1 MDREHKDAK
10 SLAISIGIA
19 LSAGMFSII
28 PVAYGAPSGG
38 KVEAGNVAI
47 VDAGKEVNI
56 TSTTKNNVIS
66 WQDFSIAKDETVKFD
81 GGNKTNNYLNI
92 IRGANTSQIDGK
104 IEGGN
109 DVYIVNPNGVI
120 FGKGASVNV
129 GNLYV
134 STRYVSDDV
143 AKNAC
148 DVNDMTSVLAS
159 TDKKLASDVVNLGTI
174 SANKVIAEGK
184 NIRFLADNINAS
196 KVELRALGAKERDS
210 AKKDLDNGYIH
221 VGSSDG
227 TTKNGTRYVAKATN
241 DAMEATDDNK
251 ITWYTTV
258 DKDNFV
264 SKVNN
269 NLSGNY
275 MLTEDIV
282 LDKNNNNNF
291 VAIHNFAGSF
301 DGMFHTVSGLNIDI
315 ANQDAGL
322 FASVNDARIEN
333 IGVTDSIIN
342 AQTDTNR
349 AGAIVGYAKNSVINN
364 VYNDKTKVT
373 ANDETIA
380 GGIAGQLSDTKIY
393 NSYNTGETNGGGIY
407 GYNDK
412 FGNSYVKN
420 CYNVGTTGNDNKYGI
435 FASTDTPNSTLVEN
449 SYTSSLQ
456 FNSNEGKTIVNS
468 FRLDKNSNTITLYN
482 SASKN
487 NYSDT
492 KQTEHYVD
500 AGWSITDTGG
510 VKIDDAGN
518 VTKSTWRIY
527 GGTSNPLLTAFFK
540 GTTAASYDYT
550 MGGVSGNNEGKDFS
564 KVYNGSALNISNVT
578 FGANADNSQI
588 NYSNSKD
595 KNVTTG
601 TYANFT
607 SGQQGY
613 DVAGSNITISKRQVN
628 ANVDT
633 DFKPVKEYDG
643 TADVIVAA
651 VAGAL
656 TKTDIE
662 DSGLVAGDT
671 VTLGG
676 TVTGKYY
683 SDEAHTKEDKTVG
696 KGKYGVIKFSGLKLE
711 GADSG
716 NYDLHI
722 NGTENK
728 DISFK
733 AGEITPK
740 ALTLTA
746 DASKRLTK
754 VYDGTNAIKGTA
766 ADAIA
771 NLQVTGTVASDTVN
785 VKGTADAEVKYDDV
799 NAGTR
804 NLIINGL
811 TLDGDAAKNY
821 YLKDSNGKVLYD
833 PMGYFGKQIVT
844 ADNVTANNA
853 GLITPRMLDKNSFKV
868 YNAVTGIWENGS
880 KTYDGTADF
889 SYDANTRL
897 GQDTIAD
904 GFGTDNG
911 ILASDIDK
919 IKFTLGG
926 AKFTTDDGTT
936 VASDATASGLATAA
950 KKLSYTVTIT
960 GTDNK
965 VLSNYT
971 FDTTSTENSTTLAQ
985 QPNTTVSGAG
995 TINKRDIKLAGN
1007 NRTNL
1012 DKEYDSQDTVA
1023 ANYNTW
1029 DPATGVITYAD
1040 GSNAL
1045 VAGDGTSVKL
1055 TGKYS
1060 DKNVAYDVD
1069 GNVINKNITFAAE
1082 LTGAKAAN
1090 YNLMTP
1096 SITQNKDNTAIS
1108 GKITPKNLTVTFGDV
1123 TKVYDGTTKVTTA
1136 MLTGKESLNGKISG
1150 DDLTIDLANTA
1161 AKANYNS
1168 ADVNTANKVYYTGI
1182 TLGGADAKNYNL
1194 QNTDYTGNG
1203 TIIKKTINSVADLEW
1218 RVNDK
1223 LTKIYDGNSNL
1234 PSTVTK
1240 DNLQLFVNGVSY
1252 DNGSTGLNYTVGT
1265 GSHYDSANSNNSQ
1278 AQAVTYQIKLT
1289 DNSGNYDFG
1298 TGDFTNTVAGAG
1310 VITPRKVFVSVKN
1323 GLTKEYDATT
1333 EVKNAKNNIAIKNTD
1348 RDTGFINGDAN
1359 NLSVNGQY
1367 ADKNAGSDKNVDYT
1381 LSLSGDSAGNYQLL
1395 QADNT
1400 AADRLQGKGEITKHK
1415 LALTINDVRKTYD
1428 GDAAVAADKVAG
1440 AITAQDNVTAI
1451 DADFAN
1457 DFKTD
1462 KVTGTYGKQDSTG
1475 FTADANAGTDKT
1487 VKYEHLN
1494 TLLTGTSADNYEL
1507 TLQGTPL
1514 GDIAYGKGTIDKLA
1528 INAAN
1533 GWNFN
1538 FDFSGLHKVYDNSTD
1553 ALVNGFDGK
1562 DKVSALNFSNGNKT
1576 IDFLHNY
1583 DVNSV
1588 SYDSVNAG
1596 TRNVTYNIKLNGDLS
1611 NNYDLTSLDTLG
1623 GVNYDSTTQ
1632 TISKTIAGAGTIEQR
1647 KVYVGVQNN
1656 NSVSKIYDGT
1666 KELKPE
1672 AIANSSLIVKPKDND
1687 RGSGLLGTDNVTVSN
1702 TTAVKA
1708 HYADVN
1714 AGKNKEVRYETGLL
1728 NDANNNYLLVDIKGN
1743 ALAKENGTSYVTG
1756 LGEIKKRSLYV
1767 NFDSPVKDYDGE
1779 TKANVNA
1786 VTNLVNS
1793 ADTGLVNGDIFD
1805 STKLNGDYGQVE
1817 NGMFTASPD
1826 VTSDKVKYTGLLAA
1840 LGDKAGNYEV
1850 QAKAGQDSAN
1860 VADYVDV
1867 DVDGSFIGTG
1877 KINKYK
1883 ITNANLKWDVDHAN
1897 KIYNGD
1903 IKVTHLA
1910 EDGTTVNEAGSNIK
1924 NLAVKLN
1931 NGQEEKL
1938 QYNLADADYDD
1949 ANAGSN
1955 KNVTYRLNL
1964 TNLKNFDIDNSLNGW
1979 DGTKLNLNGKG
1990 DIKKRH
1996 LSVDFADISKTYDG
2010 TKAVTSPISAVLN
2023 AGTKTGADVIARDGL
2038 NIDNVR
2044 ISGEY
2049 ADKNAAD
2056 GKDIN
2061 YSGIA
2066 GALTAG
2072 NAGVLNNYEISDRA
2086 TGKGAITKRKLYVSA
2101 NDVPALSKIY
2111 DGTTAIENNN
2121 LANRI
2126 EIATKNNDS
2135 GLTGNDDVTINGST
2149 SNLANAMSGRYSDK
2163 NAGQAKD
2170 VYYEVALTGSDA
2182 GNYQLLN
2189 ADGSELTKENGTSYV
2204 LGKGD
2209 IKKRSLNITFKNPN
2223 KDYDGSTYAKVNA
2236 VLEQATATTG
2246 LVAGD
2251 NFASA
2256 AIKGSYGY
2264 IDTDGKFVASPDVIS
2279 NKVKY
2284 TGLAAALGADAGNYV
2299 LNAGDDMQTLTPV
2312 TADTFVGGG
2321 TINKLK
2327 ITDSNLKVL
2336 LAKASKIYNGDSEVT
2351 HKTEDGSSLIAAKD
2365 NVKTLSVILKQAD
2378 GSKDKEEKLDFS
2390 VIAANYADA
2399 NAGKDK
2405 SVTYKLELKN
2415 LDNFTIDS
2423 NSFSGWDGTSLN
2435 LNGTGDIAKRQL
2447 KVNFADVSKTY
2458 DGTNVVT
2465 DNIKAT
2471 LNAGTKLGAEVI
2483 NRDGLTLDNSKI
2495 TGVYR
2500 DKNAGTAKDVS
2511 YKGILAALKAGDSS
2525 VLTNY
2530 ELDDIGN
2537 GQGNIS
2543 KATLKVKQP
2552 SELVNKVYDGT
2563 TELVNNPYATVDKLI
2578 DTTVID
2584 RNGDKVNDILKFN
2597 PQDAAYSDKNAGT
2610 HDVDYKVNVDNT
2622 NYELVVEPIAGSN
2635 SQVELI
2641 SGADG
2646 STDIKLKG
2654 MGVIDKRTLTFAIAD
2669 ASKEY
2674 DGTTFVKDAINNIK
2688 ATNVIGD
2695 DNINLVVKKAWYD
2708 DKNAGISE
2716 DTDKLKYHDVSYA
2729 ISINNDNY
2737 QLTKDTLAGH
2747 GTITRAAVTVK
2758 ANPQEFRLGEK
2769 LPDTYN
2775 GQFYGVVV
2783 DADKN
2788 KMEQDFSFK
2797 LAEDEKDSTDV
2808 RYDIY
2813 PVWGW
2818 YNNRTSGN
2826 YGQNYTFTQ
2835 DSTNKTA
2842 VKVTRALLP
2851 DANIVVDPDHNKTA
2865 GDVTNEVI
2873 KDVAKDIKFTPD
2885 NTSYQQASGDGANN
2899 LKLTGSTAIEYRD
2912 INGNLIANIGTGKD
2926 EDDRQASMQLKGSKT
2941 VVNLA
2946 GADVASKAAIALSSE
2961 GTGVNLTAEA

>member
-10 SLAISIGIA
+10 SLAIRIGIA

-38 KVEAGNVAI
+38 KVEAGSAAI
-47 VDAGKEVNI
+47 VNAAKEVNI

-143 AKNAC
+143 AQNAYSANNMATVM
-148 DVNDMTSVLAS
+148 DS
-159 TDKKLASDVVNLGTI
+159 TDKKMASDVVNMGHI
-174 SANKVIAEGK
+174 SADKVVAEGK
-184 NIRFLADNINAS
+184 NIRFMNTAGNMTNANT
-196 KVELRALGAKERDS
+196 VELRSD
-210 AKKDLDNGYIH
+210 DGYIH
-221 VGSSDG
+221 VGNADGASDAKYSGKTTGPSG
-227 TTKNGTRYVAKATN
+227 TAINIDWYKTVSADDVKN
-241 DAMEATDDNK
+241 NK
-251 ITWYTTV
+251 SIIGAGGS
-258 DKDNFV
+258 N
-264 SKVNN
+264 
-269 NLSGNY
+269 SGNY
-275 MLTEDIV
+275 MLTENVV
-282 LDKNNNNNF
+282 LDGSENNITPVSNF
-291 VAIHNFAGSF
+291 TGKF
-301 DGMFHTVSGLNIDI
+301 DGMFNTVSNANI
-315 ANQDAGL
+315 NSSSEAGI
-322 FASVNDARIEN
+322 FGTTDGARIEN
-333 IGVTDSIIN
+333 FGVVNSIVN
-342 AQTDTNR
+342 SNLKNMG
-349 AGAIVGYAKNSVINN
+349 AGAIVGNAKNSILKN
-364 VYNDKTKVT
+364 VYNEGTNIT
-373 ANDETIA
+373 ALTSQRA
-380 GGIAGQLSDTKIY
+380 GGIVGEMSDTTIES
-393 NSYNTGETNGGGIY
+393 SYNTGNSNGGGIL
-407 GYNDK
+407 GRSTTTTNMIQ
-412 FGNSYVKN
+412 
-420 CYNVGTTGNDNKYGI
+420 NVYSTGTTGNNNQYGI
-435 FASTDTPNSTLVEN
+435 FAVTLHANDLLVKNAYTLSKLVSSNKSSTVQDSFNVDT
-449 SYTSSLQ
+449 
-456 FNSNEGKTIVNS
+456 I
-468 FRLDKNSNTITLYN
+468 
-482 SASKN
+482 
-487 NYSDT
+487 DT
-492 KQTEHYVD
+492 KKQKTQYND
-500 AGWSITDTGG
+500 ANWDITDTGG

-607 SGQQGY
+607 SGQQDY

-643 TADVIVAA
+643 TADVTVAA

-722 NGTENK
+722 NGTENT

-833 PMGYFGKQIVT
+833 PTGYFGKQIVT

-889 SYDANTRL
+889 SYDTNTRL
-897 GQDTIAD
+897 GQDTIAN
-904 GFGTDNG
+904 GFGTDSG
-911 ILASDIDK
+911 IIASDIDK

-936 VASDATASGLATAA
+936 AAPDATASGLTTAA
-950 KKLSYTVTIT
+950 KKLAYTVTIT

-985 QPNTTVSGAG
+985 QPNNTVSGAG
-995 TINKRDIKLAGN
+995 TINKRDITLAGN
-1007 NRTNL
+1007 NKTNL
-1012 DKEYDSQDTVA
+1012 DKEYDSKDNVA
-1023 ANYNTW
+1023 DNYNTW
-1029 DPATGVITYAD
+1029 DPAAGVITYAD
-1040 GSNAL
+1040 GSAVL

-1069 GNVINKNITFAAE
+1069 GKVINKNITFAAE

-1090 YNLMTP
+1090 YNLRTQ
-1096 SITQNKDNTAIS
+1096 SITKNKDNTAIA
-1108 GKITPKNLTVTFGDV
+1108 GKITPKNLNVAFGDV
-1123 TKVYDGTTKVTTA
+1123 TKVYDGTTKVTA
-1136 MLTGKESLNGKISG
+1136 DMLNGKESLNGKISG
-1150 DDLTIDLANTA
+1150 DDLTIDLDNTA

-1168 ADVNTANKVYYTGI
+1168 ADVTRANKVTYTGI
-1182 TLGGADAKNYNL
+1182 ALDGADAKNYHL
-1194 QNTDYTGNG
+1194 QNTAYTGNG
-1203 TIIKKTINSVADLEW
+1203 TITKKTINSAADLEW

-1462 KVTGTYGKQDSTG
+1462 KVTGTYGKQDGNG
-1475 FTADANAGTDKT
+1475 FVADANAGTDKA

-1494 TLLTGTSADNYEL
+1494 TLLTGTSANNYEL
-1507 TLQGTPL
+1507 TLQGTAL

-1538 FDFSGLHKVYDNSTD
+1538 FDFSGLNKVYDNSTN

-1596 TRNVTYNIKLNGDLS
+1596 MRNVTYNIKLNGDLS

-1714 AGKNKEVRYETGLL
+1714 AGENKEVRYETGLL
-1728 NDANNNYLLVDIKGN
+1728 NDANNNYLLVDINGN

-1817 NGMFTASPD
+1817 NGIFTASPD

-1840 LGDKAGNYEV
+1840 LGDKAKNYEV
-1850 QAKAGQDSAN
+1850 QAKVGQDSAN

-1990 DIKKRH
+1990 DIEKRH

-2072 NAGVLNNYEISDRA
+2072 NAGVLNNYEISYMA

-2111 DGTTAIENNN
+2111 DGTTAIENNS

-2126 EIATKNNDS
+2126 EIATKTNDS

-2149 SNLANAMSGRYSDK
+2149 SNLAKAMSGRYSDK

-2209 IKKRSLNITFKNPN
+2209 IKKRSLNITFTDPV

-2284 TGLAAALGADAGNYV
+2284 TGLAAALGADADNYV
-2299 LNAGDDMQTLTPV
+2299 LNAGDDTQTLTPV
-2312 TADTFVGGG
+2312 TADNFVGGG

-2390 VIAANYADA
+2390 VIVANYADA

-2405 SVTYKLELKN
+2405 SVTYKLALNN

-2458 DGTNVVT
+2458 DGTNAVT
-2465 DNIKAT
+2465 DNINAT

-2483 NRDGLTLDNSKI
+2483 NRDGLKLDNSKI

-2511 YKGILAALKAGDSS
+2511 YKGIRAALNDSS

-2552 SELVNKVYDGT
+2552 SELVKKVYDGT

-2674 DGTTFVKDAINNIK
+2674 DGTTAVKDAINNIK

-2716 DTDKLKYHDVSYA
+2716 DTNELKYHDVSYA

-2783 DADKN
+2783 ADKN

-2851 DANIVVDPDHNKTA
+2851 DANIVVDPAHNKTA

-2912 INGNLIANIGTGKD
+2912 INGNLIANIGTGED

-2961 GTGVNLTAEA
+2961 GIGVNLTAEA

>member
-10 SLAISIGIA
+10 SLAIRIGIA

-38 KVEAGNVAI
+38 KVEAGHAAI
-47 VDAGKEVNI
+47 VNAAKEVNI

-143 AKNAC
+143 AQNAYSANNMATVM
-148 DVNDMTSVLAS
+148 DS
-159 TDKKLASDVVNLGTI
+159 TDKKMASDVVNMGHI
-174 SANKVIAEGK
+174 SADKVVAEGK
-184 NIRFLADNINAS
+184 NIRFMNTAGNMTNANT
-196 KVELRALGAKERDS
+196 VELRSD
-210 AKKDLDNGYIH
+210 DGYIH
-221 VGSSDG
+221 VGNADGASDAKYSGKTTGPSG
-227 TTKNGTRYVAKATN
+227 TAINIDWYKTVSADDVKN
-241 DAMEATDDNK
+241 NK
-251 ITWYTTV
+251 SIIGAGGS
-258 DKDNFV
+258 N
-264 SKVNN
+264 
-269 NLSGNY
+269 SGNY
-275 MLTEDIV
+275 MLTENVV
-282 LDKNNNNNF
+282 LDGSENNITPVSNF
-291 VAIHNFAGSF
+291 TGKF
-301 DGMFHTVSGLNIDI
+301 DGMFNTVSNANISSAGEAGIFGTTNGARIDNFGVI
-315 ANQDAGL
+315 NSKISTSVVKKGVGAIVGNATNSIINNVYNENTTVTGPRYLWVGGIVGEMTDTTINNAYNTGQSAGGGILGISHGTSDWSNKIDNSYNTGAVGSNNKAGL
-322 FASVNDARIEN
+322 FASAD
-333 IGVTDSIIN
+333 D
-342 AQTDTNR
+342 D
-349 AGAIVGYAKNSVINN
+349 N
-364 VYNDKTKVT
+364 VK
-373 ANDETIA
+373 
-380 GGIAGQLSDTKIY
+380 L
-393 NSYNTGETNGGGIY
+393 
-407 GYNDK
+407 
-412 FGNSYVKN
+412 VK
-420 CYNVGTTGNDNKYGI
+420 
-435 FASTDTPNSTLVEN
+435 N
-449 SYTSSLQ
+449 SYTTTNDISDNTSLTVDNSFIISATGAKVVNPEANSSLTATQ
-456 FNSNEGKTIVNS
+456 TYDN
-468 FRLDKNSNTITLYN
+468 
-482 SASKN
+482 
-487 NYSDT
+487 
-492 KQTEHYVD
+492 KQTDVYNKANWD
-500 AGWSITDTGG
+500 ITDTGG

-578 FGANADNSQI
+578 FGSNADNSQI

-643 TADVIVAA
+643 TADVTVAA

-656 TKTDIE
+656 TKTDID

-722 NGTENK
+722 NGTENT

-785 VKGTADAEVKYDDV
+785 VKGTANAEVKYDDV

-811 TLDGDAAKNY
+811 TLDGEAAKNY

-833 PMGYFGKQIVT
+833 PTGYFGKQIVT

-880 KTYDGTADF
+880 KTYDGTANF

-897 GQDTIAD
+897 GQDTIAN
-904 GFGTDNG
+904 GFGTDSG

-936 VASDATASGLATAA
+936 AASDATASGLATAA

-971 FDTTSTENSTTLAQ
+971 FDTTSTENSTTLVQ

-995 TINKRDIKLAGN
+995 TINKRDITLAGN

-1012 DKEYDSQDTVA
+1012 DKKYDSKDTVEV
-1023 ANYNTW
+1023 NYNTW
-1029 DPATGVITYAD
+1029 NPAAGVITYAK
-1040 GSNAL
+1040 GSDAL
-1045 VAGDGTSVKL
+1045 VASDGTSVKL

-1060 DKNVAYDVD
+1060 DKNVAYDAD
-1069 GNVINKNITFAAE
+1069 GKVINKNITFAAE

-1090 YNLMTP
+1090 YNLRTQ
-1096 SITQNKDNTAIS
+1096 SITKNKDNTAIA
-1108 GKITPKNLTVTFGDV
+1108 GKITPKNLNVAFGDV
-1123 TKVYDGTTKVTTA
+1123 TKVYDGTAKVTAA
-1136 MLTGKESLNGKISG
+1136 MLNGKESLNGKISG
-1150 DDLTIDLANTA
+1150 DDLTIDLINTA

-1203 TIIKKTINSVADLEW
+1203 TITKKTINSAADLEW

-1298 TGDFTNTVAGAG
+1298 TGDFTNTVAEAG
-1310 VITPRKVFVSVKN
+1310 VITPRKVFVSVNNNK
-1323 GLTKEYDATT
+1323 LTKEYDATT
-1333 EVKNAKNNIAIKNTD
+1333 DVNNAKNYITIGNSD
-1348 RDTGFINGDAN
+1348 SSTGFVNNDAD
-1359 NLSVNGQY
+1359 NLSVSGKY
-1367 ADKNAGSDKNVDYT
+1367 ADKNAGSNKNVDYT

-1400 AADRLQGKGEITKHK
+1400 AADSLQGKGEITKHK
-1415 LALTINDVRKTYD
+1415 LALTINNVRKNYD
-1428 GDAAVAADKVAG
+1428 GDADVATDQVAG

-1462 KVTGTYGKQDSTG
+1462 NVIGTYGKQDSTG
-1475 FTADANAGTDKT
+1475 FTADANAGTDKA
-1487 VKYEHLN
+1487 VEYKNLN
-1494 TLLTGTSADNYEL
+1494 TLLTGTSAGNYEL
-1507 TLQGTPL
+1507 TLQSTPL

-1528 INAAN
+1528 IDAAN

-1672 AIANSSLIVKPKDND
+1672 AIANSSLIVQSKAND
-1687 RGSGLLGTDNVTVSN
+1687 SGLLGTDNVTVSN

-1714 AGKNKEVRYETGLL
+1714 AGENKEVRYETGLL
-1728 NDANNNYLLVDIKGN
+1728 NDANNNYLLVDINGN

-1786 VTNLVNS
+1786 VTNRVNI

-1817 NGMFTASPD
+1817 NGIFTASPD
-1826 VTSDKVKYTGLLAA
+1826 VTSNKVKYTGLLAA
-1840 LGDKAGNYEV
+1840 LGDKSGNYDIK
-1850 QAKAGQDSAN
+1850 AKAGQDSADI
-1860 VADYVDV
+1860 ADYTNIAA
-1867 DVDGSFIGTG
+1867 DGSFIGTG

-1883 ITNANLKWDVDHAN
+1883 ITNANLKWDIAKAN

-1903 IKVTHLA
+1903 TKVTHLT
-1910 EDGTTVNEAGSNIK
+1910 EDGTALSKAESNI
-1924 NLAVKLN
+1924 NKLSVILN
-1931 NGQEEKL
+1931 TGKEEKL
-1938 QYNLADADYDD
+1938 KYNLADADYAD

-1955 KNVTYRLNL
+1955 KDVTYQLNL
-1964 TNLKNFDIDNSLNGW
+1964 INLKNFDIDSSVNGW
-1979 DGTKLNLNGKG
+1979 DGSKLSLAGKG
-1990 DIKKRH
+1990 DIAKRH
-1996 LSVDFADISKTYDG
+1996 LSADFAEVNKVYDG
-2010 TKAVTSPISAVLN
+2010 TKDVTGDIKAKLN
-2023 AGTKTGADVIARDGL
+2023 AGTKLGADVIAKDGL
-2038 NIDNVR
+2038 TIDKSK

-2056 GKDIN
+2056 DKDIN

-2086 TGKGAITKRKLYVSA
+2086 TGKGAITKRKLYVKA

-2111 DGTTAIENNN
+2111 DGTTTIENNS

-2126 EIATKNNDS
+2126 EIATKNHDS

-2149 SNLANAMSGRYSDK
+2149 SHFANAMSGRYSDK
-2163 NAGQAKD
+2163 KAGKD
-2170 VYYEVALTGSDA
+2170 KKVYYEVALTGSDA

-2189 ADGSELTKENGTSYV
+2189 ADGSELIKENGTSYV

-2209 IKKRSLNITFKNPN
+2209 IQKRSLNITFKNPD
-2223 KDYDGSTYAKVNA
+2223 KYYDGSTYAKVNA
-2236 VLEQATATTG
+2236 VLEPATATTG

-2284 TGLAAALGADAGNYV
+2284 TGLAAALGADADNYV
-2299 LNAGDDMQTLTPV
+2299 LNAGDNTQTLTPV

-2321 TINKLK
+2321 TINKLQ

-2351 HKTEDGSSLIAAKD
+2351 HKTEDDSSLIAAKD
-2365 NVKTLSVILKQAD
+2365 NVKILSVILKQAD

-2405 SVTYKLELKN
+2405 SVTYKLSLNN

-2458 DGTNVVT
+2458 DGTNAVT

-2471 LNAGTKLGAEVI
+2471 INAGTKLGAEVI
-2483 NRDGLTLDNSKI
+2483 NRDGLTLDKGKI
-2495 TGVYR
+2495 TGVYC

-2654 MGVIDKRTLTFAIAD
+2654 MGVIDKRKLTFAIAD

-2674 DGTTFVKDAINNIK
+2674 DGTTAVKDAINNIK

-2716 DTDKLKYHDVSYA
+2716 DTDELKYHDVSYA

-2775 GQFYGVVV
+2775 GQFYGVV

-2826 YGQNYTFTQ
+2826 YGQNYTFMQ

-2842 VKVTRALLP
+2842 VKVNRALLP

-2912 INGNLIANIGTGKD
+2912 INGNLIANIGTGED
-2926 EDDRQASMQLKGSKT
+2926 EDDRQASMQLTGSKT

>member
-10 SLAISIGIA
+10 SLAIRIGIA

-38 KVEAGNVAI
+38 KVEAGSAAI
-47 VDAGKEVNI
+47 VNAAKEVNI

-143 AKNAC
+143 AQNAYSANNMATVM
-148 DVNDMTSVLAS
+148 DS
-159 TDKKLASDVVNLGTI
+159 TDKKMASDVVNMGHI
-174 SANKVIAEGK
+174 SADKVVAEGK
-184 NIRFLADNINAS
+184 NIRFMNTAGNMTNANT
-196 KVELRALGAKERDS
+196 VELRSD
-210 AKKDLDNGYIH
+210 DGYIH
-221 VGSSDG
+221 VGNADGASDAKYSGKTTGPSG
-227 TTKNGTRYVAKATN
+227 TAINIDWYKTVSADDVKN
-241 DAMEATDDNK
+241 NK
-251 ITWYTTV
+251 SIIGAGG
-258 DKDNFV
+258 
-264 SKVNN
+264 NN
-269 NLSGNY
+269 SGNY
-275 MLTEDIV
+275 MLTENVV
-282 LDKNNNNNF
+282 LDDSENNITPVSNF
-291 VAIHNFAGSF
+291 TGKF
-301 DGMFHTVSGLNIDI
+301 DGMFNTVSKANINSAGEAGIFGTTNGARIDNFGVI
-315 ANQDAGL
+315 NSKISTSVAKKGVGAIVGNATNSIINNVYNENTTVTGPRYLWVGGIVGEMTDTTINNAYNTGQSAGGGILGISHGTSDWSNKIDNSYNTGAVGSNNKAGL
-322 FASVNDARIEN
+322 FASAD
-333 IGVTDSIIN
+333 D
-342 AQTDTNR
+342 D
-349 AGAIVGYAKNSVINN
+349 N
-364 VYNDKTKVT
+364 VK
-373 ANDETIA
+373 
-380 GGIAGQLSDTKIY
+380 L
-393 NSYNTGETNGGGIY
+393 
-407 GYNDK
+407 
-412 FGNSYVKN
+412 VK
-420 CYNVGTTGNDNKYGI
+420 
-435 FASTDTPNSTLVEN
+435 N
-449 SYTSSLQ
+449 SYTTTNDISDNTSVTVDNSFIISATGAKVVNPEVNSSLTATQ
-456 FNSNEGKTIVNS
+456 TYDN
-468 FRLDKNSNTITLYN
+468 
-482 SASKN
+482 
-487 NYSDT
+487 
-492 KQTEHYVD
+492 KQTDVYNKANWD
-500 AGWSITDTGG
+500 ITDTGG

-550 MGGVSGNNEGKDFS
+550 MGGVSDNNEGKDFS

-578 FGANADNSQI
+578 FGANADKSQI

-643 TADVIVAA
+643 TADVTVAA

-722 NGTENK
+722 NGTENT

-833 PMGYFGKQIVT
+833 PTGYFGKQIVT

-897 GQDTIAD
+897 GQDTIAN
-904 GFGTDNG
+904 GFGTDSG

-936 VASDATASGLATAA
+936 AASDATASGLATAA
-950 KKLSYTVTIT
+950 KKLAYTVTIT

-995 TINKRDIKLAGN
+995 TINKRDITLVGN
-1007 NRTNL
+1007 NKTNL
-1012 DKEYDSQDTVA
+1012 DKEYDSKDNVA
-1023 ANYNTW
+1023 DNYNTW
-1029 DPATGVITYAD
+1029 DPAAGVITYAD
-1040 GSNAL
+1040 GSAVL

-1060 DKNVAYDVD
+1060 DKNVAYDAD

-1090 YNLMTP
+1090 YNLRTQ
-1096 SITQNKDNTAIS
+1096 SITKNKDNTAIA
-1108 GKITPKNLTVTFGDV
+1108 GKITPKNLNVAFGDV
-1123 TKVYDGTTKVTTA
+1123 TKVYDGTAKVTAA
-1136 MLTGKESLNGKISG
+1136 MLNGKESLNGKISG
-1150 DDLTIDLANTA
+1150 DDLTIDLDNTA

-1168 ADVNTANKVYYTGI
+1168 ADVTRANKVTYTGI
-1182 TLGGADAKNYNL
+1182 ALDGADAKNYHL
-1194 QNTDYTGNG
+1194 QNTAYTGNG
-1203 TIIKKTINSVADLEW
+1203 TITKKTINSAADLEW

-1252 DNGSTGLNYTVGT
+1252 ANNSTGLNYTLGT
-1265 GSHYDSANSNNSQ
+1265 SSHYDSANSNNGQ
-1278 AQAVTYQIKLT
+1278 VQAVIYQIKLT
-1289 DNSGNYDFG
+1289 DDSGNYNFG
-1298 TGDFTNTVAGAG
+1298 AGDFTNTVAGAG
-1310 VITPRKVFVSVKN
+1310 VITPRKVFVSVN
-1323 GLTKEYDATT
+1323 NRPTKEYDATT
-1333 EVKNAKNNIAIKNTD
+1333 EVKNAKNNIAIQNTD
-1348 RDTGFINGDAN
+1348 RDTGFINSDAN

-1367 ADKNAGSDKNVDYT
+1367 ADKNAGLNKQVNYN
-1381 LSLSGDSAGNYQLL
+1381 LSLSGDSAGNYLLL
-1395 QADNT
+1395 QNDGT
-1400 AADRLQGKGEITKHK
+1400 AGNSLQGIGDITKHK
-1415 LALTINDVRKTYD
+1415 LALTINNVRKTYD
-1428 GDAAVAADKVAG
+1428 GDADVAADQVAG

-1451 DADFAN
+1451 DADFAPN
-1457 DFKTD
+1457 FKTD
-1462 KVTGTYGKQDSTG
+1462 KVRGTYGKQDSTG
-1475 FTADANAGTDKT
+1475 FTADANAGTDKA
-1487 VKYEHLN
+1487 VEYKNLN
-1494 TLLTGTSADNYEL
+1494 TLLTGTSANNYEL
-1507 TLQGTPL
+1507 TLQGTAL

-1538 FDFSGLHKVYDNSTD
+1538 FDFSGLHKVYDNSTN

-1672 AIANSSLIVKPKDND
+1672 AIANSSLIVQSKAND
-1687 RGSGLLGTDNVTVSN
+1687 SGLLGTDSVTVSN

-1714 AGKNKEVRYETGLL
+1714 AGENKEVRYETGLL
-1728 NDANNNYLLVDIKGN
+1728 NDINNNYLLVDMNDK
-1743 ALAKENGTSYVTG
+1743 ALATENGTSYVTG
-1756 LGEIKKRSLYV
+1756 RGEIKKRNLYV

-1779 TKANVNA
+1779 TKAKVNA

-1817 NGMFTASPD
+1817 NGIFTASPD

-1850 QAKAGQDSAN
+1850 QAKVGQDSAN
-1860 VADYVDV
+1860 IADYVNV
-1867 DVDGSFIGTG
+1867 AVDGSFIGTG

-1883 ITNANLKWDVDHAN
+1883 ITNANLKWDVDDAN

-1903 IKVTHLA
+1903 TKVTHLD
-1910 EDGTTVNEAGSNIK
+1910 ENGTTVNEAKSNIK
-1924 NLAVKLN
+1924 NLAVTLK

-1990 DIKKRH
+1990 DIKKRT

-2023 AGTKTGADVIARDGL
+2023 AGTKVGADVIARDGL
-2038 NIDNVR
+2038 NIDNVKV
-2044 ISGEY
+2044 SGEY

-2111 DGTTAIENNN
+2111 DGTTAIENNS

-2126 EIATKNNDS
+2126 EIATKTNDS

-2149 SNLANAMSGRYSDK
+2149 SSNLANAMSGRYSDK

-2189 ADGSELTKENGTSYV
+2189 TDGSELTKENGTSYV

-2209 IKKRSLNITFKNPN
+2209 IKKRSLNITFTDPV

-2236 VLEQATATTG
+2236 VLEQTTATTG

-2251 NFASA
+2251 TFVSA
-2256 AIKGSYGY
+2256 AINGSYGY

-2284 TGLAAALGADAGNYV
+2284 TGLAAALGADADNYV
-2299 LNAGDDMQTLTPV
+2299 LNAGDDTQTLTPV

-2321 TINKLK
+2321 TINKLQ

-2365 NVKTLSVILKQAD
+2365 NVKTLSVSLKQAD

-2405 SVTYKLELKN
+2405 SVTYKLALNN

-2458 DGTNVVT
+2458 DGTNAVT
-2465 DNIKAT
+2465 DNINAT
-2471 LNAGTKLGAEVI
+2471 LNAGTKLGAKVI
-2483 NRDGLTLDNSKI
+2483 NSDGLTLDNSKI
-2495 TGVYR
+2495 TGVYC

-2511 YKGILAALKAGDSS
+2511 YQGILAALKAGDSS

-2563 TELVNNPYATVDKLI
+2563 TELVNNPYATVNKLI

-2635 SQVELI
+2635 SHVELI

-2674 DGTTFVKDAINNIK
+2674 DGTTAVKDAINNIK

-2716 DTDKLKYHDVSYA
+2716 DTDELKYHDVSYA

-2747 GTITRAAVTVK
+2747 GTITRAAVIVK

-2775 GQFYGVVV
+2775 GQFYGGVV

-2788 KMEQDFSFK
+2788 QMEQDFSFK

-2865 GDVTNEVI
+2865 GDVTDEVI

-2912 INGNLIANIGTGKD
+2912 IHGNLIANIGTGEN

>member
-38 KVEAGNVAI
+38 EVKAGNAAI
-47 VDAGKEVNI
+47 VNAAKEVNI

-143 AKNAC
+143 AKNAYSANNMATVM
-148 DVNDMTSVLAS
+148 DS
-159 TDKKLASDVVNLGTI
+159 TDKKMASDVVNMGHI
-174 SANKVIAEGK
+174 SADKVVAEGK
-184 NIRFLADNINAS
+184 NIRFMNTAGNMTNANT
-196 KVELRALGAKERDS
+196 VELRSD
-210 AKKDLDNGYIH
+210 DGYIH
-221 VGSSDG
+221 VGNVDG
-227 TTKNGTRYVAKATN
+227 AGDAKYSGKTTGPSGTAINIDWYKTVSADDVKN
-241 DAMEATDDNK
+241 NK
-251 ITWYTTV
+251 SIIGAGGS
-258 DKDNFV
+258 N
-264 SKVNN
+264 
-269 NLSGNY
+269 SGNY
-275 MLTEDIV
+275 MLTENVV
-282 LDKNNNNNF
+282 LDGSENNITPVSNF
-291 VAIHNFAGSF
+291 TGKF
-301 DGMFHTVSGLNIDI
+301 DGMFNTVSNANI
-315 ANQDAGL
+315 NSAGEAGI
-322 FASVNDARIEN
+322 FGTTDGARIEN
-333 IGVTDSIIN
+333 FGVVNSIVN
-342 AQTDTNR
+342 SNLKNMG
-349 AGAIVGYAKNSVINN
+349 AGAIVGNAKNSILKN
-364 VYNDKTKVT
+364 VYNEGTNIT
-373 ANDETIA
+373 ALTSQRA
-380 GGIAGQLSDTKIY
+380 GGIVGEMSDTTIES
-393 NSYNTGETNGGGIY
+393 SYNTGNSNGGGIL
-407 GYNDK
+407 GRSTTTTNMIQ
-412 FGNSYVKN
+412 
-420 CYNVGTTGNDNKYGI
+420 NVYSTGTTGNNNQYGI
-435 FASTDTPNSTLVEN
+435 FAVTLHANDLLVKNAYTLSKLVSSNKSSTVQDSFNVDT
-449 SYTSSLQ
+449 
-456 FNSNEGKTIVNS
+456 I
-468 FRLDKNSNTITLYN
+468 
-482 SASKN
+482 
-487 NYSDT
+487 DT
-492 KQTEHYVD
+492 KKQKTQYND
-500 AGWSITDTGG
+500 ANWDITDTGG

-643 TADVIVAA
+643 TADVTVAA

-722 NGTENK
+722 NGTENT

-811 TLDGDAAKNY
+811 TLDGEAAKNY

-833 PMGYFGKQIVT
+833 PTGYFGKQIVT

-889 SYDANTRL
+889 SYDTNTRL
-897 GQDTIAD
+897 GQDTIAN
-904 GFGTDNG
+904 GFGTDSG
-911 ILASDIDK
+911 IIASDIDK

-936 VASDATASGLATAA
+936 AAPDATASGLTTAA
-950 KKLSYTVTIT
+950 KKLAYTVTIT

-985 QPNTTVSGAG
+985 QPNNTVSGAG
-995 TINKRDIKLAGN
+995 TINKRDITLVGN
-1007 NRTNL
+1007 NKTNL
-1012 DKEYDSQDTVA
+1012 GKEYDSKDNVA
-1023 ANYNTW
+1023 DNYNTW
-1029 DPATGVITYAD
+1029 DPAAGVITYAD
-1040 GSNAL
+1040 GSVGL

-1060 DKNVAYDVD
+1060 DKNVAYDAD

-1090 YNLMTP
+1090 YNLRTQ
-1096 SITQNKDNTAIS
+1096 SITKNKDNTAIA
-1108 GKITPKNLTVTFGDV
+1108 GKITPKNLNVAFGDV
-1123 TKVYDGTTKVTTA
+1123 TKVYDGTTKVTA
-1136 MLTGKESLNGKISG
+1136 DMLNGKESLNGKISG
-1150 DDLTIDLANTA
+1150 DDLTIDLDNTA

-1168 ADVNTANKVYYTGI
+1168 ADVTRANKVTYTGI
-1182 TLGGADAKNYNL
+1182 ALDGADAKNYHL
-1194 QNTDYTGNG
+1194 QNTAYTGNG
-1203 TIIKKTINSVADLEW
+1203 TITKKTINSAADLEW
-1218 RVNDK
+1218 RVNNK

-1252 DNGSTGLNYTVGT
+1252 ANNSTGLNYTLGT
-1265 GSHYDSANSNNSQ
+1265 SSHYDSANSNKGQ
-1278 AQAVTYQIKLT
+1278 AQAVTYQIKLM

-1333 EVKNAKNNIAIKNTD
+1333 EVKNAKNYIKYDIAINTD
-1348 RDTGFINGDAN
+1348 TDTGFINSDDN

-1367 ADKNAGSDKNVDYT
+1367 ADKNVGSDKNVDYT

-1475 FTADANAGTDKT
+1475 FTADANAGTDKA

-1494 TLLTGTSADNYEL
+1494 TLLTGTSAGNYEL
-1507 TLQGTPL
+1507 TLQDTPL

-1528 INAAN
+1528 INAAD

-1538 FDFSGLHKVYDNSTD
+1538 FDFSDLHKVYDNNTN

-1562 DKVSALNFSNGNKT
+1562 DAVSALNFSNGNKT

-1596 TRNVTYNIKLNGDLS
+1596 TRNVTYNITLNGDLS
-1611 NNYDLTSLDTLG
+1611 NNYDLTSLNTLG

-1714 AGKNKEVRYETGLL
+1714 AGENKEVRYETGLL
-1728 NDANNNYLLVDIKGN
+1728 NDANNNYLLVDLKGN
-1743 ALAKENGTSYVTG
+1743 ALAKENGTSYITG

-1817 NGMFTASPD
+1817 NGIFTASPD

-1850 QAKAGQDSAN
+1850 QAKVGQDSAN
-1860 VADYVDV
+1860 VADYADV
-1867 DVDGSFIGTG
+1867 AVDGSFIGTG

-1990 DIKKRH
+1990 DIEKRH

-2086 TGKGAITKRKLYVSA
+2086 TGKGAITKRKLYVKA

-2111 DGTTAIENNN
+2111 DGTTAIENNS

-2126 EIATKNNDS
+2126 EIVTKPDDS

-2149 SNLANAMSGRYSDK
+2149 SKWANAMSGRYSDK
-2163 NAGQAKD
+2163 NAGKD
-2170 VYYEVALTGSDA
+2170 KKVYYEVALTGSDA

-2256 AIKGSYGY
+2256 VIKGSYGY

-2284 TGLAAALGADAGNYV
+2284 TGFAAALGADAGNYV
-2299 LNAGDDMQTLTPV
+2299 LNAGDDTQTLTPV

-2458 DGTNVVT
+2458 DGTNAVT
-2465 DNIKAT
+2465 DNINAV
-2471 LNAGTKLGAEVI
+2471 LNAGTKLGAEII
-2483 NRDGLTLDNSKI
+2483 NRDGLKLDNSKI

-2563 TELVNNPYATVDKLI
+2563 TKLVNNPYATVDKLI

-2641 SGADG
+2641 SKADG

-2716 DTDKLKYHDVSYA
+2716 DTDELKYHDVSYA

-2758 ANPQEFRLGEK
+2758 VNPQEFRLGEK

-2775 GQFYGVVV
+2775 GQFYGVV

-2826 YGQNYTFTQ
+2826 YGHNYTFTQ

-2912 INGNLIANIGTGKD
+2912 INGNLIANIGTGED

>member
-38 KVEAGNVAI
+38 EVKAGNAAI
-47 VDAGKEVNI
+47 VNAAKEVNI

-120 FGKGASVNV
+120 LGKGASVNV

-143 AKNAC
+143 AKNAYSANNMATVM
-148 DVNDMTSVLAS
+148 DS
-159 TDKKLASDVVNLGTI
+159 TDKKMVSDVVNMGHI
-174 SANKVIAEGK
+174 SADKVVAEGK
-184 NIRFLADNINAS
+184 NIRFMNTAGNMTNANT
-196 KVELRALGAKERDS
+196 VELRSD
-210 AKKDLDNGYIH
+210 DGYIH
-221 VGSSDG
+221 VGNVDG
-227 TTKNGTRYVAKATN
+227 AGDAKYSGKTTGPSGTAINIDWYKTVSADDVKN
-241 DAMEATDDNK
+241 NK
-251 ITWYTTV
+251 SIIGAGGS
-258 DKDNFV
+258 N
-264 SKVNN
+264 
-269 NLSGNY
+269 SGNY
-275 MLTEDIV
+275 MLTENVV
-282 LDKNNNNNF
+282 LDGSENNITPVSNF
-291 VAIHNFAGSF
+291 TGKF
-301 DGMFHTVSGLNIDI
+301 DGMFNTVSNANI
-315 ANQDAGL
+315 NSAGEAGI
-322 FASVNDARIEN
+322 FGTTDGARIEN
-333 IGVTDSIIN
+333 FGVVNSIVN
-342 AQTDTNR
+342 SNLKNMG
-349 AGAIVGYAKNSVINN
+349 AGAIVGNAKNSILKN
-364 VYNDKTKVT
+364 VYNEGTNIT
-373 ANDETIA
+373 ALTSQRA
-380 GGIAGQLSDTKIY
+380 GGIVGEMSDTTIES
-393 NSYNTGETNGGGIY
+393 SYNTGNSNGGGIL
-407 GYNDK
+407 GRSTTTTNMIQ
-412 FGNSYVKN
+412 
-420 CYNVGTTGNDNKYGI
+420 NVYSTGTTGNNNQYGI
-435 FASTDTPNSTLVEN
+435 FAVTLHANDLLVKN
-449 SYTSSLQ
+449 SYTLSKLVSSNKSSTVQ
-456 FNSNEGKTIVNS
+456 DSFNVDTI
-468 FRLDKNSNTITLYN
+468 
-482 SASKN
+482 
-487 NYSDT
+487 DT
-492 KQTEHYVD
+492 KKQKTQYND
-500 AGWSITDTGG
+500 ANWDITDTGG

-564 KVYNGSALNISNVT
+564 KVYNGSALNISNAT
-578 FGANADNSQI
+578 FGANADNRQI

-643 TADVIVAA
+643 TADVTVAA

-722 NGTENK
+722 NGTENT

-833 PMGYFGKQIVT
+833 PTGYFGKQIVT

-897 GQDTIAD
+897 GQDTIAN
-904 GFGTDNG
+904 GFGTDSG
-911 ILASDIDK
+911 IIASDIDK

-936 VASDATASGLATAA
+936 AAPDATASGLTTAA
-950 KKLSYTVTIT
+950 KKIAYTVTIT

-985 QPNTTVSGAG
+985 QPNNTVSGAG
-995 TINKRDIKLAGN
+995 TINKRDITLAGN
-1007 NRTNL
+1007 NKTNL
-1012 DKEYDSQDTVA
+1012 DKEYDSKDNVA
-1023 ANYNTW
+1023 DNYNTW
-1029 DPATGVITYAD
+1029 DPAAGVITYAD
-1040 GSNAL
+1040 GSAVL

-1060 DKNVAYDVD
+1060 DKNVAYDAD
-1069 GNVINKNITFAAE
+1069 GKVINKNITFAAE

-1090 YNLMTP
+1090 YNLRTQ
-1096 SITQNKDNTAIS
+1096 SITKNKDNTAIS
-1108 GKITPKNLTVTFGDV
+1108 GKITPKDLTVTFGDV
-1123 TKVYDGTTKVTTA
+1123 TKVYDGTTKVTA
-1136 MLTGKESLNGKISG
+1136 DMLNGKESLNGKISG
-1150 DDLTIDLANTA
+1150 DDLTIDLINTA

-1203 TIIKKTINSVADLEW
+1203 TIIKKTINSAADLEW

-1240 DNLQLFVNGVSY
+1240 DNLQLFVSGVSY

-1265 GSHYDSANSNNSQ
+1265 GSHYASANSNNGQ
-1278 AQAVTYQIKLT
+1278 VQAVTYQIKLT

-1298 TGDFTNTVAGAG
+1298 TGDFTNIVAGAG

-1462 KVTGTYGKQDSTG
+1462 NVIGTYGKQDSTG
-1475 FTADANAGTDKT
+1475 FTADANAGTDKA
-1487 VKYEHLN
+1487 VEYKNLN
-1494 TLLTGTSADNYEL
+1494 TLLTGTSAGNYEL
-1507 TLQGTPL
+1507 TLQSTPL

-1538 FDFSGLHKVYDNSTD
+1538 FDFSGLHKVYDNSTN

-1672 AIANSSLIVKPKDND
+1672 AIANSSLIVQSKDND
-1687 RGSGLLGTDNVTVSN
+1687 SGLLGTDNVTVSN

-1714 AGKNKEVRYETGLL
+1714 AGENKEVRYETGLL
-1728 NDANNNYLLVDIKGN
+1728 NDANNNYLLVDINGN
-1743 ALAKENGTSYVTG
+1743 ALAKENDTSYVTG

-1817 NGMFTASPD
+1817 NGIFTASPD

-1850 QAKAGQDSAN
+1850 QAKVGQNSAN
-1860 VADYVDV
+1860 IADYADV
-1867 DVDGSFIGTG
+1867 AVDGSFIGTG

-1910 EDGTTVNEAGSNIK
+1910 EDGTTVNEAGANIK

-1979 DGTKLNLNGKG
+1979 DGSKLNLNGKG

-2010 TKAVTSPISAVLN
+2010 TKAVTSPISAKLN
-2023 AGTKTGADVIARDGL
+2023 AGTKVGADVIVRDGL

-2044 ISGEY
+2044 VSGEY

-2086 TGKGAITKRKLYVSA
+2086 TGKGVITKRKLYVSA

-2111 DGTTAIENNN
+2111 DGTTAIENNS

-2126 EIATKNNDS
+2126 EIATKTNDS

-2149 SNLANAMSGRYSDK
+2149 SNLAKAMSGRYSDK

-2170 VYYEVALTGSDA
+2170 VYYEVALTGRDA

-2209 IKKRSLNITFKNPN
+2209 IKKRSLNITFTDPV

-2246 LVAGD
+2246 LVPGD
-2251 NFASA
+2251 TFASA
-2256 AIKGSYGY
+2256 AINGSYGY

-2284 TGLAAALGADAGNYV
+2284 TGLAAALGADADNYL
-2299 LNAGDDMQTLTPV
+2299 LNAGDDTQTLTPV

-2405 SVTYKLELKN
+2405 SVTYKLALNN

-2458 DGTNVVT
+2458 DGTNAVT
-2465 DNIKAT
+2465 DNINAV

-2483 NRDGLTLDNSKI
+2483 NRDGLTLDNIKI

-2552 SELVNKVYDGT
+2552 SELVKKVYDGT

-2674 DGTTFVKDAINNIK
+2674 DGTTAVKDAINNIK

-2716 DTDKLKYHDVSYA
+2716 DTNELKYHDVSYA

-2775 GQFYGVVV
+2775 GQFYGVV

-2788 KMEQDFSFK
+2788 QMEQDFSFK

-2912 INGNLIANIGTGKD
+2912 INGNLIANIGTGED

>member
-10 SLAISIGIA
+10 SLAIRIGIA

-38 KVEAGNVAI
+38 KVEAGHVDI
-47 VDAGKEVNI
+47 VNAAKEVNI

-143 AKNAC
+143 AQNAYSANNMATVM
-148 DVNDMTSVLAS
+148 DS
-159 TDKKLASDVVNLGTI
+159 TDKKMASDVVNMGHI
-174 SANKVIAEGK
+174 SADKVVAEGK
-184 NIRFLADNINAS
+184 NIRFMNTAGNMTNANT
-196 KVELRALGAKERDS
+196 VELRSD
-210 AKKDLDNGYIH
+210 DGYIH
-221 VGSSDG
+221 VGNADGASDAKYSGKTTGPSG
-227 TTKNGTRYVAKATN
+227 TAINIDWYKTVSADDVKN
-241 DAMEATDDNK
+241 NK
-251 ITWYTTV
+251 SIIGAGGS
-258 DKDNFV
+258 N
-264 SKVNN
+264 
-269 NLSGNY
+269 SGNY
-275 MLTEDIV
+275 MLTENVV
-282 LDKNNNNNF
+282 LDGSENNITPVSNF
-291 VAIHNFAGSF
+291 TGKF
-301 DGMFHTVSGLNIDI
+301 DGMFNTVSNANINSAGEAGIFGTTNGARIDNFGVI
-315 ANQDAGL
+315 NSKISTSVVKKGVGAIVGNATNSIINNVYNENTTVTGPRYLWVGGIVGEMTDTTINNAYNTGQSAGGGILGISHGTSDWSNKIDNSYNTGAVGSNNKAGL
-322 FASVNDARIEN
+322 FASAD
-333 IGVTDSIIN
+333 D
-342 AQTDTNR
+342 D
-349 AGAIVGYAKNSVINN
+349 N
-364 VYNDKTKVT
+364 VK
-373 ANDETIA
+373 
-380 GGIAGQLSDTKIY
+380 L
-393 NSYNTGETNGGGIY
+393 
-407 GYNDK
+407 
-412 FGNSYVKN
+412 VK
-420 CYNVGTTGNDNKYGI
+420 
-435 FASTDTPNSTLVEN
+435 N
-449 SYTSSLQ
+449 SYTTTNDISDNTSVTVDNSFIISATGAKVVNPEVNSSLTATQ
-456 FNSNEGKTIVNS
+456 TYDN
-468 FRLDKNSNTITLYN
+468 
-482 SASKN
+482 
-487 NYSDT
+487 
-492 KQTEHYVD
+492 KQTDVYNKANWD
-500 AGWSITDTGG
+500 ITDTGG

-613 DVAGSNITISKRQVN
+613 DVAGSNIIISKRQVN

-643 TADVIVAA
+643 TADVTVAA

-722 NGTENK
+722 NGTENT

-833 PMGYFGKQIVT
+833 PTGYFGKQIVT

-868 YNAVTGIWENGS
+868 YNAITGIWENGS

-889 SYDANTRL
+889 SYDTNTRL
-897 GQDTIAD
+897 GQDSIAD
-904 GFGTDNG
+904 GFGTDSG
-911 ILASDIDK
+911 IIASDINK
-919 IKFTLGG
+919 INFTLGG
-926 AKFTTDDGTT
+926 AKFTTADGVTE
-936 VASDATASGLATAA
+936 AADATASGLTTAA
-950 KKLSYTVTIT
+950 KKLAYTVTIT

-995 TINKRDIKLAGN
+995 TINKRDITLAGN
-1007 NRTNL
+1007 NKTNL
-1012 DKEYDSQDTVA
+1012 DKEYDSKDNVA
-1023 ANYNTW
+1023 DNYNTW
-1029 DPATGVITYAD
+1029 DPAAGVITYAD
-1040 GSNAL
+1040 GSAVL

-1060 DKNVAYDVD
+1060 DKNVAYDAD

-1090 YNLMTP
+1090 YNLRTQ
-1096 SITQNKDNTAIS
+1096 SITKNKDNTAIS
-1108 GKITPKNLTVTFGDV
+1108 GKITPKDLTVTFGDV
-1123 TKVYDGTTKVTTA
+1123 TKVYDGTTKVTA
-1136 MLTGKESLNGKISG
+1136 DMLNGKESLNGKISG
-1150 DDLTIDLANTA
+1150 DDLTIDLINTA

-1348 RDTGFINGDAN
+1348 WDTGFINGDAN

-1462 KVTGTYGKQDSTG
+1462 NVIGTYGKQDSTG
-1475 FTADANAGTDKT
+1475 FTADANAGTDKA
-1487 VKYEHLN
+1487 VEYKNLN
-1494 TLLTGTSADNYEL
+1494 TLLTGTSAGNYEL
-1507 TLQGTPL
+1507 TLQSTPL

-1596 TRNVTYNIKLNGDLS
+1596 TRNVTYKIKLNGDLS

-1714 AGKNKEVRYETGLL
+1714 AGENKEVRYETGLL
-1728 NDANNNYLLVDIKGN
+1728 NDANNNYLLVDLNGN
-1743 ALAKENGTSYVTG
+1743 ALAKENGTSYITG

-1817 NGMFTASPD
+1817 NGIFTASPD

-1840 LGDKAGNYEV
+1840 LGDKAKNYEV
-1850 QAKAGQDSAN
+1850 QAKVGQDSAN
-1860 VADYVDV
+1860 VADYADV
-1867 DVDGSFIGTG
+1867 AVDGSFIGTG

-1910 EDGTTVNEAGSNIK
+1910 EDGTTVKAGSNIK

-1931 NGQEEKL
+1931 NRQEEKL

-1990 DIKKRH
+1990 DIEKRH

-2086 TGKGAITKRKLYVSA
+2086 TGKGAITKRKLYVKA
-2101 NDVPALSKIY
+2101 NDVPTLSKIY
-2111 DGTTAIENNN
+2111 DGTTAIENNS

-2126 EIATKNNDS
+2126 EIATKTNDS

-2209 IKKRSLNITFKNPN
+2209 IKKRSLNITFTDPV

-2251 NFASA
+2251 TFASA

-2264 IDTDGKFVASPDVIS
+2264 MDTDGKFVASPDVIS

-2284 TGLAAALGADAGNYV
+2284 TGLAAALGADADNYV
-2299 LNAGDDMQTLTPV
+2299 LNAGDDTQILTPV
-2312 TADTFVGGG
+2312 TDDNFVGGG
-2321 TINKLK
+2321 TINPLK

-2351 HKTEDGSSLIAAKD
+2351 HKTEDGSSSIAAKD

-2405 SVTYKLELKN
+2405 SVTYKLKLKN

-2458 DGTNVVT
+2458 DGTNAVT
-2465 DNIKAT
+2465 DNINAV

-2483 NRDGLTLDNSKI
+2483 NRDGLTLDNIKI

-2552 SELVNKVYDGT
+2552 SELVKKVYDGT

-2584 RNGDKVNDILKFN
+2584 RIGDKVNDILKFN

-2674 DGTTFVKDAINNIK
+2674 DGTTAVKDAINNIK

-2729 ISINNDNY
+2729 IGINNDNY

-2775 GQFYGVVV
+2775 GQFYGVV

-2835 DSTNKTA
+2835 DGTNKTA

-2851 DANIVVDPDHNKTA
+2851 DASIVVDPDHNKTA

-2912 INGNLIANIGTGKD
+2912 INGNLIANIGTGED
-2926 EDDRQASMQLKGSKT
+2926 EDDRQASMQLTGSKT

>member
-10 SLAISIGIA
+10 SLAIRIGIA

-38 KVEAGNVAI
+38 KVEAGNVDI
-47 VDAGKEVNI
+47 VNAAKEVNI

-143 AKNAC
+143 AQNAYSANNMATVM
-148 DVNDMTSVLAS
+148 DS
-159 TDKKLASDVVNLGTI
+159 TDKKMASDVVNMGHI
-174 SANKVIAEGK
+174 SADKVVAEGK
-184 NIRFLADNINAS
+184 NIRFMNTAGNMTNANT
-196 KVELRALGAKERDS
+196 VELRSD
-210 AKKDLDNGYIH
+210 DGYIH
-221 VGSSDG
+221 VGNADGASDAKYSGKTTGPSG
-227 TTKNGTRYVAKATN
+227 TAINIDWYKTVSADDVKN
-241 DAMEATDDNK
+241 NK
-251 ITWYTTV
+251 SIIGAGGS
-258 DKDNFV
+258 N
-264 SKVNN
+264 
-269 NLSGNY
+269 SGNY
-275 MLTEDIV
+275 MLTENVV
-282 LDKNNNNNF
+282 LDGSENNITPVSNF
-291 VAIHNFAGSF
+291 TGKF
-301 DGMFHTVSGLNIDI
+301 DGMFNTVSNANISSAGEAGIFGTTNGARIDNFGVI
-315 ANQDAGL
+315 NSKISTSVVKKGVGAIVGNATNSIINNVYNENTTVTGPRYLWVGGIVGEMTDTTINNAYNTGQSAGGGILGISHGTSDWSNKIDNSYNTGAVGSNNKAGL
-322 FASVNDARIEN
+322 FASAD
-333 IGVTDSIIN
+333 D
-342 AQTDTNR
+342 D
-349 AGAIVGYAKNSVINN
+349 N
-364 VYNDKTKVT
+364 VK
-373 ANDETIA
+373 
-380 GGIAGQLSDTKIY
+380 L
-393 NSYNTGETNGGGIY
+393 
-407 GYNDK
+407 
-412 FGNSYVKN
+412 VK
-420 CYNVGTTGNDNKYGI
+420 
-435 FASTDTPNSTLVEN
+435 N
-449 SYTSSLQ
+449 SYTTTNDISDNTSLTVDNSFIISATGAKVVNPEANSSLTATQ
-456 FNSNEGKTIVNS
+456 TYDN
-468 FRLDKNSNTITLYN
+468 
-482 SASKN
+482 
-487 NYSDT
+487 
-492 KQTEHYVD
+492 KQTDVYNKANWD
-500 AGWSITDTGG
+500 ITDTGG

-643 TADVIVAA
+643 TADVTVAA
-651 VAGAL
+651 VVGAL

-722 NGTENK
+722 NGTENT

-740 ALTLTA
+740 ALTLTS

-771 NLQVTGTVASDTVN
+771 NLQVTGTVASDMVN

-811 TLDGDAAKNY
+811 TLDGEAAKNY

-833 PMGYFGKQIVT
+833 PTGYFGKQIVT

-897 GQDTIAD
+897 GQDTIAN
-904 GFGTDNG
+904 GFGTDSG

-936 VASDATASGLATAA
+936 AAPDATASGLATAA

-995 TINKRDIKLAGN
+995 TINKRDITLAGN
-1007 NRTNL
+1007 NKTNL
-1012 DKEYDSQDTVA
+1012 DKEYDSKDNVA
-1023 ANYNTW
+1023 DNYNTW
-1029 DPATGVITYAD
+1029 NPAAGVITYAD
-1040 GSNAL
+1040 GSAVL
-1045 VAGDGTSVKL
+1045 VASDGTSVKL

-1060 DKNVAYDVD
+1060 DKNVAYDV
-1069 GNVINKNITFAAE
+1069 GKVINKNITFAAE
-1082 LTGAKAAN
+1082 LTGDKAAN
-1090 YNLMTP
+1090 YNLVTQ
-1096 SITQNKDNTAIS
+1096 SITKNKDNTAIA
-1108 GKITPKNLTVTFGDV
+1108 GKITPKNLNVAFGDV
-1123 TKVYDGTTKVTTA
+1123 TKVYDGTAKVTAA
-1136 MLTGKESLNGKISG
+1136 MLNGKESLNGKISG
-1150 DDLTIDLANTA
+1150 DDLTIDLINTA

-1168 ADVNTANKVYYTGI
+1168 ADVNTANKVSYKGI

-1203 TIIKKTINSVADLEW
+1203 TITKKTINSAADLEW
-1218 RVNDK
+1218 RVNNK

-1234 PSTVTK
+1234 PNTVTK

-1252 DNGSTGLNYTVGT
+1252 ANNSTGLNYTVGT

-1278 AQAVTYQIKLT
+1278 EQAVTYQIKLM

-1298 TGDFTNTVAGAG
+1298 TGDFTNTVAEAG
-1310 VITPRKVFVSVKN
+1310 VITPRKVFVSVNNNK
-1323 GLTKEYDATT
+1323 LTKEYDATT
-1333 EVKNAKNNIAIKNTD
+1333 DVNNAKNYITIGNSD
-1348 RDTGFINGDAN
+1348 SSTGFVNNDAD
-1359 NLSVNGQY
+1359 NLSVSGKY
-1367 ADKNAGSDKNVDYT
+1367 ADKNAGSNKNVDYT

-1400 AADRLQGKGEITKHK
+1400 AADSLQGKGEITKHK
-1415 LALTINDVRKTYD
+1415 LALTINNVRKTYD
-1428 GDAAVAADKVAG
+1428 GDADVATDQVAG

-1462 KVTGTYGKQDSTG
+1462 NVIGTYGKQDSTG
-1475 FTADANAGTDKT
+1475 FTADANAGTDKA
-1487 VKYEHLN
+1487 VKYEKLN

-1507 TLQGTPL
+1507 TLQGTPQGTPL

-1538 FDFSGLHKVYDNSTD
+1538 FDFSGLHKVYDNSTN

-1562 DKVSALNFSNGNKT
+1562 KDAVSALNFSNGNKT

-1596 TRNVTYNIKLNGDLS
+1596 TRNVTYKIKLNGDLS
-1611 NNYDLTSLDTLG
+1611 NNYDLTSLNTLG
-1623 GVNYDSTTQ
+1623 GVHYDSTTQ

-1672 AIANSSLIVKPKDND
+1672 AIADSSLIVQFKDND
-1687 RGSGLLGTDNVTVSN
+1687 SGLLGTDNVTVSN

-1714 AGKNKEVRYETGLL
+1714 AGENKEVRYETGLL
-1728 NDANNNYLLVDIKGN
+1728 NDANNNYLLVDINGN

-1756 LGEIKKRSLYV
+1756 LGEIKKRNLYV

-1779 TKANVNA
+1779 TKAKVNA
-1786 VTNLVNS
+1786 VTNRVNS
-1793 ADTGLVNGDIFD
+1793 ADTGLINGDIFD

-1817 NGMFTASPD
+1817 NGIFTASPD

-1850 QAKAGQDSAN
+1850 QAKVGQDSAN
-1860 VADYVDV
+1860 IADYVDV
-1867 DVDGSFIGTG
+1867 AADGSFIGTG

-1883 ITNANLKWDVDHAN
+1883 ITNANLKWDVDGAN

-1903 IKVTHLA
+1903 TKVTHFA
-1910 EDGTTVNEAGSNIK
+1910 EDGTTVNEAKSNIK

-1931 NGQEEKL
+1931 NGQEERL

-2010 TKAVTSPISAVLN
+2010 TKAVTSSISAKLN
-2023 AGTKTGADVIARDGL
+2023 AGTKVGADVIARDGL

-2044 ISGEY
+2044 VSGEY

-2086 TGKGAITKRKLYVSA
+2086 TGKGAITKRKLYVKA

-2111 DGTTAIENNN
+2111 DGTTTIENNS

-2126 EIATKNNDS
+2126 EIATKNHDS

-2149 SNLANAMSGRYSDK
+2149 SHFANAMSGRYSDK
-2163 NAGQAKD
+2163 KAGQAKD
-2170 VYYEVALTGSDA
+2170 VYYEVALTGSAA

-2209 IKKRSLNITFKNPN
+2209 IQKRSLNITFKNPN

-2236 VLEQATATTG
+2236 VLEKATATTG

-2284 TGLAAALGADAGNYV
+2284 TDLAAALGADAGNYV
-2299 LNAGDDMQTLTPV
+2299 LNAGDDTQILTPV
-2312 TADTFVGGG
+2312 TDDNFVGGG
-2321 TINKLK
+2321 TINKLQ

-2351 HKTEDGSSLIAAKD
+2351 HKTEDDSSLIAAKD

-2405 SVTYKLELKN
+2405 SVTYKLELKK
-2415 LDNFTIDS
+2415 LDNFIIDS
-2423 NSFSGWDGTSLN
+2423 NSLSGWDGTSLN

-2458 DGTNVVT
+2458 DGTNDVT

-2483 NRDGLTLDNSKI
+2483 NRDGLTLDNSQI
-2495 TGVYR
+2495 TGVYC

-2552 SELVNKVYDGT
+2552 SELVKKVYDGT

-2654 MGVIDKRTLTFAIAD
+2654 MGVIDKRKLTFAIAD

-2674 DGTTFVKDAINNIK
+2674 DGTTAVKDAINNIK

-2716 DTDKLKYHDVSYA
+2716 DTDELKYHDVSYA

-2775 GQFYGVVV
+2775 GQFYGVV

-2788 KMEQDFSFK
+2788 QMEQDFSFK

-2826 YGQNYTFTQ
+2826 YGQNYTFMQ

-2842 VKVTRALLP
+2842 VKVTRTLLP

-2912 INGNLIANIGTGKD
+2912 INGNLIANIGTGED
-2926 EDDRQASMQLKGSKT
+2926 EDDRQASMQLTGSKT

>member
-10 SLAISIGIA
+10 SLAIRIGIA

-38 KVEAGNVAI
+38 KVEAGNAAI
-47 VDAGKEVNI
+47 VNAAKEVNI

-143 AKNAC
+143 AQNAYSANNMATVM
-148 DVNDMTSVLAS
+148 DS
-159 TDKKLASDVVNLGTI
+159 TDKKMASDVVNMGHI
-174 SANKVIAEGK
+174 SADKVVAEGK
-184 NIRFLADNINAS
+184 NIRFMNTAGNMTNANT
-196 KVELRALGAKERDS
+196 VELRSD
-210 AKKDLDNGYIH
+210 DGYIH
-221 VGSSDG
+221 VGNADGASDAKYSGKTTGPSG
-227 TTKNGTRYVAKATN
+227 TAINIDWYKTVSADDVKN
-241 DAMEATDDNK
+241 NK
-251 ITWYTTV
+251 SIIGAAGS
-258 DKDNFV
+258 N
-264 SKVNN
+264 
-269 NLSGNY
+269 SGNY
-275 MLTEDIV
+275 MLTENVV
-282 LDKNNNNNF
+282 LDDSENNITPVSNF
-291 VAIHNFAGSF
+291 TGKF
-301 DGMFHTVSGLNIDI
+301 DGMFNTVSNANINSAGEAGIFGTTNGARIDNFGVI
-315 ANQDAGL
+315 NSKISTSVVKKGVGAIVGNATNSIINNVYNENTTVTGPRYLWVGGIVGEMTDTTINNAYNTGQSAGGGILGISHGTSDWSNKIDNSYNTGAVGSNNKAGL
-322 FASVNDARIEN
+322 FASAD
-333 IGVTDSIIN
+333 D
-342 AQTDTNR
+342 D
-349 AGAIVGYAKNSVINN
+349 N
-364 VYNDKTKVT
+364 VK
-373 ANDETIA
+373 
-380 GGIAGQLSDTKIY
+380 L
-393 NSYNTGETNGGGIY
+393 
-407 GYNDK
+407 
-412 FGNSYVKN
+412 VK
-420 CYNVGTTGNDNKYGI
+420 
-435 FASTDTPNSTLVEN
+435 N
-449 SYTSSLQ
+449 SYTTTNDISDNTSVTVDNSFIISATGAKVVNPEVNSSLTATQ
-456 FNSNEGKTIVNS
+456 TYDN
-468 FRLDKNSNTITLYN
+468 
-482 SASKN
+482 
-487 NYSDT
+487 
-492 KQTEHYVD
+492 KQTDVYNKANWD
-500 AGWSITDTGG
+500 ITDTGG

-578 FGANADNSQI
+578 FGANADNRQI

-643 TADVIVAA
+643 TADVTVAA

-722 NGTENK
+722 NGTENT

-833 PMGYFGKQIVT
+833 PTGYFGNQIVT

-897 GQDTIAD
+897 GQDTIAN
-904 GFGTDNG
+904 GFGTDSG
-911 ILASDIDK
+911 IIASDIDK

-936 VASDATASGLATAA
+936 AAPDATASGLTTAA
-950 KKLSYTVTIT
+950 KKLAYMVTIT

-985 QPNTTVSGAG
+985 QPNNTVSGAG
-995 TINKRDIKLAGN
+995 TINKRDITLVGN
-1007 NRTNL
+1007 NKTNL
-1012 DKEYDSQDTVA
+1012 DKEYDSKDNVA
-1023 ANYNTW
+1023 DNYNTW
-1029 DPATGVITYAD
+1029 DPAAGVITYAD
-1040 GSNAL
+1040 GSAVL

-1060 DKNVAYDVD
+1060 DKNVAYDAD

-1090 YNLMTP
+1090 YNLVTQ
-1096 SITQNKDNTAIS
+1096 SITKNKDNTAIA
-1108 GKITPKNLTVTFGDV
+1108 GKITPKNLNVAFGDV
-1123 TKVYDGTTKVTTA
+1123 TKVYDGTAKVTAA
-1136 MLTGKESLNGKISG
+1136 MLNGKESLNGKISG

-1168 ADVNTANKVYYTGI
+1168 ADVTRANKVTYTGI
-1182 TLGGADAKNYNL
+1182 ALDGADAKNYHL
-1194 QNTDYTGNG
+1194 QNTAYTGNG
-1203 TIIKKTINSVADLEW
+1203 TITKKTINSAADLEW

-1462 KVTGTYGKQDSTG
+1462 KVTGTYGKQDGNG
-1475 FTADANAGTDKT
+1475 FVADANAGTDKA

-1494 TLLTGTSADNYEL
+1494 TLLTGTSANNYEL
-1507 TLQGTPL
+1507 TLQGTAL

-1538 FDFSGLHKVYDNSTD
+1538 FDFSGLNKVYDNSTN

-1672 AIANSSLIVKPKDND
+1672 VIANSSLIVKPKDND
-1687 RGSGLLGTDNVTVSN
+1687 RGSGLLGTDNVIVSN

-1714 AGKNKEVRYETGLL
+1714 AGENKEVRYETGLL
-1728 NDANNNYLLVDIKGN
+1728 NDANNNYLLVDLNGN

-1817 NGMFTASPD
+1817 NGIFTASPD

-1840 LGDKAGNYEV
+1840 LGDKAKNYEV
-1850 QAKAGQDSAN
+1850 QTKVGQDSAN
-1860 VADYVDV
+1860 VADYADV
-1867 DVDGSFIGTG
+1867 AVDGSFIGTG
-1877 KINKYK
+1877 TINKYK

-1910 EDGTTVNEAGSNIK
+1910 EDGTTVNEAGANIK

-1990 DIKKRH
+1990 DIEKRH

-2010 TKAVTSPISAVLN
+2010 TKAVTSPISAKLN
-2023 AGTKTGADVIARDGL
+2023 AGTKVGADVIARDGL

-2044 ISGEY
+2044 VSGEY

-2086 TGKGAITKRKLYVSA
+2086 TGKGVITKRKLYVSA

-2111 DGTTAIENNN
+2111 DGTTAIENNS

-2126 EIATKNNDS
+2126 EIATKTNDS

-2209 IKKRSLNITFKNPN
+2209 IKKRSLNITFTDPV

-2251 NFASA
+2251 TFASA
-2256 AIKGSYGY
+2256 AINGSYGY
-2264 IDTDGKFVASPDVIS
+2264 MDTDGKFVASPDVSS

-2284 TGLAAALGADAGNYV
+2284 TGLAAALGADADNYV
-2299 LNAGDDMQTLTPV
+2299 LNAGDNTQILTPV
-2312 TADTFVGGG
+2312 TDDNFVGGG

-2336 LAKASKIYNGDSEVT
+2336 LAKANKIYNGDSKVE

-2405 SVTYKLELKN
+2405 SVTYKLALNN

-2458 DGTNVVT
+2458 DGTNAVT
-2465 DNIKAT
+2465 DNINAV

-2483 NRDGLTLDNSKI
+2483 NRDGLTLDNSQI

-2511 YKGILAALKAGDSS
+2511 YTGILAALKAGDSS

-2552 SELVNKVYDGT
+2552 SELVKKVYDGT

-2635 SQVELI
+2635 SHVELI

-2654 MGVIDKRTLTFAIAD
+2654 MGVIDKRKLTFAIVD

-2674 DGTTFVKDAINNIK
+2674 DGTTAVKDAINNIK

-2716 DTDKLKYHDVSYA
+2716 DTDELKYHDVSYA
-2729 ISINNDNY
+2729 ISIDNDNY

-2775 GQFYGVVV
+2775 GQIYGAV

-2788 KMEQDFSFK
+2788 QMEQDFSFK

-2912 INGNLIANIGTGKD
+2912 INGNLIANIGTGED

>member
-38 KVEAGNVAI
+38 EVKAGNAAI
-47 VDAGKEVNI
+47 VKNTTAKEVNI

-143 AKNAC
+143 AKNAYSANNMVTVM
-148 DVNDMTSVLAS
+148 DS
-159 TDKKLASDVVNLGTI
+159 TDKKMASDVVNMGHI
-174 SANKVIAEGK
+174 SADKVVAEGK
-184 NIRFLADNINAS
+184 NIRFMNTAGNMTDANT
-196 KVELRALGAKERDS
+196 VELKSD
-210 AKKDLDNGYIH
+210 DGYIH
-221 VGSSDG
+221 VGNANGAGDAKYSGKTTG
-227 TTKNGTRYVAKATN
+227 TSGTAINIDWYKTVSADDVKN
-241 DAMEATDDNK
+241 NK
-251 ITWYTTV
+251 SIIGAGGS
-258 DKDNFV
+258 N
-264 SKVNN
+264 
-269 NLSGNY
+269 SGNY
-275 MLTEDIV
+275 MLTENVV
-282 LDKNNNNNF
+282 LDDSENNITPVSNF
-291 VAIHNFAGSF
+291 TGKF
-301 DGMFHTVSGLNIDI
+301 DGMFNTVSKANI
-315 ANQDAGL
+315 NSAGEAGI
-322 FASVNDARIEN
+322 FGTTNGARIDN
-333 IGVTDSIIN
+333 FGVVNSRVN
-342 AQTDTNR
+342 SNLKNMG
-349 AGAIVGYAKNSVINN
+349 AGAIVGNAKNSILKN
-364 VYNDKTKVT
+364 VYNEGTNIT
-373 ANDETIA
+373 ALTSQRA
-380 GGIAGQLSDTKIY
+380 GGIVGEMSDTTIES
-393 NSYNTGETNGGGIY
+393 SYNTGNSNGGGIL
-407 GYNDK
+407 GRSTTTTNMIQ
-412 FGNSYVKN
+412 
-420 CYNVGTTGNDNKYGI
+420 NVYSTGTTGINNQYGI
-435 FASTDTPNSTLVEN
+435 FAVTLHANDLLVKNAYTLSKSVSSNKSSTVQDSFNVDT
-449 SYTSSLQ
+449 
-456 FNSNEGKTIVNS
+456 I
-468 FRLDKNSNTITLYN
+468 
-482 SASKN
+482 
-487 NYSDT
+487 DT
-492 KQTEHYVD
+492 KKQKTQYND
-500 AGWSITDTGG
+500 ANWDITDTGG

-601 TYANFT
+601 TYANFN

-643 TADVIVAA
+643 TADVTVAA

-683 SDEAHTKEDKTVG
+683 SDKAHTKEDKTVG

-722 NGTENK
+722 NGTENT

-811 TLDGDAAKNY
+811 TLDGEAAKNY

-833 PMGYFGKQIVT
+833 PTGYFGKQIVT

-889 SYDANTRL
+889 SYDTNTRL
-897 GQDTIAD
+897 GQDTIAN
-904 GFGTDNG
+904 GFGTDSG
-911 ILASDIDK
+911 IIASDIDK

-936 VASDATASGLATAA
+936 AAPDATASGLTTAA
-950 KKLSYTVTIT
+950 KKLAYTVTIT

-985 QPNTTVSGAG
+985 QPNNTVSGAG
-995 TINKRDIKLAGN
+995 TINKRDITLVGN
-1007 NRTNL
+1007 NKTNL
-1012 DKEYDSQDTVA
+1012 DKEYDSKDNVA
-1023 ANYNTW
+1023 DNYNTW
-1029 DPATGVITYAD
+1029 DPAAGVITYAD
-1040 GSNAL
+1040 GSAVL

-1069 GNVINKNITFAAE
+1069 GKVINKNITFAAE

-1090 YNLMTP
+1090 YNLRTQ
-1096 SITQNKDNTAIS
+1096 SITKNKDNTAIA
-1108 GKITPKNLTVTFGDV
+1108 GKITPKNLNVAFGDV
-1123 TKVYDGTTKVTTA
+1123 TKVYDGTTKVTA
-1136 MLTGKESLNGKISG
+1136 DMLNGKESLNGKISG
-1150 DDLTIDLANTA
+1150 DDLTIDLDNTA

-1168 ADVNTANKVYYTGI
+1168 ADVNRANKVTYTGI
-1182 TLGGADAKNYNL
+1182 ALDGADAKNYHL
-1194 QNTDYTGNG
+1194 QNTAYTGNG
-1203 TIIKKTINSVADLEW
+1203 TITKKTINSAADLEW

-1381 LSLSGDSAGNYQLL
+1381 LSLSGDSAGNYLLL
-1395 QADNT
+1395 QNDGT
-1400 AADRLQGKGEITKHK
+1400 AGNSLQGIGDITKHK
-1415 LALTINDVRKTYD
+1415 LALTINNVRKTYD
-1428 GDAAVAADKVAG
+1428 GDADVAADQVAG

-1462 KVTGTYGKQDSTG
+1462 NVIGTYGKQDSTG
-1475 FTADANAGTDKT
+1475 FVADANAGTDKT
-1487 VKYEHLN
+1487 VEYKKLAS
-1494 TLLTGTSADNYEL
+1494 LLTGTSAGNYEF
-1507 TLQGTPL
+1507 TLNGSVVGNT
-1514 GDIAYGKGTIDKLA
+1514 AYGKGQIDKLTIDPA
-1528 INAAN
+1528 S

-1538 FDFSGLHKVYDNSTD
+1538 FNFGGLNKVYDNTAN
-1553 ALVNGFDGK
+1553 ALVNGISGK
-1562 DKVSALNFSNGNKT
+1562 DNVSSLNFTNGTKT
-1576 IDFLHNY
+1576 IDFLQNY

-1588 SYDSVNAG
+1588 EYDSVNAG
-1596 TRNVTYNIKLNGDLS
+1596 TRNVTYRIKLNGYLS
-1611 NNYDLTSLDTLG
+1611 NNYDLSSLDTLS
-1623 GVNYDSTTQ
+1623 GVSYDSATQ

-1672 AIANSSLIVKPKDND
+1672 AIANSSLIVQSKAND
-1687 RGSGLLGTDNVTVSN
+1687 SGLLGTDSVTVSN

-1714 AGKNKEVRYETGLL
+1714 AGENKEVRYETGLL
-1728 NDANNNYLLVDIKGN
+1728 NDINNNYLLVDMNDK
-1743 ALAKENGTSYVTG
+1743 ALATENGTSYVTG
-1756 LGEIKKRSLYV
+1756 RGEIKKRNLYV
-1767 NFDSPVKDYDGE
+1767 NFDSPVKEYDGE
-1779 TKANVNA
+1779 TKAKVNA

-1817 NGMFTASPD
+1817 NGIFTASPD

-1850 QAKAGQDSAN
+1850 QAKVGQDSAN
-1860 VADYVDV
+1860 IADYVHV
-1867 DVDGSFIGTG
+1867 AVDGSFIGTG

-1883 ITNANLKWDVDHAN
+1883 ITNANLKWDVADAN

-1903 IKVTHLA
+1903 TKVTHLA
-1910 EDGTTVNEAGSNIK
+1910 EDGTTVNEAKSNIK
-1924 NLAVKLN
+1924 NLAVTLK

-1979 DGTKLNLNGKG
+1979 DGTKLTLNGKG

-2023 AGTKTGADVIARDGL
+2023 AGNKVGADVIARDGL

-2044 ISGEY
+2044 VSGEY
-2049 ADKNAAD
+2049 VDKNAAD
-2056 GKDIN
+2056 DKDIN

-2111 DGTTAIENNN
+2111 DGTTAIENNS

-2126 EIATKNNDS
+2126 EIATKTNDS

-2189 ADGSELTKENGTSYV
+2189 TDGSELTKENGTSYV

-2209 IKKRSLNITFKNPN
+2209 IKKRSLNITFTDPV

-2236 VLEQATATTG
+2236 VLEQTTATTG

-2251 NFASA
+2251 TFASA
-2256 AIKGSYGY
+2256 AINGSYGY
-2264 IDTDGKFVASPDVIS
+2264 IDTDGKFVASPDVVS

-2284 TGLAAALGADAGNYV
+2284 TGLAAALGADADNYV
-2299 LNAGDDMQTLTPV
+2299 LNAGDDTQAITPV

-2365 NVKTLSVILKQAD
+2365 NVKTLSVSLKQAD

-2405 SVTYKLELKN
+2405 SVTYKLALNN

-2458 DGTNVVT
+2458 DGTNAVT
-2465 DNIKAT
+2465 DNINAV

-2483 NRDGLTLDNSKI
+2483 NRDGLTLDNSQI

-2511 YKGILAALKAGDSS
+2511 YKRILAALKAGDSS

-2552 SELVNKVYDGT
+2552 SELVKKVYDGT
-2563 TELVNNPYATVDKLI
+2563 TELVNNPYATVNKLI

-2654 MGVIDKRTLTFAIAD
+2654 MGVIDKRKLTFAIAD

-2674 DGTTFVKDAINNIK
+2674 DGTTAVKDAINNIK

-2716 DTDKLKYHDVSYA
+2716 DTDELKYHDVSYA

-2775 GQFYGVVV
+2775 GQFYGVV

-2788 KMEQDFSFK
+2788 QMEQDFSFK

-2842 VKVTRALLP
+2842 VKVTRTLLP

-2912 INGNLIANIGTGKD
+2912 IHGNLIANIGTGED

>member
-10 SLAISIGIA
+10 SLAIRIGIA

-38 KVEAGNVAI
+38 KVEAGSAAI
-47 VDAGKEVNI
+47 VNAAKEVNI

-143 AKNAC
+143 AQNAYSANNMATVM
-148 DVNDMTSVLAS
+148 DS
-159 TDKKLASDVVNLGTI
+159 TDKKMASDVVNMGHI
-174 SANKVIAEGK
+174 SADKVVAEGK
-184 NIRFLADNINAS
+184 NIRFMNTAGNMTNANT
-196 KVELRALGAKERDS
+196 VELRSD
-210 AKKDLDNGYIH
+210 DGYIH
-221 VGSSDG
+221 VGNADGASDAKYSGKTTGPSG
-227 TTKNGTRYVAKATN
+227 TAINIDWYKTVSADDVKN
-241 DAMEATDDNK
+241 NK
-251 ITWYTTV
+251 SIIGAGGS
-258 DKDNFV
+258 N
-264 SKVNN
+264 SC
-269 NLSGNY
+269 NY
-275 MLTEDIV
+275 MLTENVV
-282 LDKNNNNNF
+282 LDDSENNITPVSNF
-291 VAIHNFAGSF
+291 TGKF
-301 DGMFHTVSGLNIDI
+301 DGMFNTVSKANINSAGEAGIFGTTNGARIDNFGVI
-315 ANQDAGL
+315 NSKISTSVAKKGVGAIVGNATNSIINNVYNENTTVTGPRYLWVGGIVGEMTDTTINNAYNTGQSAGGGILGISHGTSDWSNKIDNSYNTGAVGSNNKAGL
-322 FASVNDARIEN
+322 FASAD
-333 IGVTDSIIN
+333 D
-342 AQTDTNR
+342 D
-349 AGAIVGYAKNSVINN
+349 N
-364 VYNDKTKVT
+364 VK
-373 ANDETIA
+373 
-380 GGIAGQLSDTKIY
+380 L
-393 NSYNTGETNGGGIY
+393 
-407 GYNDK
+407 
-412 FGNSYVKN
+412 VK
-420 CYNVGTTGNDNKYGI
+420 
-435 FASTDTPNSTLVEN
+435 N
-449 SYTSSLQ
+449 SYTTTNDISDNTSVTVDNSFIISATGAKVVNPEVNSSLTATQ
-456 FNSNEGKTIVNS
+456 TYDN
-468 FRLDKNSNTITLYN
+468 
-482 SASKN
+482 
-487 NYSDT
+487 
-492 KQTEHYVD
+492 KQTDVYNKANWD
-500 AGWSITDTGG
+500 ITDTGG

-550 MGGVSGNNEGKDFS
+550 MGGVSDNNEGKDFS

-578 FGANADNSQI
+578 FGANADKSQI

-643 TADVIVAA
+643 TADVTVAA

-722 NGTENK
+722 NGTENT

-833 PMGYFGKQIVT
+833 PTGYFGKQIVT

-897 GQDTIAD
+897 GQDTIAN
-904 GFGTDNG
+904 GFGTDSG

-936 VASDATASGLATAA
+936 AASDATASGLATAA
-950 KKLSYTVTIT
+950 KKLAYTVTIT

-995 TINKRDIKLAGN
+995 TINKRDITLVGN
-1007 NRTNL
+1007 NKTNL
-1012 DKEYDSQDTVA
+1012 DKEYDSKDNVA
-1023 ANYNTW
+1023 DNYNTW
-1029 DPATGVITYAD
+1029 DPAAGVITYAD
-1040 GSNAL
+1040 GSAHL

-1069 GNVINKNITFAAE
+1069 GKVINKNITFAAE

-1090 YNLMTP
+1090 YNLVTQ
-1096 SITQNKDNTAIS
+1096 SITKNKDNTAIA
-1108 GKITPKNLTVTFGDV
+1108 GKITPKNLNVAFGDV
-1123 TKVYDGTTKVTTA
+1123 TKVYDGTTKVTA
-1136 MLTGKESLNGKISG
+1136 DMLNGKESLNGKISG
-1150 DDLTIDLANTA
+1150 DDLTIDLINTA

-1168 ADVNTANKVYYTGI
+1168 ADVTRANKVTYTGI
-1182 TLGGADAKNYNL
+1182 ALDGADAKNYHL
-1194 QNTDYTGNG
+1194 QNTAYTGNG
-1203 TIIKKTINSVADLEW
+1203 TITKKTINSAADLEW

-1265 GSHYDSANSNNSQ
+1265 GSHYASANSNNSQ

-1359 NLSVNGQY
+1359 NLSVNGKY

-1475 FTADANAGTDKT
+1475 FTADANAGTDKA
-1487 VKYEHLN
+1487 VEYKNLN
-1494 TLLTGTSADNYEL
+1494 TLLTGTSANNYEL
-1507 TLQGTPL
+1507 TLQGTAL
-1514 GDIAYGKGTIDKLA
+1514 GDIAYGKGIIDKLA

-1596 TRNVTYNIKLNGDLS
+1596 TRNVTYKIKLNGDLS

-1714 AGKNKEVRYETGLL
+1714 AGENKEVRYETGLL
-1728 NDANNNYLLVDIKGN
+1728 NDANNNYLLVDLNGN
-1743 ALAKENGTSYVTG
+1743 ALAKENGTSYITG

-1817 NGMFTASPD
+1817 NGIFTASPD

-1840 LGDKAGNYEV
+1840 LGDKAKNYEV
-1850 QAKAGQDSAN
+1850 QAKVGQDSAN
-1860 VADYVDV
+1860 VADYADV
-1867 DVDGSFIGTG
+1867 AVDGSFIGTG
-1877 KINKYK
+1877 TINKYK

-1931 NGQEEKL
+1931 NEQEEKL

-2170 VYYEVALTGSDA
+2170 VYYEVALTGSAA

-2209 IKKRSLNITFKNPN
+2209 IQKRSLNITFKNPD

-2236 VLEQATATTG
+2236 VLEPATATTG

-2284 TGLAAALGADAGNYV
+2284 TGFAAALGADADNYV
-2299 LNAGDDMQTLTPV
+2299 LNAGDDTQTLTPV
-2312 TADTFVGGG
+2312 TADNFVGGG

-2336 LAKASKIYNGDSEVT
+2336 LAKANKIYNGDSKVE

-2390 VIAANYADA
+2390 VKEANYADA

-2447 KVNFADVSKTY
+2447 KVNFADVSKIY
-2458 DGTNVVT
+2458 DGTNAVT
-2465 DNIKAT
+2465 DNINAT
-2471 LNAGTKLGAEVI
+2471 LNAGTKLGAEII
-2483 NRDGLTLDNSKI
+2483 NRDGLKLDNSKI

-2552 SELVNKVYDGT
+2552 SELVKKVYDGT

-2674 DGTTFVKDAINNIK
+2674 DGTTAVKDAVNNIK

-2716 DTDKLKYHDVSYA
+2716 DTNELKYHDVSYA

-2769 LPDTYN
+2769 LPNTYN
-2775 GQFYGVVV
+2775 GQFYGVV

-2788 KMEQDFSFK
+2788 QMEQDFSFK

-2912 INGNLIANIGTGKD
+2912 INGNLIANIGTGED

>member
-10 SLAISIGIA
+10 SLAIRIGIA

-38 KVEAGNVAI
+38 KVEAGI
-47 VDAGKEVNI
+47 VDIVNAAKEVNI

-143 AKNAC
+143 AQNAYSANNMATVM
-148 DVNDMTSVLAS
+148 DS
-159 TDKKLASDVVNLGTI
+159 TDKKMASDVVNMGHI
-174 SANKVIAEGK
+174 SADKVVAEGK
-184 NIRFLADNINAS
+184 NIRFMNTAGNMTNANT
-196 KVELRALGAKERDS
+196 VELRSD
-210 AKKDLDNGYIH
+210 DGYIH
-221 VGSSDG
+221 IGNADGAGDAKYSGKTTGPSGTAINIDWYKTVSADDVKNNKSIIGAGGS
-227 TTKNGTRYVAKATN
+227 N
-241 DAMEATDDNK
+241 
-251 ITWYTTV
+251 
-258 DKDNFV
+258 
-264 SKVNN
+264 
-269 NLSGNY
+269 SGNY
-275 MLTEDIV
+275 MLTENVV
-282 LDKNNNNNF
+282 LDGSENNITPVSNF
-291 VAIHNFAGSF
+291 TGKF
-301 DGMFHTVSGLNIDI
+301 DGMFHTVSNANINSAGEAGIFGTTNGARIDNFGVI
-315 ANQDAGL
+315 NSKISTSVVKKGVGAIVGNATNSIINNVYNENTTVTGPRYLWVGGIIGEMTDTTINNAYNTGQSAGGGILGISHGTSDWSNKIDNSYNTGAVGSNNKAGL
-322 FASVNDARIEN
+322 FASAD
-333 IGVTDSIIN
+333 D
-342 AQTDTNR
+342 D
-349 AGAIVGYAKNSVINN
+349 N
-364 VYNDKTKVT
+364 VK
-373 ANDETIA
+373 
-380 GGIAGQLSDTKIY
+380 L
-393 NSYNTGETNGGGIY
+393 
-407 GYNDK
+407 
-412 FGNSYVKN
+412 VK
-420 CYNVGTTGNDNKYGI
+420 
-435 FASTDTPNSTLVEN
+435 N
-449 SYTSSLQ
+449 SYTTTNDISDNTSVTVDNSFIISATGAKVVNPEVNSSLTATQ
-456 FNSNEGKTIVNS
+456 TYDN
-468 FRLDKNSNTITLYN
+468 
-482 SASKN
+482 
-487 NYSDT
+487 
-492 KQTEHYVD
+492 KQTDVYNKANWD
-500 AGWSITDTGG
+500 ITDTGG

-578 FGANADNSQI
+578 FGANADKSQI

-643 TADVIVAA
+643 TADVTVAA

-722 NGTENK
+722 NGTENT

-833 PMGYFGKQIVT
+833 PTGYFGKQIVT

-889 SYDANTRL
+889 SYDTNTRL
-897 GQDTIAD
+897 GQDTIAN
-904 GFGTDNG
+904 GFGTDSG
-911 ILASDIDK
+911 IIASDIDK

-936 VASDATASGLATAA
+936 AAPDATASGLTTAA
-950 KKLSYTVTIT
+950 KKLAYTVTIT

-985 QPNTTVSGAG
+985 QPNNTVSGAG
-995 TINKRDIKLAGN
+995 TINKRDITLAGN
-1007 NRTNL
+1007 NKTNL
-1012 DKEYDSQDTVA
+1012 DKEYDSKDNVA
-1023 ANYNTW
+1023 DNYNTW
-1029 DPATGVITYAD
+1029 DPAAGVITYAD
-1040 GSNAL
+1040 GSAVL

-1060 DKNVAYDVD
+1060 DKNVAYDAD

-1090 YNLMTP
+1090 YNLRTQ
-1096 SITQNKDNTAIS
+1096 SITKNKDNTAIA
-1108 GKITPKNLTVTFGDV
+1108 GKITPKNLNVAFGDV
-1123 TKVYDGTTKVTTA
+1123 TKVYDGTAKVTAA
-1136 MLTGKESLNGKISG
+1136 MLNGKESLNGKISG
-1150 DDLTIDLANTA
+1150 DDLTIDLINTA

-1298 TGDFTNTVAGAG
+1298 TGDFINTVAGAG

-1462 KVTGTYGKQDSTG
+1462 KVTGTYGKQDGNG
-1475 FTADANAGTDKT
+1475 FVADANAGTDKA

-1494 TLLTGTSADNYEL
+1494 TLLTGTSANNYEL
-1507 TLQGTPL
+1507 TLQGTAL

-1596 TRNVTYNIKLNGDLS
+1596 TRNVTYNITLNGDLS
-1611 NNYDLTSLDTLG
+1611 NNYDLTSLNTLG

-1672 AIANSSLIVKPKDND
+1672 DIANSSLIVKPKDND

-1714 AGKNKEVRYETGLL
+1714 AGENKEVRYETGLL
-1728 NDANNNYLLVDIKGN
+1728 NDANNNYLLVDLNGN
-1743 ALAKENGTSYVTG
+1743 ALAKENGTSYITG

-1817 NGMFTASPD
+1817 NGIFTASPD

-1850 QAKAGQDSAN
+1850 QAKVGQDSAN
-1860 VADYVDV
+1860 VADYADV
-1867 DVDGSFIGTG
+1867 AVDGSFIGTG

-1931 NGQEEKL
+1931 KGQEEKL

-1990 DIKKRH
+1990 DIEKRH

-2086 TGKGAITKRKLYVSA
+2086 TGKGAITKRKLYVKA

-2111 DGTTAIENNN
+2111 DGTTAIENNS

-2126 EIATKNNDS
+2126 EIATKTNDS

-2223 KDYDGSTYAKVNA
+2223 KNYDGSTYAKVNA

-2284 TGLAAALGADAGNYV
+2284 TGFAAALGADAGNYV
-2299 LNAGDDMQTLTPV
+2299 LNAGDDTQTLTPV

-2405 SVTYKLELKN
+2405 SVTYKLELKK

-2423 NSFSGWDGTSLN
+2423 NSFRGWDGTSLN

-2458 DGTNVVT
+2458 DGTNAVT
-2465 DNIKAT
+2465 DNINAV
-2471 LNAGTKLGAEVI
+2471 LNAGTKLGAEII
-2483 NRDGLTLDNSKI
+2483 NRDGLTLDNSQI
-2495 TGVYR
+2495 TGVYC

-2552 SELVNKVYDGT
+2552 SELVKKVYDGT

-2674 DGTTFVKDAINNIK
+2674 DGTTAVKDAINNIK

-2716 DTDKLKYHDVSYA
+2716 DTNELKYHDVSYA

-2758 ANPQEFRLGEK
+2758 VNPQEFRLGEK

-2775 GQFYGVVV
+2775 GQFYGVV

-2826 YGQNYTFTQ
+2826 YGHNYTFTQ

-2912 INGNLIANIGTGKD
+2912 INGNLIANIGTGED

-2961 GTGVNLTAEA
+2961 GTGVNFTAEA

>member
-10 SLAISIGIA
+10 SLAIRIGIA

-28 PVAYGAPSGG
+28 PVAYGAPNGG
-38 KVEAGNVAI
+38 KVEAGNAAI
-47 VDAGKEVNI
+47 VKNTTAKEVNI

-109 DVYIVNPNGVI
+109 DVYIINPNGVI

-143 AKNAC
+143 AKNAYSANNMATVM
-148 DVNDMTSVLAS
+148 DS
-159 TDKKLASDVVNLGTI
+159 TDKKMASDVVNMGHI
-174 SANKVIAEGK
+174 SADKVVAEGK
-184 NIRFLADNINAS
+184 NIRFMNTAGNMTDANT
-196 KVELRALGAKERDS
+196 VELKSD
-210 AKKDLDNGYIH
+210 DGYIH
-221 VGSSDG
+221 VGNADGASDAKYSGKTTGPSG
-227 TTKNGTRYVAKATN
+227 TAINIDWYKTVSADDVKN
-241 DAMEATDDNK
+241 NK
-251 ITWYTTV
+251 SIIGAGGS
-258 DKDNFV
+258 N
-264 SKVNN
+264 
-269 NLSGNY
+269 SGNY
-275 MLTEDIV
+275 MLTENVV
-282 LDKNNNNNF
+282 LDDSENNITPVSNF
-291 VAIHNFAGSF
+291 TGKF
-301 DGMFHTVSGLNIDI
+301 DGMFNTVSKANI
-315 ANQDAGL
+315 NSAGEAGI
-322 FASVNDARIEN
+322 FGTTDGARIEN
-333 IGVTDSIIN
+333 FGVVNSIVN
-342 AQTDTNR
+342 SNLKNMG
-349 AGAIVGYAKNSVINN
+349 AGAIVGNAKNSILKN
-364 VYNDKTKVT
+364 VYNEGTNIT
-373 ANDETIA
+373 AFTSQRA
-380 GGIAGQLSDTKIY
+380 GGIVGEMSDTTIES
-393 NSYNTGETNGGGIY
+393 SYNTGNSNGGGIL
-407 GYNDK
+407 GRSTTTTNMIQ
-412 FGNSYVKN
+412 
-420 CYNVGTTGNDNKYGI
+420 NVYSTGTTGNNNQYGI
-435 FASTDTPNSTLVEN
+435 FAVTLHANDLLVKNAYTLSKLVSSNKSSTVQDSFNVDT
-449 SYTSSLQ
+449 
-456 FNSNEGKTIVNS
+456 I
-468 FRLDKNSNTITLYN
+468 
-482 SASKN
+482 
-487 NYSDT
+487 DT
-492 KQTEHYVD
+492 KKQKTQYND
-500 AGWSITDTGG
+500 ANWDITDTGG

-527 GGTSNPLLTAFFK
+527 GGASNPLLTAFFK

-550 MGGVSGNNEGKDFS
+550 MGGVSSNNKGKDFS

-578 FGANADNSQI
+578 FGANADKSQI

-607 SGQQGY
+607 AGQQGY

-643 TADVIVAA
+643 TADVTVAA

-722 NGTENK
+722 NGTENT

-754 VYDGTNAIKGTA
+754 VYDGTNAIKGTV

-785 VKGTADAEVKYDDV
+785 VKGTADAEVKYDAV

-833 PMGYFGKQIVT
+833 PTGYFGEQIVT

-868 YNAVTGIWENGS
+868 YNAVTGIWENGN

-904 GFGTDNG
+904 GFGTDSG
-911 ILASDIDK
+911 ILASDINK
-919 IKFTLGG
+919 INFTLGG
-926 AKFTTDDGTT
+926 AKFTTADGVTE
-936 VASDATASGLATAA
+936 AADATASGLTTAA
-950 KKLSYTVTIT
+950 KKLAYTVTIT

-1029 DPATGVITYAD
+1029 DPATGVITYAN
-1040 GSNAL
+1040 GSDAL
-1045 VAGDGTSVKL
+1045 VASDGTSVKL

-1090 YNLMTP
+1090 YNLVTQ
-1096 SITQNKDNTAIS
+1096 SITKNKDNTAIA
-1108 GKITPKNLTVTFGDV
+1108 GKITPKNLNVAFGDV
-1123 TKVYDGTTKVTTA
+1123 TKVYDGTTKVTA
-1136 MLTGKESLNGKISG
+1136 DMLNGKESLNGKISG
-1150 DDLTIDLANTA
+1150 DDLTIDLINTA

-1168 ADVNTANKVYYTGI
+1168 ADVTRANKVTYTGI
-1182 TLGGADAKNYNL
+1182 ALDGADAKNYHL
-1194 QNTDYTGNG
+1194 QNTAYTGNG
-1203 TIIKKTINSVADLEW
+1203 TITKKTINIAADLEW

-1359 NLSVNGQY
+1359 NLSVNGKY

-1462 KVTGTYGKQDSTG
+1462 KVTGTYGKQDGNG
-1475 FTADANAGTDKT
+1475 FVADANAGTDKA

-1494 TLLTGTSADNYEL
+1494 TLLTGTSANNYEL
-1507 TLQGTPL
+1507 TLQGTAL

-1596 TRNVTYNIKLNGDLS
+1596 TRNVTYKIKLNGDLS

-1672 AIANSSLIVKPKDND
+1672 AIANSSLIVQSKAND
-1687 RGSGLLGTDNVTVSN
+1687 SGLLGTDSVTVSN

-1714 AGKNKEVRYETGLL
+1714 AGENKEVRYETGLL
-1728 NDANNNYLLVDIKGN
+1728 NDINNNYLLVDMNDK
-1743 ALAKENGTSYVTG
+1743 ALATENGTSYVTG
-1756 LGEIKKRSLYV
+1756 RGEIKKRNLYV

-1779 TKANVNA
+1779 TKAKVNA

-1817 NGMFTASPD
+1817 NGIFTASPD

-1850 QAKAGQDSAN
+1850 QAKVGQDSAN
-1860 VADYVDV
+1860 IADYVNV
-1867 DVDGSFIGTG
+1867 AVDGSFIGTG

-1883 ITNANLKWDVDHAN
+1883 ITNANLKWDVDDAN

-1903 IKVTHLA
+1903 TKVTHLD
-1910 EDGTTVNEAGSNIK
+1910 ENGTTVNEAKSNIK
-1924 NLAVKLN
+1924 NLAVTLK

-1990 DIKKRH
+1990 DIKKRT

-2023 AGTKTGADVIARDGL
+2023 AGTKVGADVIARDGL

-2044 ISGEY
+2044 VSGEY

-2111 DGTTAIENNN
+2111 DGTTAIENNS

-2126 EIATKNNDS
+2126 EIATKTNDS

-2189 ADGSELTKENGTSYV
+2189 TDGSELTKENGTSYV

-2209 IKKRSLNITFKNPN
+2209 IKKRSLNITFTDPV
-2223 KDYDGSTYAKVNA
+2223 KDYDGSTYAKINA
-2236 VLEQATATTG
+2236 VLEQTTATTG

-2251 NFASA
+2251 TFASA
-2256 AIKGSYGY
+2256 AINGSYGY

-2284 TGLAAALGADAGNYV
+2284 TGLAAALGADADNYV
-2299 LNAGDDMQTLTPV
+2299 LNAGDATQTLTPV

-2321 TINKLK
+2321 TINRLK
-2327 ITDSNLKVL
+2327 ITDSNLKAL
-2336 LAKASKIYNGDSEVT
+2336 LAKANKIYNGDTDVT
-2351 HKTEDGSSLIAAKD
+2351 HKTEDGSSLIEAKD
-2365 NVKTLSVILKQAD
+2365 NIKKLSVVLKQAD
-2378 GSKDKEEKLDFS
+2378 GSADKEEQLDFT
-2390 VIAANYADA
+2390 VVAANYA
-2399 NAGKDK
+2399 NAAAGNDK
-2405 SVTYKLELKN
+2405 TVKYKLKLNN
-2415 LDNFTIDS
+2415 LANFEVDS
-2423 NSFSGWDGTSLN
+2423 NSLGNWDGTNLN
-2435 LNGTGDIAKRQL
+2435 LTGTGDIAKRQL

-2458 DGTNVVT
+2458 DGTNAVT
-2465 DNIKAT
+2465 DNINAT
-2471 LNAGTKLGAEVI
+2471 LNAGTKLGAKVI
-2483 NRDGLTLDNSKI
+2483 NSDGLTLDNSKI
-2495 TGVYR
+2495 TGVYC

-2511 YKGILAALKAGDSS
+2511 YQGILAALKAGDSS

-2635 SQVELI
+2635 SHVELI

-2654 MGVIDKRTLTFAIAD
+2654 MGVIDKRKLTFAIAD

-2674 DGTTFVKDAINNIK
+2674 DGTTAVKDAINNIK

-2716 DTDKLKYHDVSYA
+2716 DTDELKYHDVSYA

-2775 GQFYGVVV
+2775 GQFYGGVV

-2788 KMEQDFSFK
+2788 QMEQDFSFK
-2797 LAEDEKDSTDV
+2797 LAKDEKDSTDV

-2865 GDVTNEVI
+2865 GDVTNEVV

-2912 INGNLIANIGTGKD
+2912 INGNLIANIGTGED

>member
-10 SLAISIGIA
+10 SLAIRIGIA

-38 KVEAGNVAI
+38 KVEAGSAAI
-47 VDAGKEVNI
+47 LNAAKEVNI

-143 AKNAC
+143 AQNAYSANNMATVM
-148 DVNDMTSVLAS
+148 DS
-159 TDKKLASDVVNLGTI
+159 TDKKMASDVVNMGHI
-174 SANKVIAEGK
+174 SADKVVAEGK
-184 NIRFLADNINAS
+184 NIRFMNTAGNMTNANT
-196 KVELRALGAKERDS
+196 VELKSD
-210 AKKDLDNGYIH
+210 DGYIH
-221 VGSSDG
+221 VGNADGASDAKYSGKTTGPSG
-227 TTKNGTRYVAKATN
+227 TAINIDWYKTVSADDVKN
-241 DAMEATDDNK
+241 NK
-251 ITWYTTV
+251 SIIGAGGS
-258 DKDNFV
+258 N
-264 SKVNN
+264 
-269 NLSGNY
+269 SGNY
-275 MLTEDIV
+275 MLTENVV
-282 LDKNNNNNF
+282 LDGSENNITPVSNF
-291 VAIHNFAGSF
+291 TGKF
-301 DGMFHTVSGLNIDI
+301 DGMFNTVSNANIKSSSE
-315 ANQDAGL
+315 AGI
-322 FASVNDARIEN
+322 FGTTDGARIEN
-333 IGVTDSIIN
+333 FGVVNSIVN
-342 AQTDTNR
+342 SKLKNMG
-349 AGAIVGYAKNSVINN
+349 AGAIVGNAKNSILKN
-364 VYNDKTKVT
+364 VYNEGTNIT
-373 ANDETIA
+373 ALTSQRA
-380 GGIAGQLSDTKIY
+380 GGIVGEMSDTTIES
-393 NSYNTGETNGGGIY
+393 SYNTGNSNGGGIL
-407 GYNDK
+407 GRSTTTTNMIQ
-412 FGNSYVKN
+412 
-420 CYNVGTTGNDNKYGI
+420 NVYSTGTTGNNNQYGI
-435 FASTDTPNSTLVEN
+435 FAVTLHANDLLVKNAYTLSKLVSSNKSSTVQDSFNVDT
-449 SYTSSLQ
+449 
-456 FNSNEGKTIVNS
+456 I
-468 FRLDKNSNTITLYN
+468 
-482 SASKN
+482 
-487 NYSDT
+487 DT
-492 KQTEHYVD
+492 KKQKTQYND
-500 AGWSITDTGG
+500 ANWDITDTGG

-595 KNVTTG
+595 KNVTIG

-643 TADVIVAA
+643 TADVTVAA

-722 NGTENK
+722 NGTENT

-740 ALTLTA
+740 ALTLTS

-811 TLDGDAAKNY
+811 TLDGEAAKNY

-833 PMGYFGKQIVT
+833 PTGYFGKQIVT

-897 GQDTIAD
+897 GQDTIAN
-904 GFGTDNG
+904 GFGTDSG

-936 VASDATASGLATAA
+936 AAPDATASGLTTAA
-950 KKLSYTVTIT
+950 KKLAYTVTIT

-985 QPNTTVSGAG
+985 QPNTTVSGTG
-995 TINKRDIKLAGN
+995 TINKRDIMLAGN
-1007 NRTNL
+1007 NKTNL
-1012 DKEYDSQDTVA
+1012 DKEYDNKDNVA
-1023 ANYNTW
+1023 DNYNTW
-1029 DPATGVITYAD
+1029 DPAAGVITYAD
-1040 GSNAL
+1040 GSAVL

-1069 GNVINKNITFAAE
+1069 GKVINKNITFAAE

-1090 YNLMTP
+1090 YNLVTQ
-1096 SITQNKDNTAIS
+1096 SITKNKDNTAIS
-1108 GKITPKNLTVTFGDV
+1108 GKITPKNLTVTIDDV
-1123 TKVYDGTTKVTTA
+1123 TKVYDGTTKVTA
-1136 MLTGKESLNGKISG
+1136 DMLNGKESLNGKISG
-1150 DDLTIDLANTA
+1150 DDLTIDLINTA

-1194 QNTDYTGNG
+1194 QNTNYIGNG
-1203 TIIKKTINSVADLEW
+1203 KIIKKTINSVSDLEW

-1240 DNLQLFVNGVSY
+1240 DNLQLFVSGVSY

-1265 GSHYDSANSNNSQ
+1265 GSHYASANSNNGQ
-1278 AQAVTYQIKLT
+1278 VQVVTYQIKLT

-1400 AADRLQGKGEITKHK
+1400 AADRMQGKGEITKHK

-1462 KVTGTYGKQDSTG
+1462 KVTGTYGKQDGNG
-1475 FTADANAGTDKT
+1475 FVADANAGTDKA

-1494 TLLTGTSADNYEL
+1494 TLLTGTSANNYEL
-1507 TLQGTPL
+1507 TLQGTAL

-1538 FDFSGLHKVYDNSTD
+1538 FDFSGLNKVYDNSTN

-1596 TRNVTYNIKLNGDLS
+1596 TRNVTYKIKLNGDLS

-1714 AGKNKEVRYETGLL
+1714 AGENKEVRYETGLL
-1728 NDANNNYLLVDIKGN
+1728 NDANNNYLLVDLNGN
-1743 ALAKENGTSYVTG
+1743 ALAKENGTSYITG

-1817 NGMFTASPD
+1817 NGIFTASPD

-1850 QAKAGQDSAN
+1850 QAKVGQDSAN
-1860 VADYVDV
+1860 VADYADV
-1867 DVDGSFIGTG
+1867 AVDGSFIGTG

-1903 IKVTHLA
+1903 IKVTHFA

-1938 QYNLADADYDD
+1938 QYNLADADYAD

-1990 DIKKRH
+1990 DIEKRH

-2010 TKAVTSPISAVLN
+2010 TKAVTSPISAKLN

-2209 IKKRSLNITFKNPN
+2209 IKKRSLNITFTDPV

-2236 VLEQATATTG
+2236 VLEPATATTG

-2284 TGLAAALGADAGNYV
+2284 TGLAAALGADADNYV
-2299 LNAGDDMQTLTPV
+2299 LNAGDNTQTLTPV

-2336 LAKASKIYNGDSEVT
+2336 LAKANKIYNGDSEVT

-2378 GSKDKEEKLDFS
+2378 GNKDKEEKLDFS
-2390 VIAANYADA
+2390 VKEANYADA

-2405 SVTYKLELKN
+2405 SVTYKLELKK

-2423 NSFSGWDGTSLN
+2423 NSVSGWDGTSLN

-2458 DGTNVVT
+2458 DGTNDVT
-2465 DNIKAT
+2465 DNINAT
-2471 LNAGTKLGAEVI
+2471 LNAGTKLGAEII
-2483 NRDGLTLDNSKI
+2483 NRYGLKLDNSKI

-2552 SELVNKVYDGT
+2552 SELVKKVYDGT

-2622 NYELVVEPIAGSN
+2622 NYELVVEPIADSN

-2674 DGTTFVKDAINNIK
+2674 DGTTAVKDAINNIK

-2716 DTDKLKYHDVSYA
+2716 DTDELKYHDVSYA

-2775 GQFYGVVV
+2775 GQFYGVV

-2826 YGQNYTFTQ
+2826 YGQNYTFMQ

-2842 VKVTRALLP
+2842 VKVTRTLLP

-2873 KDVAKDIKFTPD
+2873 KYVAKDIKFTPD

-2912 INGNLIANIGTGKD
+2912 INGNLIANIGTGED
-2926 EDDRQASMQLKGSKT
+2926 EDDRQASMQLTGSKT

>member
-38 KVEAGNVAI
+38 EVKAGNAAI
-47 VDAGKEVNI
+47 VNAAKEVNI

-120 FGKGASVNV
+120 LGKGASVNV

-143 AKNAC
+143 AKNAYSANNMATVM
-148 DVNDMTSVLAS
+148 DS
-159 TDKKLASDVVNLGTI
+159 TDKKMASDVVNMGHI
-174 SANKVIAEGK
+174 SADKVVAEGK
-184 NIRFLADNINAS
+184 NIRFMNTAGNMTNANT
-196 KVELRALGAKERDS
+196 VELRSD
-210 AKKDLDNGYIH
+210 DGYIH
-221 VGSSDG
+221 VGNVDG
-227 TTKNGTRYVAKATN
+227 AGDAKYSGKTTGPSGTAINIDWYKTVSADDVKN
-241 DAMEATDDNK
+241 NK
-251 ITWYTTV
+251 SIIGAGGS
-258 DKDNFV
+258 N
-264 SKVNN
+264 
-269 NLSGNY
+269 SGNY
-275 MLTEDIV
+275 MLTENVV
-282 LDKNNNNNF
+282 LDGSENNITPVSNF
-291 VAIHNFAGSF
+291 TGKF
-301 DGMFHTVSGLNIDI
+301 DGMFNTVSNANI
-315 ANQDAGL
+315 NSAGEAGI
-322 FASVNDARIEN
+322 FGTTDGARIEN
-333 IGVTDSIIN
+333 FGVVNSIVN
-342 AQTDTNR
+342 SNLKNMG
-349 AGAIVGYAKNSVINN
+349 AGAIVGNAKNSILKN
-364 VYNDKTKVT
+364 VYNEGTNIT
-373 ANDETIA
+373 ALTSQRA
-380 GGIAGQLSDTKIY
+380 GGIVGEMSDTTIES
-393 NSYNTGETNGGGIY
+393 SYNTGNSNGGGIL
-407 GYNDK
+407 GRSTTTTNMIQ
-412 FGNSYVKN
+412 
-420 CYNVGTTGNDNKYGI
+420 NVYSTGTTGNNNQYGI
-435 FASTDTPNSTLVEN
+435 FAVTLHANDLLVKN
-449 SYTSSLQ
+449 SYTLSKLVSSNKSSTVQ
-456 FNSNEGKTIVNS
+456 DSFNVDTI
-468 FRLDKNSNTITLYN
+468 
-482 SASKN
+482 
-487 NYSDT
+487 DT
-492 KQTEHYVD
+492 KKQKTQYND
-500 AGWSITDTGG
+500 ANWDITDTGG

-564 KVYNGSALNISNVT
+564 KVYNGSALNISNAT
-578 FGANADNSQI
+578 FGANADNRQI

-643 TADVIVAA
+643 TADVTVAA

-722 NGTENK
+722 NGTENT

-833 PMGYFGKQIVT
+833 PTGYFGKQIVT

-897 GQDTIAD
+897 GQDTIAN
-904 GFGTDNG
+904 GFGTDSG
-911 ILASDIDK
+911 IIASDIDK

-936 VASDATASGLATAA
+936 AAPDATASGLTTAA
-950 KKLSYTVTIT
+950 KKIAYTVTIT

-985 QPNTTVSGAG
+985 QPNNTVSGAG
-995 TINKRDIKLAGN
+995 TINKRDITLAGN
-1007 NRTNL
+1007 NKTNL
-1012 DKEYDSQDTVA
+1012 DKEYDSKDNVA
-1023 ANYNTW
+1023 DNYNTW
-1029 DPATGVITYAD
+1029 DPAAGVITYAD
-1040 GSNAL
+1040 GSAVL

-1060 DKNVAYDVD
+1060 DKNVAYDAD
-1069 GNVINKNITFAAE
+1069 GKVINKNITFAAE

-1090 YNLMTP
+1090 YNLRTQ
-1096 SITQNKDNTAIS
+1096 SITKNKDNTAIS
-1108 GKITPKNLTVTFGDV
+1108 GKITPKDLTVTFGDV
-1123 TKVYDGTTKVTTA
+1123 TKVYDGTTKVTA
-1136 MLTGKESLNGKISG
+1136 DMLNGKESLNGKISG
-1150 DDLTIDLANTA
+1150 DDLTIDLINTA

-1203 TIIKKTINSVADLEW
+1203 TIIKKTINSAADLEW

-1240 DNLQLFVNGVSY
+1240 DNLQLFVSGVSY

-1265 GSHYDSANSNNSQ
+1265 GSHYASANSNNGQ
-1278 AQAVTYQIKLT
+1278 VQAVTYQIKLT

-1298 TGDFTNTVAGAG
+1298 TGDFTNIVAGAG

-1462 KVTGTYGKQDSTG
+1462 NVIGTYGKQDSTG
-1475 FTADANAGTDKT
+1475 FTADANAGTDKA
-1487 VKYEHLN
+1487 VEYKNLN
-1494 TLLTGTSADNYEL
+1494 TLLTGTSAGNYEL
-1507 TLQGTPL
+1507 TLQSTPL

-1538 FDFSGLHKVYDNSTD
+1538 FDFSGLHKVYDNSTN

-1672 AIANSSLIVKPKDND
+1672 AIANSSLIVQSKDND
-1687 RGSGLLGTDNVTVSN
+1687 SGLLGTDNVTVSN

-1714 AGKNKEVRYETGLL
+1714 AGENKEVRYETGLL
-1728 NDANNNYLLVDIKGN
+1728 NDANNNYLLVDINGN
-1743 ALAKENGTSYVTG
+1743 ALAKENDTSYVTG

-1817 NGMFTASPD
+1817 NGIFTASPD

-1850 QAKAGQDSAN
+1850 QAKVGQNSAN
-1860 VADYVDV
+1860 IADYADV
-1867 DVDGSFIGTG
+1867 AVDGSFIGTG

-1910 EDGTTVNEAGSNIK
+1910 EDGTTVNEAGANIK

-1979 DGTKLNLNGKG
+1979 DGSKLNLNGKG

-2010 TKAVTSPISAVLN
+2010 TKAVTSPISAKLN
-2023 AGTKTGADVIARDGL
+2023 AGTKVGADVIVRDGL

-2044 ISGEY
+2044 VSGEY

-2086 TGKGAITKRKLYVSA
+2086 TGKGVITKRKLYVSA

-2111 DGTTAIENNN
+2111 DGTTAIENNS

-2126 EIATKNNDS
+2126 EIATKTNDS

-2149 SNLANAMSGRYSDK
+2149 SNLAKAMSGRYSDK

-2170 VYYEVALTGSDA
+2170 VYYEVALTGRDA

-2209 IKKRSLNITFKNPN
+2209 IKKRSLNITFTDPV

-2246 LVAGD
+2246 LVPGD
-2251 NFASA
+2251 TFASA
-2256 AIKGSYGY
+2256 AINGSYGY

-2284 TGLAAALGADAGNYV
+2284 TGLAAALGADADNYL
-2299 LNAGDDMQTLTPV
+2299 LNAGDDTQTLTPV

-2405 SVTYKLELKN
+2405 SVTYKLALNN

-2458 DGTNVVT
+2458 DGTNAVT
-2465 DNIKAT
+2465 DNINAV

-2483 NRDGLTLDNSKI
+2483 NRDGLTLDNIKI

-2552 SELVNKVYDGT
+2552 SELVKKVYDGT

-2674 DGTTFVKDAINNIK
+2674 DGTTAVKDAINNIK

-2716 DTDKLKYHDVSYA
+2716 DTNELKYHDVSYA

-2775 GQFYGVVV
+2775 GQFYGVV

-2788 KMEQDFSFK
+2788 QMEQDFSFK

-2912 INGNLIANIGTGKD
+2912 INGNLIANIGTGED

>member
-10 SLAISIGIA
+10 SLAIRIGIA

-38 KVEAGNVAI
+38 KVEAGNVDI
-47 VDAGKEVNI
+47 VKAAKEVNI

-143 AKNAC
+143 AQNAYSANNMATVM
-148 DVNDMTSVLAS
+148 DS
-159 TDKKLASDVVNLGTI
+159 TDKKMASDVVNMGHI
-174 SANKVIAEGK
+174 SADKVVAEGK
-184 NIRFLADNINAS
+184 NIRFMNTAGNMTNANT
-196 KVELRALGAKERDS
+196 VELRSD
-210 AKKDLDNGYIH
+210 DGYIH
-221 VGSSDG
+221 VGNADG
-227 TTKNGTRYVAKATN
+227 AGDAKYSGKTTGPSGTAINIDWYKTVSADDVKN
-241 DAMEATDDNK
+241 NK
-251 ITWYTTV
+251 SIIGAGGS
-258 DKDNFV
+258 N
-264 SKVNN
+264 
-269 NLSGNY
+269 SGNY
-275 MLTEDIV
+275 MLTENVV
-282 LDKNNNNNF
+282 LDGSENNITPVSNF
-291 VAIHNFAGSF
+291 TGKF
-301 DGMFHTVSGLNIDI
+301 DGMFNTVSNANINSAGEAGIFGTTNGARIDNFGVI
-315 ANQDAGL
+315 NSKISTSVVKKGVGAIVGNATNSIINNVYNENTTVTGPRYLWVGGIVGEMTDTTINNAYNTGQSAGGGILGISHGTSDWSNKIDNSYNTGAVGSNNKAGL
-322 FASVNDARIEN
+322 FASAD
-333 IGVTDSIIN
+333 D
-342 AQTDTNR
+342 D
-349 AGAIVGYAKNSVINN
+349 N
-364 VYNDKTKVT
+364 VK
-373 ANDETIA
+373 
-380 GGIAGQLSDTKIY
+380 L
-393 NSYNTGETNGGGIY
+393 
-407 GYNDK
+407 
-412 FGNSYVKN
+412 VK
-420 CYNVGTTGNDNKYGI
+420 
-435 FASTDTPNSTLVEN
+435 N
-449 SYTSSLQ
+449 SYTTTNDISDNTSVTVDNSFIISATGAKVVNPEVNSSLTATQ
-456 FNSNEGKTIVNS
+456 TYDN
-468 FRLDKNSNTITLYN
+468 
-482 SASKN
+482 
-487 NYSDT
+487 
-492 KQTEHYVD
+492 KQTDVYNKANWD
-500 AGWSITDTGG
+500 ITDTGG

-578 FGANADNSQI
+578 FGANADKSQI

-643 TADVIVAA
+643 TADVTVAA

-722 NGTENK
+722 NGTENT

-833 PMGYFGKQIVT
+833 PTGYFGKQIVT

-897 GQDTIAD
+897 GQDSIAN
-904 GFGTDNG
+904 GFGTDSG

-919 IKFTLGG
+919 IKFNLGG

-936 VASDATASGLATAA
+936 AASDATASGLATAA
-950 KKLSYTVTIT
+950 KKLAYTVTIT

-995 TINKRDIKLAGN
+995 TINKRDITLVGN
-1007 NRTNL
+1007 NKTNL
-1012 DKEYDSQDTVA
+1012 DKEYDSKDNVA
-1023 ANYNTW
+1023 DNYNTW
-1029 DPATGVITYAD
+1029 DPAAGVITYAD
-1040 GSNAL
+1040 GSAVL

-1060 DKNVAYDVD
+1060 DKNVAYDAD

-1090 YNLMTP
+1090 YNLRTQ
-1096 SITQNKDNTAIS
+1096 SITKNKDNTAIA
-1108 GKITPKNLTVTFGDV
+1108 GKITPKNLNVAFGDV
-1123 TKVYDGTTKVTTA
+1123 TKVYDGTTKVTAA
-1136 MLTGKESLNGKISG
+1136 MLNGKESLNGKISG
-1150 DDLTIDLANTA
+1150 DDLTIDLINTA

-1265 GSHYDSANSNNSQ
+1265 GSYYDSANSNNSQ

-1348 RDTGFINGDAN
+1348 WDTGFINGDAN

-1462 KVTGTYGKQDSTG
+1462 NVIGTYGKQDSTG
-1475 FTADANAGTDKT
+1475 FTADANAGTDKA
-1487 VKYEHLN
+1487 VEYKNLN
-1494 TLLTGTSADNYEL
+1494 TLLTGTSAGNYEL
-1507 TLQGTPL
+1507 TLQSTPL

-1596 TRNVTYNIKLNGDLS
+1596 TRNVTYNITLNGDLS
-1611 NNYDLTSLDTLG
+1611 NNYDLTSLNTLG

-1714 AGKNKEVRYETGLL
+1714 AGENKEVRYETGLL
-1728 NDANNNYLLVDIKGN
+1728 NDANNNYLLVDLNGN
-1743 ALAKENGTSYVTG
+1743 ALAKENGTSYITG

-1817 NGMFTASPD
+1817 NGIFTASPD

-1840 LGDKAGNYEV
+1840 LGDKAKNYEV
-1850 QAKAGQDSAN
+1850 QAKVGQDSAN
-1860 VADYVDV
+1860 VADYADV
-1867 DVDGSFIGTG
+1867 AVDGSFIGTG

-1903 IKVTHLA
+1903 IKVTHLD

-1924 NLAVKLN
+1924 NLAVTLN

-2010 TKAVTSPISAVLN
+2010 TKAFTSPISAVLN

-2405 SVTYKLELKN
+2405 SVTYKLALNN

-2458 DGTNVVT
+2458 DGTNAVT
-2465 DNIKAT
+2465 DNINAV

-2483 NRDGLTLDNSKI
+2483 NRDGLTLDNIKI

-2552 SELVNKVYDGT
+2552 SELVKKVYDGT

-2584 RNGDKVNDILKFN
+2584 RIGDKVNYILKFN

-2641 SGADG
+2641 SKADG

-2674 DGTTFVKDAINNIK
+2674 DGTTAVKDAINNIK

-2775 GQFYGVVV
+2775 GQFYGGV

-2912 INGNLIANIGTGKD
+2912 INGNLIANIGTGED

>member
-10 SLAISIGIA
+10 SLAIRIGIA

-38 KVEAGNVAI
+38 KVEAGSAAI
-47 VDAGKEVNI
+47 VNAAKEVNI

-143 AKNAC
+143 AQNAYSANNMATVM
-148 DVNDMTSVLAS
+148 DS
-159 TDKKLASDVVNLGTI
+159 TDKKMASDVVNMGHI
-174 SANKVIAEGK
+174 SADKVVAEGK
-184 NIRFLADNINAS
+184 NIRFMNTAGNMTNANT
-196 KVELRALGAKERDS
+196 VELRSD
-210 AKKDLDNGYIH
+210 DGYIH
-221 VGSSDG
+221 VGNADGASDAKYSGKTTGPSG
-227 TTKNGTRYVAKATN
+227 TAINIDWYKTVSADDVKN
-241 DAMEATDDNK
+241 NK
-251 ITWYTTV
+251 SIIGAGGS
-258 DKDNFV
+258 N
-264 SKVNN
+264 SC
-269 NLSGNY
+269 NY
-275 MLTEDIV
+275 MLTENVV
-282 LDKNNNNNF
+282 LDDSENNITPVSNF
-291 VAIHNFAGSF
+291 TGKF
-301 DGMFHTVSGLNIDI
+301 DGMFNTVSKANINSAGEAGIFGTTNGARIDNFGVI
-315 ANQDAGL
+315 NSKISTSVAKKGVGAIVGNATNSIINNVYNENTTVTGPRYLWVGGIVGEMTDTTINNAYNTGQSAGGGILGISHGTSDWSNKIDNSYNTGAVGSNNKAGL
-322 FASVNDARIEN
+322 FASAD
-333 IGVTDSIIN
+333 D
-342 AQTDTNR
+342 D
-349 AGAIVGYAKNSVINN
+349 N
-364 VYNDKTKVT
+364 VK
-373 ANDETIA
+373 
-380 GGIAGQLSDTKIY
+380 L
-393 NSYNTGETNGGGIY
+393 
-407 GYNDK
+407 
-412 FGNSYVKN
+412 VK
-420 CYNVGTTGNDNKYGI
+420 
-435 FASTDTPNSTLVEN
+435 N
-449 SYTSSLQ
+449 SYTTTNDISDNTSVTVDNSFIISATGAKVVNPEVNSSLTATQ
-456 FNSNEGKTIVNS
+456 TYDN
-468 FRLDKNSNTITLYN
+468 
-482 SASKN
+482 
-487 NYSDT
+487 
-492 KQTEHYVD
+492 KQTDVYNKANWD
-500 AGWSITDTGG
+500 ITDTGG

-550 MGGVSGNNEGKDFS
+550 MGGVSDNNEGKDFS

-578 FGANADNSQI
+578 FGANADKSQI

-643 TADVIVAA
+643 TADVTVAA

-722 NGTENK
+722 NGTENT

-740 ALTLTA
+740 VLTLTA

-833 PMGYFGKQIVT
+833 PTGYFGKQIVT

-897 GQDTIAD
+897 GQDTIAN
-904 GFGTDNG
+904 GFGTDSG

-936 VASDATASGLATAA
+936 AASDATASGLATAA
-950 KKLSYTVTIT
+950 KKLAYTVTIT

-995 TINKRDIKLAGN
+995 TINKRDITLVGN
-1007 NRTNL
+1007 NKTNL
-1012 DKEYDSQDTVA
+1012 DKEYDSKDNVA
-1023 ANYNTW
+1023 DNYNTW
-1029 DPATGVITYAD
+1029 DPAAGVITYAD
-1040 GSNAL
+1040 GSAHL

-1069 GNVINKNITFAAE
+1069 GKVINKNITFAAE

-1090 YNLMTP
+1090 YNLVTQ
-1096 SITQNKDNTAIS
+1096 SITKNKDNTAIA
-1108 GKITPKNLTVTFGDV
+1108 GKITPKNLNVAFGDV
-1123 TKVYDGTTKVTTA
+1123 TKVYDGTTKVTA
-1136 MLTGKESLNGKISG
+1136 DMLNGKESLNGKISG
-1150 DDLTIDLANTA
+1150 DDLTIDLINTA

-1168 ADVNTANKVYYTGI
+1168 ADVTRANKVTYTGI
-1182 TLGGADAKNYNL
+1182 ALDGADAKNYHL
-1194 QNTDYTGNG
+1194 QNTAYTGNG
-1203 TIIKKTINSVADLEW
+1203 TITKKTINSAADLEW

-1265 GSHYDSANSNNSQ
+1265 GSHYASANSNNSQ

-1359 NLSVNGQY
+1359 NLSVNGKY

-1475 FTADANAGTDKT
+1475 FTADANAGTDKA
-1487 VKYEHLN
+1487 VEYKNLN
-1494 TLLTGTSADNYEL
+1494 TLLTGTSANNYEL
-1507 TLQGTPL
+1507 TLQGTAL
-1514 GDIAYGKGTIDKLA
+1514 GDIAYGKGIIDKLA

-1596 TRNVTYNIKLNGDLS
+1596 TRNVTYKIKLNGDLS

-1714 AGKNKEVRYETGLL
+1714 AGENKEVRYETGLL
-1728 NDANNNYLLVDIKGN
+1728 NDANNNYLLVDLNGN
-1743 ALAKENGTSYVTG
+1743 ALAKENGTSYITG

-1817 NGMFTASPD
+1817 NGIFTASPD

-1840 LGDKAGNYEV
+1840 LGDKAKNYEV
-1850 QAKAGQDSAN
+1850 QAKVGQDSAN
-1860 VADYVDV
+1860 VADYADV
-1867 DVDGSFIGTG
+1867 AVDGSFIGTG
-1877 KINKYK
+1877 TINKYK

-2458 DGTNVVT
+2458 DGTNAVT
-2465 DNIKAT
+2465 DNINAV

-2483 NRDGLTLDNSKI
+2483 NSDGLTLDNSQI

-2552 SELVNKVYDGT
+2552 SEPVKKVYDGT

-2584 RNGDKVNDILKFN
+2584 RIGDKVNDILKFN

-2635 SQVELI
+2635 SKVELI

-2654 MGVIDKRTLTFAIAD
+2654 MGVIDKCTLTFAIAD

-2674 DGTTFVKDAINNIK
+2674 DGTTAVAVKDAINNIK

-2716 DTDKLKYHDVSYA
+2716 DTDELKYHDVSYA

-2758 ANPQEFRLGEK
+2758 VNPQEFRLGEK

-2775 GQFYGVVV
+2775 GQFYGVV

-2912 INGNLIANIGTGKD
+2912 INGNLIANIGTGED

>member
-10 SLAISIGIA
+10 SLAIRIGIA

-38 KVEAGNVAI
+38 KVEAGNVDI
-47 VDAGKEVNI
+47 VNAAKEVNI

-143 AKNAC
+143 AQNAYSANNMATVM
-148 DVNDMTSVLAS
+148 DS
-159 TDKKLASDVVNLGTI
+159 TDKKMASDVVNMGHI
-174 SANKVIAEGK
+174 SADKVVAEGK
-184 NIRFLADNINAS
+184 NIRFMNTAGNMTNANT
-196 KVELRALGAKERDS
+196 VELRSD
-210 AKKDLDNGYIH
+210 DGYIH
-221 VGSSDG
+221 VGNADG
-227 TTKNGTRYVAKATN
+227 AGDAKYSGKTTGPSGTAINIDWYKTVSADDVKN
-241 DAMEATDDNK
+241 NK
-251 ITWYTTV
+251 SIIGAGGS
-258 DKDNFV
+258 N
-264 SKVNN
+264 
-269 NLSGNY
+269 SGNY
-275 MLTEDIV
+275 MLTENVV
-282 LDKNNNNNF
+282 LDGSENNITPVSNF
-291 VAIHNFAGSF
+291 TGKF
-301 DGMFHTVSGLNIDI
+301 DGMFNTVSNANINSAGEAGIFGTTNGARIDNFGVI
-315 ANQDAGL
+315 NSKISTSVVKKGVGAIVGNATNSIINNVYNENTTVTGPRYLWVGGIVGEMTDTTINNAYNTGQSAGGGILGISHGTSDWSNKIDNSYNTGAVGSNNKAGL
-322 FASVNDARIEN
+322 FASAD
-333 IGVTDSIIN
+333 D
-342 AQTDTNR
+342 D
-349 AGAIVGYAKNSVINN
+349 N
-364 VYNDKTKVT
+364 VK
-373 ANDETIA
+373 
-380 GGIAGQLSDTKIY
+380 L
-393 NSYNTGETNGGGIY
+393 
-407 GYNDK
+407 
-412 FGNSYVKN
+412 VK
-420 CYNVGTTGNDNKYGI
+420 
-435 FASTDTPNSTLVEN
+435 N
-449 SYTSSLQ
+449 SYTTTNDISDNTSVTVDNSFIISATGAKVVNPEVNSSLTATQ
-456 FNSNEGKTIVNS
+456 TYDN
-468 FRLDKNSNTITLYN
+468 
-482 SASKN
+482 
-487 NYSDT
+487 
-492 KQTEHYVD
+492 KQTDVYNKANWD
-500 AGWSITDTGG
+500 ITDTGG

-578 FGANADNSQI
+578 FGANADNRQI

-643 TADVIVAA
+643 TADVTVAA

-722 NGTENK
+722 NGTENT

-833 PMGYFGKQIVT
+833 PTGYFGKQIVT

-889 SYDANTRL
+889 SYDTNTRL
-897 GQDTIAD
+897 GQDTIAN
-904 GFGTDNG
+904 GFGTDSG
-911 ILASDIDK
+911 IIASDIDK

-936 VASDATASGLATAA
+936 AAPDATASGLATAA

-995 TINKRDIKLAGN
+995 TINKRYITLAGN
-1007 NRTNL
+1007 NRTDL
-1012 DKEYDSQDTVA
+1012 DKTYDSKDTVE

-1029 DPATGVITYAD
+1029 NPAAGVITYAK
-1040 GSNAL
+1040 GSDAL
-1045 VAGDGTSVKL
+1045 VASDGTSVKL

-1060 DKNVAYDVD
+1060 DKNVAYDAD

-1090 YNLMTP
+1090 YNLVTQ
-1096 SITQNKDNTAIS
+1096 SITKNKDNTAIA
-1108 GKITPKNLTVTFGDV
+1108 GKITPKNLNVAFGDV
-1123 TKVYDGTTKVTTA
+1123 TKVYDGTTKVTA
-1136 MLTGKESLNGKISG
+1136 DMLNGKESLNGKISG
-1150 DDLTIDLANTA
+1150 DDLTIDLDNTA

-1168 ADVNTANKVYYTGI
+1168 ADVTRANKVTYTGI
-1182 TLGGADAKNYNL
+1182 ALDGADAKNYHL
-1194 QNTDYTGNG
+1194 QNTAYTGNG
-1203 TIIKKTINSVADLEW
+1203 TITKKTINSAADLEW

-1252 DNGSTGLNYTVGT
+1252 DNGSTGLNYTAGT

-1348 RDTGFINGDAN
+1348 RDIGFINGDAN

-1415 LALTINDVRKTYD
+1415 LALTIKDVRKTYD

-1440 AITAQDNVTAI
+1440 AITAQDNVTTI

-1462 KVTGTYGKQDSTG
+1462 KVTGTYGKQDGNG
-1475 FTADANAGTDKT
+1475 FVADANAGTDKA

-1494 TLLTGTSADNYEL
+1494 TLLTGTSANNYEL
-1507 TLQGTPL
+1507 TLQGTAL

-1538 FDFSGLHKVYDNSTD
+1538 FDFSGLHKVYDNSTN

-1596 TRNVTYNIKLNGDLS
+1596 TRNVTYNITLNGDLS
-1611 NNYDLTSLDTLG
+1611 NNYDLTSLNTLG

-1632 TISKTIAGAGTIEQR
+1632 TISKTIGGAGTIEQR

-1817 NGMFTASPD
+1817 NGIFTASPD

-1840 LGDKAGNYEV
+1840 LGDKAKNYEV
-1850 QAKAGQDSAN
+1850 QAKVGQDSAN
-1860 VADYVDV
+1860 IADYVDV
-1867 DVDGSFIGTG
+1867 AADGSFIGTG

-1910 EDGTTVNEAGSNIK
+1910 EDGTTVNEAGANIK

-1955 KNVTYRLNL
+1955 KNVTYQLNL
-1964 TNLKNFDIDNSLNGW
+1964 TNLKNFDIDNSLNCW

-2010 TKAVTSPISAVLN
+2010 TKAVTSPISAKLN
-2023 AGTKTGADVIARDGL
+2023 AGTKVGADVIARDGL

-2044 ISGEY
+2044 VSGEY

-2061 YSGIA
+2061 YSSIA

-2284 TGLAAALGADAGNYV
+2284 TGFAAALGADAGNYV
-2299 LNAGDDMQTLTPV
+2299 LNAGDDTQTLTPV

-2336 LAKASKIYNGDSEVT
+2336 LAKANKIYNGDSKVE

-2390 VIAANYADA
+2390 VKEANYADA

-2415 LDNFTIDS
+2415 LDNFIIDS
-2423 NSFSGWDGTSLN
+2423 NSLSDWDGKSKILK

-2458 DGTNVVT
+2458 DGTNAVT
-2465 DNIKAT
+2465 DNINAV

-2483 NRDGLTLDNSKI
+2483 NRDGLTLDNIKI

-2511 YKGILAALKAGDSS
+2511 YQGILAALKAGDSS

-2563 TELVNNPYATVDKLI
+2563 TKLVNNPYATVDKLI

-2674 DGTTFVKDAINNIK
+2674 DGTTAVKDAINNIK

-2716 DTDKLKYHDVSYA
+2716 DTDELKYHDVSYA

-2775 GQFYGVVV
+2775 GQFYGVV

-2912 INGNLIANIGTGKD
+2912 INGNLIANIGTGED

>member
-10 SLAISIGIA
+10 SLAIRIGIA

-38 KVEAGNVAI
+38 EVKAGNAAI
-47 VDAGKEVNI
+47 VNAAKEVNI

-143 AKNAC
+143 AQNAYSANNMATVM
-148 DVNDMTSVLAS
+148 DS
-159 TDKKLASDVVNLGTI
+159 TDKKMASDVVNMGHI
-174 SANKVIAEGK
+174 SADKVVAEGK
-184 NIRFLADNINAS
+184 NIRFMNTAGNMTNANT
-196 KVELRALGAKERDS
+196 VELRSD
-210 AKKDLDNGYIH
+210 DGYIH
-221 VGSSDG
+221 VGNADG
-227 TTKNGTRYVAKATN
+227 AGDAKYSGKKTGPSGTAINIDWYKTVSADDVKN
-241 DAMEATDDNK
+241 NK
-251 ITWYTTV
+251 SIIGAGGS
-258 DKDNFV
+258 N
-264 SKVNN
+264 
-269 NLSGNY
+269 SGNY
-275 MLTEDIV
+275 MLTENVV
-282 LDKNNNNNF
+282 LDGSENNITPVSNF
-291 VAIHNFAGSF
+291 TGKF
-301 DGMFHTVSGLNIDI
+301 DGMFNTVSNANI
-315 ANQDAGL
+315 NSAGEAGI
-322 FASVNDARIEN
+322 FGTTDGARIEN
-333 IGVTDSIIN
+333 FGVVNSIVN
-342 AQTDTNR
+342 SNLKNMG
-349 AGAIVGYAKNSVINN
+349 AGAIVGNAKNSILKN
-364 VYNDKTKVT
+364 VYNEGTNIT
-373 ANDETIA
+373 ALTSQRA
-380 GGIAGQLSDTKIY
+380 GGIVGEMSDTTIES
-393 NSYNTGETNGGGIY
+393 SYNTGNSNGGGIL
-407 GYNDK
+407 GRSTTTTNMIQ
-412 FGNSYVKN
+412 
-420 CYNVGTTGNDNKYGI
+420 NVYSTGTTGNNNQYGI
-435 FASTDTPNSTLVEN
+435 FAVTLHANDLLVKNAYTLSKLVSSNKSSTVQDSFNVDT
-449 SYTSSLQ
+449 
-456 FNSNEGKTIVNS
+456 I
-468 FRLDKNSNTITLYN
+468 
-482 SASKN
+482 
-487 NYSDT
+487 DT
-492 KQTEHYVD
+492 KKQKTQYND
-500 AGWSITDTGG
+500 ANWDITDTGG

-578 FGANADNSQI
+578 FGANADNRQI

-643 TADVIVAA
+643 TADVTVAA

-722 NGTENK
+722 NGTENT

-833 PMGYFGKQIVT
+833 PTGYFGKQIVT

-897 GQDTIAD
+897 GQDTIAN
-904 GFGTDNG
+904 GFGTDSG
-911 ILASDIDK
+911 IIASDIDK

-936 VASDATASGLATAA
+936 AAPDATASGLTTAA
-950 KKLSYTVTIT
+950 KKLAYTVTIT

-985 QPNTTVSGAG
+985 QPNNTVSGAG
-995 TINKRDIKLAGN
+995 TINKRDITLAGN
-1007 NRTNL
+1007 NKTNL
-1012 DKEYDSQDTVA
+1012 DKEYDSKDNVA
-1023 ANYNTW
+1023 DNYNTW
-1029 DPATGVITYAD
+1029 DPAAGVITYAD
-1040 GSNAL
+1040 GSAVL

-1060 DKNVAYDVD
+1060 DKNVAYDAD

-1090 YNLMTP
+1090 YNLRTQ
-1096 SITQNKDNTAIS
+1096 SITKNKDNTAIS
-1108 GKITPKNLTVTFGDV
+1108 GKITPKDLTVTFGDV
-1123 TKVYDGTTKVTTA
+1123 TKVYDGTTKVTA
-1136 MLTGKESLNGKISG
+1136 DMLNGKESLNGKISG
-1150 DDLTIDLANTA
+1150 DDLTIDLINTA

-1203 TIIKKTINSVADLEW
+1203 TIIKKTINSAADLEW

-1298 TGDFTNTVAGAG
+1298 TGDFTNTVAEAG
-1310 VITPRKVFVSVKN
+1310 VITPRKVFVSVNNNK
-1323 GLTKEYDATT
+1323 LTKEYDATT
-1333 EVKNAKNNIAIKNTD
+1333 DVNNAKNYITIRNSD
-1348 RDTGFINGDAN
+1348 SSTGFVNNDAD
-1359 NLSVNGQY
+1359 NLSVSGKY
-1367 ADKNAGSDKNVDYT
+1367 ADKNAGSNKNVDYT
-1381 LSLSGDSAGNYQLL
+1381 LSLSGDSTGNYQLL

-1400 AADRLQGKGEITKHK
+1400 AADSLQGKGEITKHK
-1415 LALTINDVRKTYD
+1415 LALTINNVRKTYD
-1428 GDAAVAADKVAG
+1428 GDADVATDQVAG

-1462 KVTGTYGKQDSTG
+1462 NVIGTYGKQDSTG
-1475 FTADANAGTDKT
+1475 FTADANAGTDKA
-1487 VKYEHLN
+1487 VEYKNLN
-1494 TLLTGTSADNYEL
+1494 TLLTGTSAGNYEL
-1507 TLQGTPL
+1507 TLQSTPL

-1672 AIANSSLIVKPKDND
+1672 AIANSSLIVQSKDND
-1687 RGSGLLGTDNVTVSN
+1687 SGLLGTDNVTVSN

-1714 AGKNKEVRYETGLL
+1714 AGENKEVRYETGLL
-1728 NDANNNYLLVDIKGN
+1728 NDANNNYLLVDINGN

-1817 NGMFTASPD
+1817 NGIFTASPD

-1850 QAKAGQDSAN
+1850 QAKVGQDSAN
-1860 VADYVDV
+1860 VADYADV
-1867 DVDGSFIGTG
+1867 SVDGSFIGTG
-1877 KINKYK
+1877 TINKYK

-1990 DIKKRH
+1990 DIEKRH

-2111 DGTTAIENNN
+2111 DGTTAIENNS

-2126 EIATKNNDS
+2126 EIATKTNDS

-2149 SNLANAMSGRYSDK
+2149 SNLAKAMSGRYSDK

-2170 VYYEVALTGSDA
+2170 VYYEVALTGRDA

-2209 IKKRSLNITFKNPN
+2209 IKKRSLNITFTDPV

-2246 LVAGD
+2246 LVPGD
-2251 NFASA
+2251 TFASA
-2256 AIKGSYGY
+2256 AINGSYGY

-2284 TGLAAALGADAGNYV
+2284 TGLAAALGADADNYL
-2299 LNAGDDMQTLTPV
+2299 LNAGDDTQTLTPV

-2321 TINKLK
+2321 AINKLK

-2365 NVKTLSVILKQAD
+2365 NVKTLSVTLKQAD

-2405 SVTYKLELKN
+2405 SVTYKLALNN

-2458 DGTNVVT
+2458 DGTNAVT
-2465 DNIKAT
+2465 DNINAV

-2483 NRDGLTLDNSKI
+2483 NRDGLTLDNIKI

-2563 TELVNNPYATVDKLI
+2563 TKLVNNPYATVDKLI

-2641 SGADG
+2641 SKADG

-2674 DGTTFVKDAINNIK
+2674 DGTTAVKDAINNIK

-2716 DTDKLKYHDVSYA
+2716 DTDELKYHDVSYA

-2775 GQFYGVVV
+2775 GQFYGVV

-2797 LAEDEKDSTDV
+2797 LAEDEKVSTDV

-2826 YGQNYTFTQ
+2826 YGHNYTFTQ

-2912 INGNLIANIGTGKD
+2912 IHGNLIANIGTGED

>member
-10 SLAISIGIA
+10 SLAIRIGIA

-38 KVEAGNVAI
+38 KVEAGNVDI
-47 VDAGKEVNI
+47 VNAAKEVNI

-143 AKNAC
+143 AQNAYSANNMATVM
-148 DVNDMTSVLAS
+148 DS
-159 TDKKLASDVVNLGTI
+159 TDKKMASDVVNMGHI
-174 SANKVIAEGK
+174 SADKVVAEGK
-184 NIRFLADNINAS
+184 NIRFMNTAGNMTNANT
-196 KVELRALGAKERDS
+196 VELRSD
-210 AKKDLDNGYIH
+210 DGYIH
-221 VGSSDG
+221 VGNADGASDAKYSGKTTGPSG
-227 TTKNGTRYVAKATN
+227 TAINIDWYKTVSADDVKN
-241 DAMEATDDNK
+241 NK
-251 ITWYTTV
+251 SIIGAGGS
-258 DKDNFV
+258 N
-264 SKVNN
+264 
-269 NLSGNY
+269 SGNY
-275 MLTEDIV
+275 MLTENVV
-282 LDKNNNNNF
+282 LDGSENNITPVSNF
-291 VAIHNFAGSF
+291 TGKF
-301 DGMFHTVSGLNIDI
+301 DGMFNTVSNANISSAGEAGIFGTTNGARIDNFGVI
-315 ANQDAGL
+315 NSKISTSVVKKGVGAIVGNATNSIINNVYNENTTVTGPRYLWVGGIVGEMTDTTINNAYNTGQSAGGGILGISHGTSDWSNKIDNSYNTGAVGSNNKAGL
-322 FASVNDARIEN
+322 FASAD
-333 IGVTDSIIN
+333 D
-342 AQTDTNR
+342 D
-349 AGAIVGYAKNSVINN
+349 N
-364 VYNDKTKVT
+364 VK
-373 ANDETIA
+373 
-380 GGIAGQLSDTKIY
+380 L
-393 NSYNTGETNGGGIY
+393 
-407 GYNDK
+407 
-412 FGNSYVKN
+412 VK
-420 CYNVGTTGNDNKYGI
+420 
-435 FASTDTPNSTLVEN
+435 N
-449 SYTSSLQ
+449 SYTTTNDISDNTSLTVDNSFIISATGAKVVNPEANSSLTATQ
-456 FNSNEGKTIVNS
+456 TYDN
-468 FRLDKNSNTITLYN
+468 
-482 SASKN
+482 
-487 NYSDT
+487 
-492 KQTEHYVD
+492 KQTDVYNKANWD
-500 AGWSITDTGG
+500 ITDTGG

-643 TADVIVAA
+643 TADVTVAA

-722 NGTENK
+722 NGTENT

-833 PMGYFGKQIVT
+833 PTGYFGKKIVT

-897 GQDTIAD
+897 GQDTIAN
-904 GFGTDNG
+904 GFGTDSG

-936 VASDATASGLATAA
+936 AASDATASGLATAA

-995 TINKRDIKLAGN
+995 TINKRDITLAGN
-1007 NRTNL
+1007 NKTNL
-1012 DKEYDSQDTVA
+1012 DKEYDSKDNVA
-1023 ANYNTW
+1023 DNYNTW
-1029 DPATGVITYAD
+1029 NPAAGVITYAD
-1040 GSNAL
+1040 GSDAL
-1045 VAGDGTSVKL
+1045 VASDGTSVKL

-1069 GNVINKNITFAAE
+1069 GKVINKNITFAAE
-1082 LTGAKAAN
+1082 LTGAKAVN
-1090 YNLMTP
+1090 YNLVTQ

-1108 GKITPKNLTVTFGDV
+1108 GKITPKDLTVTFGDV
-1123 TKVYDGTTKVTTA
+1123 TKVYDGTAKVTAA
-1136 MLTGKESLNGKISG
+1136 MLNGKESLNGKISG
-1150 DDLTIDLANTA
+1150 DDLTIDLINTA

-1203 TIIKKTINSVADLEW
+1203 KITKKTINSAADLEW

-1240 DNLQLFVNGVSY
+1240 DNLQLFVSGVSY

-1298 TGDFTNTVAGAG
+1298 TGDFTNTVAEAG
-1310 VITPRKVFVSVKN
+1310 VITPRKVFVSVNNNK
-1323 GLTKEYDATT
+1323 LTKEYDATT
-1333 EVKNAKNNIAIKNTD
+1333 DVNNAKNYITIGNSD
-1348 RDTGFINGDAN
+1348 SSTGFVNNDAD
-1359 NLSVNGQY
+1359 NLSVSGKY
-1367 ADKNAGSDKNVDYT
+1367 ADKNAGSNKNVDYT

-1400 AADRLQGKGEITKHK
+1400 AADSLQGKGEITKHK
-1415 LALTINDVRKTYD
+1415 LALTINNVRKNYD
-1428 GDAAVAADKVAG
+1428 GDADVATDQVAG

-1462 KVTGTYGKQDSTG
+1462 NVIGTYGKQDSTG
-1475 FTADANAGTDKT
+1475 FTADANAGTDKA
-1487 VKYEHLN
+1487 VEYKNLN
-1494 TLLTGTSADNYEL
+1494 TLLTGTSAGNYEL
-1507 TLQGTPL
+1507 TLQSTPL

-1596 TRNVTYNIKLNGDLS
+1596 TRNVTYKIKLNGDLS

-1687 RGSGLLGTDNVTVSN
+1687 RGSGLLRTDNVTVSN

-1714 AGKNKEVRYETGLL
+1714 AGENKEVRYETGLL
-1728 NDANNNYLLVDIKGN
+1728 NDANNNYLLVDINGN

-1756 LGEIKKRSLYV
+1756 LGEIKKRNLYV

-1817 NGMFTASPD
+1817 NGIFTASPD

-1840 LGDKAGNYEV
+1840 LGDKAKNYEV
-1850 QAKAGQDSAN
+1850 QAKVGQDSAN
-1860 VADYVDV
+1860 IADYVDV
-1867 DVDGSFIGTG
+1867 AADGSFIGTG

-1931 NGQEEKL
+1931 NGQEERL

-2010 TKAVTSPISAVLN
+2010 TKAVTSSISAKLN
-2023 AGTKTGADVIARDGL
+2023 AGTKVGADVIAHDGL

-2044 ISGEY
+2044 VSGEY

-2086 TGKGAITKRKLYVSA
+2086 TGKGAITKRKLYVKA

-2111 DGTTAIENNN
+2111 DGTTTIENNS

-2126 EIATKNNDS
+2126 EIATKNHDS

-2149 SNLANAMSGRYSDK
+2149 SHFANAMSGRYSDK
-2163 NAGQAKD
+2163 KAGQAKD
-2170 VYYEVALTGSDA
+2170 VYYEVALTGSAA

-2189 ADGSELTKENGTSYV
+2189 ANGSELIKENGTSYV

-2209 IKKRSLNITFKNPN
+2209 IQKRSLNITFKNPD
-2223 KDYDGSTYAKVNA
+2223 KYYDGSTYAKVNA
-2236 VLEQATATTG
+2236 VLEPATATTG

-2284 TGLAAALGADAGNYV
+2284 TGLAAALGADADNYV
-2299 LNAGDDMQTLTPV
+2299 LNAGDNTQTLTPV

-2321 TINKLK
+2321 TINKLQ

-2351 HKTEDGSSLIAAKD
+2351 HKTEDDSSLIAAKD
-2365 NVKTLSVILKQAD
+2365 NVKILSVILKQAD

-2405 SVTYKLELKN
+2405 SVTYKLSLNN

-2458 DGTNVVT
+2458 DGTNAVT

-2471 LNAGTKLGAEVI
+2471 INAGTKLGAEVI
-2483 NRDGLTLDNSKI
+2483 NRDGLTLDKGKI
-2495 TGVYR
+2495 TGVYC

-2654 MGVIDKRTLTFAIAD
+2654 MGVIDKRKLTFAIAD

-2674 DGTTFVKDAINNIK
+2674 DGTTAVKDAINNIK

-2716 DTDKLKYHDVSYA
+2716 DTDELKYHDVSYA

-2775 GQFYGVVV
+2775 GQFYGVV

-2826 YGQNYTFTQ
+2826 YGQNYTFMQ

-2842 VKVTRALLP
+2842 VKVTRTLLP

-2912 INGNLIANIGTGKD
+2912 INGNLIANIGTGED
-2926 EDDRQASMQLKGSKT
+2926 EDDRQASMQLTGSKT

>member
-10 SLAISIGIA
+10 SLAIRIGIA

-38 KVEAGNVAI
+38 KVEAGNVDI
-47 VDAGKEVNI
+47 VNAAKEVNI

-143 AKNAC
+143 AQNAYSANNMATVM
-148 DVNDMTSVLAS
+148 DS
-159 TDKKLASDVVNLGTI
+159 TDKKMASDVVNMGHI
-174 SANKVIAEGK
+174 SADKVVAEGK
-184 NIRFLADNINAS
+184 NIRFMNTAGNMTNANT
-196 KVELRALGAKERDS
+196 VELRSD
-210 AKKDLDNGYIH
+210 DGYIH
-221 VGSSDG
+221 VGNVDG
-227 TTKNGTRYVAKATN
+227 AGDAKYSGKTTGPSGTAINIDWYKTVSADDVKN
-241 DAMEATDDNK
+241 NK
-251 ITWYTTV
+251 SIIGAGGS
-258 DKDNFV
+258 N
-264 SKVNN
+264 
-269 NLSGNY
+269 SGNY
-275 MLTEDIV
+275 MLTENVV
-282 LDKNNNNNF
+282 LDGSENNITPVSNF
-291 VAIHNFAGSF
+291 TGKF
-301 DGMFHTVSGLNIDI
+301 DGMFNTVSNANINSAGEAGIFGTTNGARIDNFGVI
-315 ANQDAGL
+315 NSKISTSVVKKGVGAIVGNATNSIINNVYNENTTVTGPRYLWVGGIVGEMTDTTINNAYNTGQSAGGGILGISHGTSDWSNKIDNSYNTGAVGSNNKAGL
-322 FASVNDARIEN
+322 FASAD
-333 IGVTDSIIN
+333 D
-342 AQTDTNR
+342 D
-349 AGAIVGYAKNSVINN
+349 N
-364 VYNDKTKVT
+364 VK
-373 ANDETIA
+373 
-380 GGIAGQLSDTKIY
+380 L
-393 NSYNTGETNGGGIY
+393 
-407 GYNDK
+407 
-412 FGNSYVKN
+412 VK
-420 CYNVGTTGNDNKYGI
+420 
-435 FASTDTPNSTLVEN
+435 N
-449 SYTSSLQ
+449 SYTTTNDISDNTSVTVDNSFIISATGAKVVNPEVNSSLTATQ
-456 FNSNEGKTIVNS
+456 TYDN
-468 FRLDKNSNTITLYN
+468 
-482 SASKN
+482 
-487 NYSDT
+487 
-492 KQTEHYVD
+492 KQTDVYNKANWD
-500 AGWSITDTGG
+500 ITDTGG

-540 GTTAASYDYT
+540 GTTAASYDYS

-578 FGANADNSQI
+578 FGANADKSQI

-643 TADVIVAA
+643 TADVTVAA

-722 NGTENK
+722 NGTENT

-833 PMGYFGKQIVT
+833 PTGYFGKQIVT

-897 GQDTIAD
+897 GQDTIAN
-904 GFGTDNG
+904 GFGTDSG

-936 VASDATASGLATAA
+936 AAPDATASGLTTAA
-950 KKLSYTVTIT
+950 KKLAYTVTIT

-985 QPNTTVSGAG
+985 QPNNTVSGAG
-995 TINKRDIKLAGN
+995 TINKRDITLVGN
-1007 NRTNL
+1007 NKTNL
-1012 DKEYDSQDTVA
+1012 DKEYDSKDNVA
-1023 ANYNTW
+1023 DNYNTW
-1029 DPATGVITYAD
+1029 DPAAGVITYAD
-1040 GSNAL
+1040 GSAVL

-1060 DKNVAYDVD
+1060 DKNVAYDAD

-1090 YNLMTP
+1090 YNLRTQ
-1096 SITQNKDNTAIS
+1096 SITKNKDNTAIS
-1108 GKITPKNLTVTFGDV
+1108 GKITPKDLTVTFGDV
-1123 TKVYDGTTKVTTA
+1123 TKVYDGTAKVTAA
-1136 MLTGKESLNGKISG
+1136 MLNGKESLNGKISG
-1150 DDLTIDLANTA
+1150 DDLTIDLINTA

-1223 LTKIYDGNSNL
+1223 LTKIYDGTTKL
-1234 PSTVTK
+1234 PSNAK
-1240 DNLQLFVNGVSY
+1240 DNLQLFVKGVSY

-1298 TGDFTNTVAGAG
+1298 TGDFTNTVAEAG
-1310 VITPRKVFVSVKN
+1310 VITPRKVFVSVNNNK
-1323 GLTKEYDATT
+1323 LTKEYDATT
-1333 EVKNAKNNIAIKNTD
+1333 DVNNAKNYITIRNSD
-1348 RDTGFINGDAN
+1348 SSTGFVNNDAD
-1359 NLSVNGQY
+1359 NLSVSGKY
-1367 ADKNAGSDKNVDYT
+1367 ADKNAGSNKNVDYT

-1400 AADRLQGKGEITKHK
+1400 AADSLQGKGEITKHK
-1415 LALTINDVRKTYD
+1415 LALTINNVRKTYD
-1428 GDAAVAADKVAG
+1428 GDADVATDQVAG

-1462 KVTGTYGKQDSTG
+1462 NVIGTYGKQDSTG
-1475 FTADANAGTDKT
+1475 FTADANAGNDKT
-1487 VKYEHLN
+1487 VKYENLN

-1507 TLQGTPL
+1507 TLQGKPL

-1528 INAAN
+1528 INAAD

-1538 FDFSGLHKVYDNSTD
+1538 FDFSDLHKVYDNSTN

-1562 DKVSALNFSNGNKT
+1562 DAVSALNFSNGNKT

-1596 TRNVTYNIKLNGDLS
+1596 TRNVTYNITLNGDLS
-1611 NNYDLTSLDTLG
+1611 NNYDLTSLNTLG
-1623 GVNYDSTTQ
+1623 GVHYDSTTQ
-1632 TISKTIAGAGTIEQR
+1632 TISKTIDGAGTIKQ
-1647 KVYVGVQNN
+1647 
-1656 NSVSKIYDGT
+1656 
-1666 KELKPE
+1666 
-1672 AIANSSLIVKPKDND
+1672 
-1687 RGSGLLGTDNVTVSN
+1687 
-1702 TTAVKA
+1702 
-1708 HYADVN
+1708 
-1714 AGKNKEVRYETGLL
+1714 
-1728 NDANNNYLLVDIKGN
+1728 
-1743 ALAKENGTSYVTG
+1743 
-1756 LGEIKKRSLYV
+1756 
-1767 NFDSPVKDYDGE
+1767 
-1779 TKANVNA
+1779 
-1786 VTNLVNS
+1786 
-1793 ADTGLVNGDIFD
+1793 
-1805 STKLNGDYGQVE
+1805 
-1817 NGMFTASPD
+1817 
-1826 VTSDKVKYTGLLAA
+1826 
-1840 LGDKAGNYEV
+1840 
-1850 QAKAGQDSAN
+1850 
-1860 VADYVDV
+1860 
-1867 DVDGSFIGTG
+1867 
-1877 KINKYK
+1877 
-1883 ITNANLKWDVDHAN
+1883 
-1897 KIYNGD
+1897 
-1903 IKVTHLA
+1903 
-1910 EDGTTVNEAGSNIK
+1910 
-1924 NLAVKLN
+1924 
-1931 NGQEEKL
+1931 
-1938 QYNLADADYDD
+1938 
-1949 ANAGSN
+1949 
-1955 KNVTYRLNL
+1955 
-1964 TNLKNFDIDNSLNGW
+1964 
-1979 DGTKLNLNGKG
+1979 
-1990 DIKKRH
+1990 
-1996 LSVDFADISKTYDG
+1996 
-2010 TKAVTSPISAVLN
+2010 
-2023 AGTKTGADVIARDGL
+2023 
-2038 NIDNVR
+2038 
-2044 ISGEY
+2044 
-2049 ADKNAAD
+2049 
-2056 GKDIN
+2056 
-2061 YSGIA
+2061 
-2066 GALTAG
+2066 
-2072 NAGVLNNYEISDRA
+2072 
-2086 TGKGAITKRKLYVSA
+2086 RKLYIKA

-2111 DGTTAIENNN
+2111 DGTTAIENYS

-2126 EIATKNNDS
+2126 EIVTKPNDS

-2163 NAGQAKD
+2163 KAGQAKD
-2170 VYYEVALTGSDA
+2170 VYYEVALTGSAA

-2209 IKKRSLNITFKNPN
+2209 IKKRSLNITFKNPD

-2236 VLEQATATTG
+2236 VLEKATATTG

-2251 NFASA
+2251 NFDSA

-2284 TGLAAALGADAGNYV
+2284 TDLAAALGADADNYV
-2299 LNAGDDMQTLTPV
+2299 LNAGDNTQILTPV
-2312 TADTFVGGG
+2312 TDDNFVGGG
-2321 TINKLK
+2321 TINPLK

-2351 HKTEDGSSLIAAKD
+2351 HKTEDGSSSIAAKD

-2423 NSFSGWDGTSLN
+2423 NSLSGWDDHSKILK

-2447 KVNFADVSKTY
+2447 KVNFSDVSKIY
-2458 DGTNVVT
+2458 DGTNAVT
-2465 DNIKAT
+2465 DNINAT
-2471 LNAGTKLGAEVI
+2471 LNAGTKLGAEII
-2483 NRDGLTLDNSKI
+2483 NRYGLKLDNSKI

-2563 TELVNNPYATVDKLI
+2563 TKLVNNPYATVDKLI

-2641 SGADG
+2641 SKADG

-2654 MGVIDKRTLTFAIAD
+2654 MGVIDKRTLTFAIVD

-2716 DTDKLKYHDVSYA
+2716 DTDELKYHDVSYA

-2775 GQFYGVVV
+2775 GQFYGVV
-2783 DADKN
+2783 DTDKN

-2912 INGNLIANIGTGKD
+2912 INGNLIANIGTGED

>member
-38 KVEAGNVAI
+38 EVKAGHADI
-47 VDAGKEVNI
+47 VKNTTAKEVNI

-143 AKNAC
+143 AQNAYSANNMATVM
-148 DVNDMTSVLAS
+148 DS
-159 TDKKLASDVVNLGTI
+159 TDKKMASDVVNMGHI
-174 SANKVIAEGK
+174 SADKVVAEGK
-184 NIRFLADNINAS
+184 NIRFMNTAGNMTDANTI
-196 KVELRALGAKERDS
+196 ELRSD
-210 AKKDLDNGYIH
+210 DGYIH
-221 VGSSDG
+221 VGNADGASDAKYSGKTTG
-227 TTKNGTRYVAKATN
+227 TSGTAINIDWYKTVSADDVKN
-241 DAMEATDDNK
+241 NK
-251 ITWYTTV
+251 SIIGAGGSNS
-258 DKDNFV
+258 D
-264 SKVNN
+264 
-269 NLSGNY
+269 NY
-275 MLTEDIV
+275 MLTENVV
-282 LDKNNNNNF
+282 LDGSENNITPVSNF
-291 VAIHNFAGSF
+291 TGKF
-301 DGMFHTVSGLNIDI
+301 DGMFNTVSKANI
-315 ANQDAGL
+315 NSAGEAGI
-322 FASVNDARIEN
+322 FGTTDGARIEN
-333 IGVTDSIIN
+333 FGVVNSIVN
-342 AQTDTNR
+342 SNLKNMG
-349 AGAIVGYAKNSVINN
+349 AGAIVGNAKNSILKN
-364 VYNDKTKVT
+364 VYNEGTNIT
-373 ANDETIA
+373 ALTNHRA
-380 GGIAGQLSDTKIY
+380 GGIVGEMSDTTIES
-393 NSYNTGETNGGGIY
+393 SYNTGNSNGGGIL
-407 GYNDK
+407 GRSTTTTNMIQ
-412 FGNSYVKN
+412 
-420 CYNVGTTGNDNKYGI
+420 NVYSTGTTGNYNQYGI
-435 FASTDTPNSTLVEN
+435 FAVTLHANDLLVKNAYTLSKLVSSNKSSTVQDSFNVDTL
-449 SYTSSLQ
+449 
-456 FNSNEGKTIVNS
+456 
-468 FRLDKNSNTITLYN
+468 
-482 SASKN
+482 
-487 NYSDT
+487 DT
-492 KQTEHYVD
+492 KKQKIQYND
-500 AGWSITDTGG
+500 ANWDITDTGG

-527 GGTSNPLLTAFFK
+527 GGASNPLLTAFFK

-643 TADVIVAA
+643 TADVTVAA

-722 NGTENK
+722 NGTENT
-728 DISFK
+728 DISFE

-754 VYDGTNAIKGTA
+754 VYDGTNAIKGTV

-785 VKGTADAEVKYDDV
+785 VKGTADAEVKYDAV

-833 PMGYFGKQIVT
+833 PTGYFGEQIVT

-904 GFGTDNG
+904 GFGTDSG
-911 ILASDIDK
+911 IIASDIDK
-919 IKFTLGG
+919 IKFALGG

-936 VASDATASGLATAA
+936 AASDATASGLATAA
-950 KKLSYTVTIT
+950 KKLAYTVTIT

-1029 DPATGVITYAD
+1029 DPATGVITYAN
-1040 GSNAL
+1040 GSDAL
-1045 VAGDGTSVKL
+1045 VASDGTSVKL

-1082 LTGAKAAN
+1082 LTGAKVAN
-1090 YNLMTP
+1090 YNLITQ

-1108 GKITPKNLTVTFGDV
+1108 GKITPKDLTVTFGDV
-1123 TKVYDGTTKVTTA
+1123 TKVYDGTTKVTAA

-1168 ADVNTANKVYYTGI
+1168 ADVIMANKVTYTGI
-1182 TLGGADAKNYNL
+1182 ALDGADAKNYHL
-1194 QNTDYTGNG
+1194 QNTAYTGNG
-1203 TIIKKTINSVADLEW
+1203 TITKKTINSAADLEW

-1223 LTKIYDGNSNL
+1223 LTKIYDGNTNL

-1252 DNGSTGLNYTVGT
+1252 ANNSTGLNYTLGT
-1265 GSHYDSANSNNSQ
+1265 SSHYDSANSNNGQ
-1278 AQAVTYQIKLT
+1278 VQAVTYQIKLT
-1289 DNSGNYDFG
+1289 DDSGNYNFGADDFI
-1298 TGDFTNTVAGAG
+1298 NTVAGAG
-1310 VITPRKVFVSVKN
+1310 VITPRKVFVSVN
-1323 GLTKEYDATT
+1323 NRPTKEYDATT
-1333 EVKNAKNNIAIKNTD
+1333 EVKNAKNNIAIQNTD
-1348 RDTGFINGDAN
+1348 RDTGFINSDAN

-1367 ADKNAGSDKNVDYT
+1367 ADKNAGLNKQVNYN
-1381 LSLSGDSAGNYQLL
+1381 LNLSGDSAGNYLLL
-1395 QADNT
+1395 QNDGT
-1400 AADRLQGKGEITKHK
+1400 AGNSLQGIGDITKHK
-1415 LALTINDVRKTYD
+1415 LALTINNNVRKTYD
-1428 GDAAVAADKVAG
+1428 GDADVAANQVAG

-1462 KVTGTYGKQDSTG
+1462 NVIGTYGKQDSTG
-1475 FTADANAGTDKT
+1475 FTADANAGTDKA
-1487 VKYEHLN
+1487 VEYKNLN
-1494 TLLTGTSADNYEL
+1494 TLLTGTSANNYEL
-1507 TLQGTPL
+1507 TLQGTAL
-1514 GDIAYGKGTIDKLA
+1514 GDIAYGKGIIDKLA

-1596 TRNVTYNIKLNGDLS
+1596 TRNVTYKIKLNGDLS

-1714 AGKNKEVRYETGLL
+1714 AGENKEVRYETGLL
-1728 NDANNNYLLVDIKGN
+1728 NDANNNYLLVDLNGN
-1743 ALAKENGTSYVTG
+1743 ALAKENGTSYITG

-1817 NGMFTASPD
+1817 NGIFTASPD

-1840 LGDKAGNYEV
+1840 LGDKAKNYEV
-1850 QAKAGQDSAN
+1850 QAKVGQDSAN
-1860 VADYVDV
+1860 VADYADV
-1867 DVDGSFIGTG
+1867 AVDGSFIGTG

-1990 DIKKRH
+1990 DIEKRH

-2086 TGKGAITKRKLYVSA
+2086 TGKGVITKRKLYVSA

-2111 DGTTAIENNN
+2111 DGTTAIENNS

-2126 EIATKNNDS
+2126 EIATKTNDS
-2135 GLTGNDDVTINGST
+2135 GLTGNDNVTINGST

-2163 NAGQAKD
+2163 KAGQAKD

-2209 IKKRSLNITFKNPN
+2209 IKKRSLNITFIDPV

-2236 VLEQATATTG
+2236 VLEQTTATTG

-2251 NFASA
+2251 TFVSA
-2256 AIKGSYGY
+2256 AINGNYGY
-2264 IDTDGKFVASPDVIS
+2264 IDTDGKFVASPDVVS

-2284 TGLAAALGADAGNYV
+2284 TGLAAALGADADNYV
-2299 LNAGDDMQTLTPV
+2299 LNAGDATQALTPV

-2365 NVKTLSVILKQAD
+2365 NVKTLSVTLKQAD

-2405 SVTYKLELKN
+2405 SVTYKLALNN

-2458 DGTNVVT
+2458 DGTNAVT
-2465 DNIKAT
+2465 DNINAA

-2483 NRDGLTLDNSKI
+2483 NRDGLTLDNSQI

-2552 SELVNKVYDGT
+2552 SELVKKVYDGT

-2635 SQVELI
+2635 SHVELI

-2654 MGVIDKRTLTFAIAD
+2654 MGVIDKRKLTFAIAD

-2674 DGTTFVKDAINNIK
+2674 DGTTAVKDAINNIK

-2716 DTDKLKYHDVSYA
+2716 DTDELKYHDVSYA
-2729 ISINNDNY
+2729 ISIDNDNY

-2775 GQFYGVVV
+2775 GQIYGAV
-2783 DADKN
+2783 DADK
-2788 KMEQDFSFK
+2788 KQMEQDFSFK

-2865 GDVTNEVI
+2865 GDVTDEVI

-2912 INGNLIANIGTGKD
+2912 IHGNLIANIGTGEN

>member
-38 KVEAGNVAI
+38 EVKAGNAAI
-47 VDAGKEVNI
+47 VNAAKEVNI

-134 STRYVSDDV
+134 STRYVSDEV
-143 AKNAC
+143 AQNAYSANNMATVM
-148 DVNDMTSVLAS
+148 DS
-159 TDKKLASDVVNLGTI
+159 TDKKMASDVVNMGHI
-174 SANKVIAEGK
+174 SADKVVAEGK
-184 NIRFLADNINAS
+184 NIRFMNTAGNMTNANT
-196 KVELRALGAKERDS
+196 VELRSD
-210 AKKDLDNGYIH
+210 DGYIH
-221 VGSSDG
+221 VGNADG
-227 TTKNGTRYVAKATN
+227 AGDAKYSGKTTGPSGTAINIDWYKTVSADDVKN
-241 DAMEATDDNK
+241 NK
-251 ITWYTTV
+251 SIIGAGGS
-258 DKDNFV
+258 N
-264 SKVNN
+264 
-269 NLSGNY
+269 SGNY
-275 MLTEDIV
+275 MLTENVV
-282 LDKNNNNNF
+282 LDDSENNITPVSDF
-291 VAIHNFAGSF
+291 TGKF
-301 DGMFHTVSGLNIDI
+301 DGMFNTVSKANI
-315 ANQDAGL
+315 NSAGEAGI
-322 FASVNDARIEN
+322 FGTTDGARIEN
-333 IGVTDSIIN
+333 FGVVNSRIN
-342 AQTDTNR
+342 SNLKNMG
-349 AGAIVGYAKNSVINN
+349 AGAIVGNAKNSILKN
-364 VYNDKTKVT
+364 VYNEGTNIT
-373 ANDETIA
+373 ALTSQRA
-380 GGIAGQLSDTKIY
+380 GGIVGELSDTTIES
-393 NSYNTGETNGGGIY
+393 SYNTGNSNGGGIL
-407 GYNDK
+407 GRSTTTTNMIQ
-412 FGNSYVKN
+412 
-420 CYNVGTTGNDNKYGI
+420 NVYSTGTTGNNNQYGI
-435 FASTDTPNSTLVEN
+435 FAVTLHANDLLVKNAYTLSKLVSSNKSSTVQDSFNVDT
-449 SYTSSLQ
+449 
-456 FNSNEGKTIVNS
+456 I
-468 FRLDKNSNTITLYN
+468 
-482 SASKN
+482 
-487 NYSDT
+487 DT
-492 KQTEHYVD
+492 KKQKTQYND
-500 AGWSITDTGG
+500 ANWDITDTGG

-540 GTTAASYDYT
+540 GTTAVSYDYT

-578 FGANADNSQI
+578 FGANADNRQI

-613 DVAGSNITISKRQVN
+613 DVAGSNINISKRQVN

-643 TADVIVAA
+643 TADVTVAA

-656 TKTDIE
+656 
-662 DSGLVAGDT
+662 SGLVAGDT

-683 SDEAHTKEDKTVG
+683 SDEAHTKEDKTVK

-722 NGTENK
+722 NGTENT

-733 AGEITPK
+733 DGEIAPK

-746 DASKRLTK
+746 DASKRLNK

-833 PMGYFGKQIVT
+833 PTGYFGKQIVT

-904 GFGTDNG
+904 GFGTDSG
-911 ILASDIDK
+911 IIASDIDK

-936 VASDATASGLATAA
+936 AAPDATASGLATAA

-995 TINKRDIKLAGN
+995 TINKRDITLVGN
-1007 NRTNL
+1007 NKTNL
-1012 DKEYDSQDTVA
+1012 DKEYDSKDNVA
-1023 ANYNTW
+1023 DNYNTW
-1029 DPATGVITYAD
+1029 NPATGVITYAD
-1040 GSNAL
+1040 GSDDL
-1045 VAGDGTSVKL
+1045 VASDGTSVKL

-1069 GNVINKNITFAAE
+1069 GKVINKNITFAAE
-1082 LTGAKAAN
+1082 LTGDKAAN
-1090 YNLMTP
+1090 YNLRTQ

-1108 GKITPKNLTVTFGDV
+1108 GKITPKDLTVTFGDV
-1123 TKVYDGTTKVTTA
+1123 TKVYDGTTKVTAA
-1136 MLTGKESLNGKISG
+1136 MLNGKESLTGKISG
-1150 DDLTIDLANTA
+1150 DDLTITA

-1168 ADVNTANKVYYTGI
+1168 ADVNMANKVYYTGI

-1203 TIIKKTINSVADLEW
+1203 TITKKTINSAADLEW

-1234 PSTVTK
+1234 PSNVTK

-1252 DNGSTGLNYTVGT
+1252 ANNSTGLNYTLGT
-1265 GSHYDSANSNNSQ
+1265 SSHYDSANSNKGQ
-1278 AQAVTYQIKLT
+1278 VQAVAYQIKLT

-1310 VITPRKVFVSVKN
+1310 VITPRKVFVSVKPPKEHDDIPS
-1323 GLTKEYDATT
+1323 KEYDATT
-1333 EVKNAKNNIAIKNTD
+1333 EVKDAKNYIAIKDTD
-1348 RDTGFINGDAN
+1348 RDTGFINSDAN

-1395 QADNT
+1395 QSDNT

-1440 AITAQDNVTAI
+1440 AIIAKDNITAI

-1462 KVTGTYGKQDSTG
+1462 NVTGTYGKQDSTG

-1487 VKYEHLN
+1487 VKYKNLN
-1494 TLLTGTSADNYEL
+1494 TLLTGTSAGNYVL
-1507 TLQGTPL
+1507 TLQDEPL
-1514 GDIAYGKGTIDKLA
+1514 GDIAYGKGIIDKLA
-1528 INAAN
+1528 INAAD

-1538 FDFSGLHKVYDNSTD
+1538 FDFSGLNKVYDNSTD

-1596 TRNVTYNIKLNGDLS
+1596 TRNVTYKIKLNGDLS

-1672 AIANSSLIVKPKDND
+1672 AIANSSLIVKPKNND

-1714 AGKNKEVRYETGLL
+1714 AGENKEVRYETGLL
-1728 NDANNNYLLVDIKGN
+1728 NDANNNYLLVDINGN

-1817 NGMFTASPD
+1817 NGIFTASPD
-1826 VTSDKVKYTGLLAA
+1826 VTSDKVKYTGLMAA

-1850 QAKAGQDSAN
+1850 QAKVGQDSAN
-1860 VADYVDV
+1860 VADYADV
-1867 DVDGSFIGTG
+1867 AVDGSFIGTG

-1910 EDGTTVNEAGSNIK
+1910 EDGTTVKAGSNIK

-1931 NGQEEKL
+1931 NGQQEKL
-1938 QYNLADADYDD
+1938 HYNLADGSNDD

-1955 KNVTYRLNL
+1955 KNVTYQLNL

-1990 DIKKRH
+1990 DIEKRH
-1996 LSVDFADISKTYDG
+1996 LSVDFVDISKTYDG
-2010 TKAVTSPISAVLN
+2010 TKAVTSPISAKLN
-2023 AGTKTGADVIARDGL
+2023 AGTKVGADVIARDGL

-2044 ISGEY
+2044 VSGEY

-2111 DGTTAIENNN
+2111 DGTTAIENNS

-2126 EIATKNNDS
+2126 EIATKTNDS

-2149 SNLANAMSGRYSDK
+2149 SNLAKAMSGRYSDK

-2209 IKKRSLNITFKNPN
+2209 IKKRSLNITFTDPV

-2256 AIKGSYGY
+2256 DIKGSYGY

-2284 TGLAAALGADAGNYV
+2284 TGLAAALGADADNYV
-2299 LNAGDDMQTLTPV
+2299 LNAGDNTQILTPV
-2312 TADTFVGGG
+2312 TDDNFVGGG

-2336 LAKASKIYNGDSEVT
+2336 LAKASKIYNGDSKVE

-2390 VIAANYADA
+2390 VKEANYADA

-2435 LNGTGDIAKRQL
+2435 FNGTGDIAKRQL
-2447 KVNFADVSKTY
+2447 KVNFADVSKIY
-2458 DGTNVVT
+2458 DGTNAVT
-2465 DNIKAT
+2465 DNINAT
-2471 LNAGTKLGAEVI
+2471 LNAGTKLGAEII
-2483 NRDGLTLDNSKI
+2483 NRDGLKLDNSKI

-2552 SELVNKVYDGT
+2552 GELVKKVYDGT

-2635 SQVELI
+2635 SKVELI
-2641 SGADG
+2641 SKADG

-2654 MGVIDKRTLTFAIAD
+2654 MGVIDKRKLTFAIAD

-2674 DGTTFVKDAINNIK
+2674 DGKTAVKDAINNIK

-2775 GQFYGVVV
+2775 GQFYGVV

-2912 INGNLIANIGTGKD
+2912 INGNLIANIGTGED

>member
-10 SLAISIGIA
+10 SLAIRIGIA

-38 KVEAGNVAI
+38 KVEAGSAAI
-47 VDAGKEVNI
+47 VNAAKEVNI

-143 AKNAC
+143 AQNAYSANNMATVM
-148 DVNDMTSVLAS
+148 DS
-159 TDKKLASDVVNLGTI
+159 TDKKMASDVVNMGHI
-174 SANKVIAEGK
+174 SADKVVAEGK
-184 NIRFLADNINAS
+184 NIRFMNTAGNMTNANT
-196 KVELRALGAKERDS
+196 VELRSD
-210 AKKDLDNGYIH
+210 DGYIH
-221 VGSSDG
+221 VGNADG
-227 TTKNGTRYVAKATN
+227 AGDAKYSGKTTGPSGTAINIDWYKTVSADDVKN
-241 DAMEATDDNK
+241 NK
-251 ITWYTTV
+251 SIIGAGGS
-258 DKDNFV
+258 N
-264 SKVNN
+264 
-269 NLSGNY
+269 SGNY
-275 MLTEDIV
+275 MLTENVV
-282 LDKNNNNNF
+282 LDGSENNITPVSNF
-291 VAIHNFAGSF
+291 TGKF
-301 DGMFHTVSGLNIDI
+301 DGMFNTVSNANI
-315 ANQDAGL
+315 NSAGEAGI
-322 FASVNDARIEN
+322 FGTTDGARIEN
-333 IGVTDSIIN
+333 FGVVNSIVN
-342 AQTDTNR
+342 SNLKNMG
-349 AGAIVGYAKNSVINN
+349 AGAIVGNAKNSILKN
-364 VYNDKTKVT
+364 VYNEGTNIT
-373 ANDETIA
+373 ALTSQRA
-380 GGIAGQLSDTKIY
+380 GGIVGEMSDTTIES
-393 NSYNTGETNGGGIY
+393 SYNTGNSNGGGIL
-407 GYNDK
+407 GRSTTTTNMIQ
-412 FGNSYVKN
+412 
-420 CYNVGTTGNDNKYGI
+420 NVYSTGTTGNNNQYGI
-435 FASTDTPNSTLVEN
+435 FAVTLHANDLLVKNAYTLSKLVSSNKSSTVQDSFNVDT
-449 SYTSSLQ
+449 
-456 FNSNEGKTIVNS
+456 I
-468 FRLDKNSNTITLYN
+468 
-482 SASKN
+482 
-487 NYSDT
+487 DT
-492 KQTEHYVD
+492 KKQKTQYND
-500 AGWSITDTGG
+500 ANWDITDTGG

-643 TADVIVAA
+643 TADVTVAA

-662 DSGLVAGDT
+662 DSGLVDGDT

-722 NGTENK
+722 NGTENT

-785 VKGTADAEVKYDDV
+785 VKCTADAEVKYDDV

-833 PMGYFGKQIVT
+833 PTGYFGKQIVT

-897 GQDTIAD
+897 GQDTIAN
-904 GFGTDNG
+904 GFGTDSG
-911 ILASDIDK
+911 IIASDIDK

-936 VASDATASGLATAA
+936 AAPDATASGLTTAA
-950 KKLSYTVTIT
+950 KKLAYTVTIT

-985 QPNTTVSGAG
+985 QPNTKVSGAG
-995 TINKRDIKLAGN
+995 TINKRDITLVGN
-1007 NRTNL
+1007 NKTNL
-1012 DKEYDSQDTVA
+1012 DKEYDSKDNVA
-1023 ANYNTW
+1023 DNYNTW
-1029 DPATGVITYAD
+1029 DPAAGVITYAD
-1040 GSNAL
+1040 GSAVL

-1060 DKNVAYDVD
+1060 DKNVAYDAD

-1090 YNLMTP
+1090 YNLVTP
-1096 SITQNKDNTAIS
+1096 SITKNKDNTAIA
-1108 GKITPKNLTVTFGDV
+1108 GKITPKNLNVAFGDV
-1123 TKVYDGTTKVTTA
+1123 TKVYDGTAKVTAA
-1136 MLTGKESLNGKISG
+1136 MLNGKESLNGKISG
-1150 DDLTIDLANTA
+1150 DDLTIDLINTA

-1182 TLGGADAKNYNL
+1182 TLGGADAKNYHL
-1194 QNTDYTGNG
+1194 QNTAYTGNG
-1203 TIIKKTINSVADLEW
+1203 TITKKTINSAADLEW

-1310 VITPRKVFVSVKN
+1310 IITPRKVFVSVKN

-1359 NLSVNGQY
+1359 NLSINGQY

-1538 FDFSGLHKVYDNSTD
+1538 FNFSGLHKVYDNSTD

-1672 AIANSSLIVKPKDND
+1672 AIANSSLIVKTKDND

-1867 DVDGSFIGTG
+1867 AADGSFIGTG

-1910 EDGTTVNEAGSNIK
+1910 EDGTTVNEAGFNIK

-2086 TGKGAITKRKLYVSA
+2086 TGKGAITKRKLYVKA

-2111 DGTTAIENNN
+2111 DGTTAIENNS

-2126 EIATKNNDS
+2126 EIATKTNDS

-2149 SNLANAMSGRYSDK
+2149 SNLAKAMSGRYSDK

-2170 VYYEVALTGSDA
+2170 VYYEVALTGRDA

-2209 IKKRSLNITFKNPN
+2209 IKKRSLNITFTDPV

-2246 LVAGD
+2246 LVPGD
-2251 NFASA
+2251 TFASA
-2256 AIKGSYGY
+2256 AINGSYGY

-2284 TGLAAALGADAGNYV
+2284 TGLAAALGADADNYL
-2299 LNAGDDMQTLTPV
+2299 LNAGDDTQTLTPV

-2336 LAKASKIYNGDSEVT
+2336 LAKANKIYNGDSEVT

-2405 SVTYKLELKN
+2405 SVTYKLALKN

-2458 DGTNVVT
+2458 DGTNAVI
-2465 DNIKAT
+2465 DNINAA

-2483 NRDGLTLDNSKI
+2483 NRDGLTLDNSQI
-2495 TGVYR
+2495 TGVYC

-2552 SELVNKVYDGT
+2552 SELVKKVYDGT

-2641 SGADG
+2641 SKADG

-2716 DTDKLKYHDVSYA
+2716 DTDELKYHDVSYA

-2758 ANPQEFRLGEK
+2758 VNPQEFRLGEK

-2775 GQFYGVVV
+2775 GQFYGVV

-2788 KMEQDFSFK
+2788 QMEQDFSFK

-2826 YGQNYTFTQ
+2826 YGHNYTFTQ
-2835 DSTNKTA
+2835 DSANKTA

-2912 INGNLIANIGTGKD
+2912 INGNLIANIGTGED
-2926 EDDRQASMQLKGSKT
+2926 EDDMQASMQLKGSKT

>member
-38 KVEAGNVAI
+38 EVKAGNAAI
-47 VDAGKEVNI
+47 VNAAKEVNI

-143 AKNAC
+143 AKNAYSANNMATVM
-148 DVNDMTSVLAS
+148 DSS
-159 TDKKLASDVVNLGTI
+159 DKKMASDVVNMGHI
-174 SANKVIAEGK
+174 SADKVVAEGK
-184 NIRFLADNINAS
+184 NIRFMNTAGNMTNANT
-196 KVELRALGAKERDS
+196 VELRSD
-210 AKKDLDNGYIH
+210 DGYIH
-221 VGSSDG
+221 VGNVDG
-227 TTKNGTRYVAKATN
+227 AGDAKYSGKTTGPSGTAINIDWYKTVSADDVKN
-241 DAMEATDDNK
+241 NK
-251 ITWYTTV
+251 SIIGAGGS
-258 DKDNFV
+258 N
-264 SKVNN
+264 
-269 NLSGNY
+269 SGNY
-275 MLTEDIV
+275 MLTENVV
-282 LDKNNNNNF
+282 LDGSENNITPVSNF
-291 VAIHNFAGSF
+291 TGKF
-301 DGMFHTVSGLNIDI
+301 DGMFNTVSKANI
-315 ANQDAGL
+315 NSAGEAGI
-322 FASVNDARIEN
+322 FGTTDGARIEN
-333 IGVTDSIIN
+333 FGVVNSIVN
-342 AQTDTNR
+342 SNLKNMG
-349 AGAIVGYAKNSVINN
+349 AGAIVGNAKNSILKN
-364 VYNDKTKVT
+364 VYNEGTNIT
-373 ANDETIA
+373 ALTSQRA
-380 GGIAGQLSDTKIY
+380 GGIVGEMSDTTIES
-393 NSYNTGETNGGGIY
+393 SYNTGNSNGGGIL
-407 GYNDK
+407 GRSTTTTNMIQ
-412 FGNSYVKN
+412 
-420 CYNVGTTGNDNKYGI
+420 NVYSTGTTGNNNQYGI
-435 FASTDTPNSTLVEN
+435 FAVTLHANDLLVKNAYTLSKLVSSNKSSTVQDSFNVDT
-449 SYTSSLQ
+449 
-456 FNSNEGKTIVNS
+456 I
-468 FRLDKNSNTITLYN
+468 
-482 SASKN
+482 
-487 NYSDT
+487 DT
-492 KQTEHYVD
+492 KKQKTQYNDVNWD
-500 AGWSITDTGG
+500 ITDTGG

-578 FGANADNSQI
+578 FGANADNRQI

-643 TADVIVAA
+643 TADVTVAA

-722 NGTENK
+722 NGTENT

-833 PMGYFGKQIVT
+833 PTGYFGKQIVT

-897 GQDTIAD
+897 GQDTIAN
-904 GFGTDNG
+904 GFGTDSG
-911 ILASDIDK
+911 IIASDIDK

-936 VASDATASGLATAA
+936 AAPDATASGLTTAA
-950 KKLSYTVTIT
+950 KKLAYTVTIT

-985 QPNTTVSGAG
+985 QPNNTVSGAG
-995 TINKRDIKLAGN
+995 TINKRDITLAGN
-1007 NRTNL
+1007 NKTNL
-1012 DKEYDSQDTVA
+1012 DKEYDSKDNVA
-1023 ANYNTW
+1023 DNYNTW
-1029 DPATGVITYAD
+1029 DPAAGVITYAD
-1040 GSNAL
+1040 GSAVL

-1060 DKNVAYDVD
+1060 DKNVAYDAD

-1090 YNLMTP
+1090 YNLVTQ
-1096 SITQNKDNTAIS
+1096 SITKNKDNTAIA
-1108 GKITPKNLTVTFGDV
+1108 GKITPKNLNVAFGDV
-1123 TKVYDGTTKVTTA
+1123 TKVYDGTAKVTAA
-1136 MLTGKESLNGKISG
+1136 MLNGKESLNGKISG
-1150 DDLTIDLANTA
+1150 DDLTIDLINTA

-1367 ADKNAGSDKNVDYT
+1367 ADKNAGSNKNVDYT

-1400 AADRLQGKGEITKHK
+1400 AADSLQGKGEITKHK

-1428 GDAAVAADKVAG
+1428 GDADVATDQVAG
-1440 AITAQDNVTAI
+1440 AITAQDNITAI
-1451 DADFAN
+1451 DTDFAN

-1462 KVTGTYGKQDSTG
+1462 NVIGTYGKQDSTG
-1475 FTADANAGTDKT
+1475 FTADANAGTDKA
-1487 VKYEHLN
+1487 VEYKNLN
-1494 TLLTGTSADNYEL
+1494 TLLTGTSAGNYEL
-1507 TLQGTPL
+1507 TLQGTAL

-1538 FDFSGLHKVYDNSTD
+1538 FDFSGLHKVYDNSTN

-1611 NNYDLTSLDTLG
+1611 NN
-1623 GVNYDSTTQ
+1623 
-1632 TISKTIAGAGTIEQR
+1632 
-1647 KVYVGVQNN
+1647 
-1656 NSVSKIYDGT
+1656 
-1666 KELKPE
+1666 
-1672 AIANSSLIVKPKDND
+1672 
-1687 RGSGLLGTDNVTVSN
+1687 
-1702 TTAVKA
+1702 
-1708 HYADVN
+1708 
-1714 AGKNKEVRYETGLL
+1714 
-1728 NDANNNYLLVDIKGN
+1728 
-1743 ALAKENGTSYVTG
+1743 
-1756 LGEIKKRSLYV
+1756 
-1767 NFDSPVKDYDGE
+1767 
-1779 TKANVNA
+1779 
-1786 VTNLVNS
+1786 
-1793 ADTGLVNGDIFD
+1793 
-1805 STKLNGDYGQVE
+1805 
-1817 NGMFTASPD
+1817 
-1826 VTSDKVKYTGLLAA
+1826 
-1840 LGDKAGNYEV
+1840 
-1850 QAKAGQDSAN
+1850 
-1860 VADYVDV
+1860 
-1867 DVDGSFIGTG
+1867 
-1877 KINKYK
+1877 
-1883 ITNANLKWDVDHAN
+1883 
-1897 KIYNGD
+1897 
-1903 IKVTHLA
+1903 
-1910 EDGTTVNEAGSNIK
+1910 
-1924 NLAVKLN
+1924 
-1931 NGQEEKL
+1931 
-1938 QYNLADADYDD
+1938 
-1949 ANAGSN
+1949 
-1955 KNVTYRLNL
+1955 
-1964 TNLKNFDIDNSLNGW
+1964 
-1979 DGTKLNLNGKG
+1979 
-1990 DIKKRH
+1990 
-1996 LSVDFADISKTYDG
+1996 
-2010 TKAVTSPISAVLN
+2010 
-2023 AGTKTGADVIARDGL
+2023 
-2038 NIDNVR
+2038 
-2044 ISGEY
+2044 
-2049 ADKNAAD
+2049 
-2056 GKDIN
+2056 
-2061 YSGIA
+2061 
-2066 GALTAG
+2066 
-2072 NAGVLNNYEISDRA
+2072 
-2086 TGKGAITKRKLYVSA
+2086 
-2101 NDVPALSKIY
+2101 
-2111 DGTTAIENNN
+2111 
-2121 LANRI
+2121 
-2126 EIATKNNDS
+2126 
-2135 GLTGNDDVTINGST
+2135 
-2149 SNLANAMSGRYSDK
+2149 
-2163 NAGQAKD
+2163 
-2170 VYYEVALTGSDA
+2170 
-2182 GNYQLLN
+2182 
-2189 ADGSELTKENGTSYV
+2189 
-2204 LGKGD
+2204 
-2209 IKKRSLNITFKNPN
+2209 
-2223 KDYDGSTYAKVNA
+2223 
-2236 VLEQATATTG
+2236 
-2246 LVAGD
+2246 
-2251 NFASA
+2251 
-2256 AIKGSYGY
+2256 
-2264 IDTDGKFVASPDVIS
+2264 
-2279 NKVKY
+2279 
-2284 TGLAAALGADAGNYV
+2284 
-2299 LNAGDDMQTLTPV
+2299 
-2312 TADTFVGGG
+2312 
-2321 TINKLK
+2321 
-2327 ITDSNLKVL
+2327 
-2336 LAKASKIYNGDSEVT
+2336 
-2351 HKTEDGSSLIAAKD
+2351 
-2365 NVKTLSVILKQAD
+2365 
-2378 GSKDKEEKLDFS
+2378 
-2390 VIAANYADA
+2390 
-2399 NAGKDK
+2399 
-2405 SVTYKLELKN
+2405 
-2415 LDNFTIDS
+2415 
-2423 NSFSGWDGTSLN
+2423 
-2435 LNGTGDIAKRQL
+2435 
-2447 KVNFADVSKTY
+2447 
-2458 DGTNVVT
+2458 
-2465 DNIKAT
+2465 
-2471 LNAGTKLGAEVI
+2471 
-2483 NRDGLTLDNSKI
+2483 
-2495 TGVYR
+2495 
-2500 DKNAGTAKDVS
+2500 
-2511 YKGILAALKAGDSS
+2511 
-2525 VLTNY
+2525 
-2530 ELDDIGN
+2530 
-2537 GQGNIS
+2537 
-2543 KATLKVKQP
+2543 
-2552 SELVNKVYDGT
+2552 
-2563 TELVNNPYATVDKLI
+2563 
-2578 DTTVID
+2578 
-2584 RNGDKVNDILKFN
+2584 
-2597 PQDAAYSDKNAGT
+2597 
-2610 HDVDYKVNVDNT
+2610 
-2622 NYELVVEPIAGSN
+2622 
-2635 SQVELI
+2635 
-2641 SGADG
+2641 
-2646 STDIKLKG
+2646 
-2654 MGVIDKRTLTFAIAD
+2654 
-2669 ASKEY
+2669 
-2674 DGTTFVKDAINNIK
+2674 
-2688 ATNVIGD
+2688 
-2695 DNINLVVKKAWYD
+2695 
-2708 DKNAGISE
+2708 
-2716 DTDKLKYHDVSYA
+2716 
-2729 ISINNDNY
+2729 
-2737 QLTKDTLAGH
+2737 
-2747 GTITRAAVTVK
+2747 
-2758 ANPQEFRLGEK
+2758 
-2769 LPDTYN
+2769 
-2775 GQFYGVVV
+2775 
-2783 DADKN
+2783 
-2788 KMEQDFSFK
+2788 
-2797 LAEDEKDSTDV
+2797 
-2808 RYDIY
+2808 
-2813 PVWGW
+2813 
-2818 YNNRTSGN
+2818 
-2826 YGQNYTFTQ
+2826 
-2835 DSTNKTA
+2835 
-2842 VKVTRALLP
+2842 
-2851 DANIVVDPDHNKTA
+2851 
-2865 GDVTNEVI
+2865 
-2873 KDVAKDIKFTPD
+2873 
-2885 NTSYQQASGDGANN
+2885 
-2899 LKLTGSTAIEYRD
+2899 
-2912 INGNLIANIGTGKD
+2912 
-2926 EDDRQASMQLKGSKT
+2926 
-2941 VVNLA
+2941 
-2946 GADVASKAAIALSSE
+2946 
-2961 GTGVNLTAEA
+2961 

>member
-10 SLAISIGIA
+10 SLAIRIGIA

-38 KVEAGNVAI
+38 EVKAGNAAI
-47 VDAGKEVNI
+47 VKAANGVNI

-134 STRYVSDDV
+134 STRYVSDDI
-143 AKNAC
+143 AQNAYSANNMATVM
-148 DVNDMTSVLAS
+148 DS
-159 TDKKLASDVVNLGTI
+159 TDKKMASDVVNMGHI
-174 SANKVIAEGK
+174 SADKVVAEGK
-184 NIRFLADNINAS
+184 NIRFMNTAGNMTNANT
-196 KVELRALGAKERDS
+196 VELRSD
-210 AKKDLDNGYIH
+210 DGYIH
-221 VGSSDG
+221 VGNADGASDAKYSGKTTGPSG
-227 TTKNGTRYVAKATN
+227 TAINIDWYKTVSADDVKN
-241 DAMEATDDNK
+241 NK
-251 ITWYTTV
+251 SIIGAGGS
-258 DKDNFV
+258 N
-264 SKVNN
+264 
-269 NLSGNY
+269 SGNY
-275 MLTEDIV
+275 MLTENVV
-282 LDKNNNNNF
+282 LDGSENNITPVSNF
-291 VAIHNFAGSF
+291 TGKF
-301 DGMFHTVSGLNIDI
+301 DGMFNTVSNANI
-315 ANQDAGL
+315 NLAGEAGI
-322 FASVNDARIEN
+322 FGTTDGARIEN
-333 IGVTDSIIN
+333 FGVVNSIVN
-342 AQTDTNR
+342 SNLKNMG
-349 AGAIVGYAKNSVINN
+349 AGAIVGNAKNSILKN
-364 VYNDKTKVT
+364 VYNEGTNIT
-373 ANDETIA
+373 ALTSQRA
-380 GGIAGQLSDTKIY
+380 GGIVGEMSDTTIES
-393 NSYNTGETNGGGIY
+393 SYNTGNSNGGGIL
-407 GYNDK
+407 GRSTTTTNMIQ
-412 FGNSYVKN
+412 
-420 CYNVGTTGNDNKYGI
+420 NVYSTGTTGNNNQYGI
-435 FASTDTPNSTLVEN
+435 FAVTLHANDLLVKNAYTLSKLVSSNKSSTVQDSFNVDT
-449 SYTSSLQ
+449 
-456 FNSNEGKTIVNS
+456 I
-468 FRLDKNSNTITLYN
+468 
-482 SASKN
+482 
-487 NYSDT
+487 DT
-492 KQTEHYVD
+492 KKQKTQYND
-500 AGWSITDTGG
+500 ANWDITDTGG

-578 FGANADNSQI
+578 FGANADKSKI

-643 TADVIVAA
+643 TADVTVAA

-722 NGTENK
+722 NGTENT

-833 PMGYFGKQIVT
+833 PTGYFGKQIIT

-897 GQDTIAD
+897 GQDTIAN
-904 GFGTDNG
+904 GFGTDSG
-911 ILASDIDK
+911 IIASDIDK

-936 VASDATASGLATAA
+936 AAPDATASGLATAA

-995 TINKRDIKLAGN
+995 TINKRDITLAGN
-1007 NRTNL
+1007 NKTNL
-1012 DKEYDSQDTVA
+1012 DKEYDSKDNVA

-1029 DPATGVITYAD
+1029 DPAAGVITYAK
-1040 GSNAL
+1040 GSDAL
-1045 VAGDGTSVKL
+1045 VASDGTSIKL

-1060 DKNVAYDVD
+1060 DKNVAYDAD

-1090 YNLMTP
+1090 YNLVTQ
-1096 SITQNKDNTAIS
+1096 SITKNKDNTAIA
-1108 GKITPKNLTVTFGDV
+1108 GKITLKNLNVAFGDV
-1123 TKVYDGTTKVTTA
+1123 TKVYDGTAKVTAA
-1136 MLTGKESLNGKISG
+1136 MLNGKESLNGKISG
-1150 DDLTIDLANTA
+1150 DDLTIDLINTA

-1203 TIIKKTINSVADLEW
+1203 TIIKKTINRAADLEW

-1428 GDAAVAADKVAG
+1428 GDADVATDQVAG
-1440 AITAQDNVTAI
+1440 AITAKDNVTAI

-1462 KVTGTYGKQDSTG
+1462 KVTGTYGKQDGNG
-1475 FTADANAGTDKT
+1475 FVADANAGTDKA

-1494 TLLTGTSADNYEL
+1494 TLLTGTSANNYEL
-1507 TLQGTPL
+1507 TLQGTAL

-1538 FDFSGLHKVYDNSTD
+1538 FDFSGLHKVYDNSTN

-1596 TRNVTYNIKLNGDLS
+1596 TRNVTYNITLNGDLS
-1611 NNYDLTSLDTLG
+1611 NNYDLTSLNTLG

-1672 AIANSSLIVKPKDND
+1672 DIANSSLIVKPKDND

-1714 AGKNKEVRYETGLL
+1714 AGENKEVRYETGLL
-1728 NDANNNYLLVDIKGN
+1728 NDANNNYLLVDLNGN
-1743 ALAKENGTSYVTG
+1743 ALAKENGTSYITG

-1817 NGMFTASPD
+1817 NGIFTASPD

-1850 QAKAGQDSAN
+1850 QAKVGQDSAN
-1860 VADYVDV
+1860 VADYADV
-1867 DVDGSFIGTG
+1867 AVDGSFIGTG

-1955 KNVTYRLNL
+1955 KNVTYQLNL

-1990 DIKKRH
+1990 DIKKRT

-2010 TKAVTSPISAVLN
+2010 TQAVTSPISAVLN
-2023 AGTKTGADVIARDGL
+2023 AGTKVGADVIARDGL

-2044 ISGEY
+2044 VSGEY

-2056 GKDIN
+2056 DKDIN

-2111 DGTTAIENNN
+2111 DGTTAIENNS
-2121 LANRI
+2121 LTNRI
-2126 EIATKNNDS
+2126 EIATKTNDS

-2284 TGLAAALGADAGNYV
+2284 TGFAAALGADAGNYV
-2299 LNAGDDMQTLTPV
+2299 LNAGDDTQTLTPV

-2458 DGTNVVT
+2458 DGTNAVT
-2465 DNIKAT
+2465 DNINAV
-2471 LNAGTKLGAEVI
+2471 LNAGTKLGAEII
-2483 NRDGLTLDNSKI
+2483 NRDGLKLDNSKI

-2511 YKGILAALKAGDSS
+2511 YKEILAALKAGDSS

-2552 SELVNKVYDGT
+2552 SELVKKVYDGT

-2641 SGADG
+2641 SKADG

-2654 MGVIDKRTLTFAIAD
+2654 IGVIDKRALTFAIAD

-2674 DGTTFVKDAINNIK
+2674 DGTTAVKDAINNIK

-2775 GQFYGVVV
+2775 GQFYGVV

-2912 INGNLIANIGTGKD
+2912 INGNLIANIGTGED

-2961 GTGVNLTAEA
+2961 GIGVNLTAEA

>member
-38 KVEAGNVAI
+38 EVKAGNAAI
-47 VDAGKEVNI
+47 VNAAKEVNI

-143 AKNAC
+143 AQNAYSANNMATVM
-148 DVNDMTSVLAS
+148 DS
-159 TDKKLASDVVNLGTI
+159 TDKKMASDVVNMGHI
-174 SANKVIAEGK
+174 SADKVVAEGK
-184 NIRFLADNINAS
+184 NIRFMNTAGNMTNANT
-196 KVELRALGAKERDS
+196 VELRSD
-210 AKKDLDNGYIH
+210 DGYIH
-221 VGSSDG
+221 VGSADGASDAKYSGKTTGPSG
-227 TTKNGTRYVAKATN
+227 TAINIDWYKTVSADDVKN
-241 DAMEATDDNK
+241 NK
-251 ITWYTTV
+251 SIIGAGGS
-258 DKDNFV
+258 N
-264 SKVNN
+264 
-269 NLSGNY
+269 SGNY
-275 MLTEDIV
+275 MLTENVV
-282 LDKNNNNNF
+282 LDGSENNITPVSNF
-291 VAIHNFAGSF
+291 TGKF
-301 DGMFHTVSGLNIDI
+301 DGMFNTVSNANINSAGEAGIFGTTNGARIDNFGVI
-315 ANQDAGL
+315 NSKISTSVVKKGVGAIVGNATNSIINNVYNENTTVTGPRYLWVGGIVGEMTDTTINNAYNTGQSAGGGILGISHGTSDWSNKIDNSYNTGAVGSNNKAGL
-322 FASVNDARIEN
+322 FASAD
-333 IGVTDSIIN
+333 D
-342 AQTDTNR
+342 D
-349 AGAIVGYAKNSVINN
+349 N
-364 VYNDKTKVT
+364 VK
-373 ANDETIA
+373 
-380 GGIAGQLSDTKIY
+380 L
-393 NSYNTGETNGGGIY
+393 
-407 GYNDK
+407 
-412 FGNSYVKN
+412 VK
-420 CYNVGTTGNDNKYGI
+420 
-435 FASTDTPNSTLVEN
+435 N
-449 SYTSSLQ
+449 SYTTTNDISDNTSVTVDNSFIISATGAKVVNPEVNSSLTATQ
-456 FNSNEGKTIVNS
+456 TYDN
-468 FRLDKNSNTITLYN
+468 
-482 SASKN
+482 
-487 NYSDT
+487 
-492 KQTEHYVD
+492 KQTDVYNKANWD
-500 AGWSITDTGG
+500 ITDTGG

-578 FGANADNSQI
+578 FGANADKSQI

-643 TADVIVAA
+643 TADVTVAA

-722 NGTENK
+722 NGTENT

-833 PMGYFGKQIVT
+833 PTGYFGKKIVT

-897 GQDTIAD
+897 GQDTIAN
-904 GFGTDNG
+904 GFGTDSG
-911 ILASDIDK
+911 IIASDIDK

-936 VASDATASGLATAA
+936 AAPDATVSGLTTAA
-950 KKLSYTVTIT
+950 KKLAYTVTIT

-985 QPNTTVSGAG
+985 QPNNTVSGAG
-995 TINKRDIKLAGN
+995 TINKRDITLVGN
-1007 NRTNL
+1007 NKTNL
-1012 DKEYDSQDTVA
+1012 DKEYDSKDNVA
-1023 ANYNTW
+1023 DNYNTW
-1029 DPATGVITYAD
+1029 DPAAGVITYAD
-1040 GSNAL
+1040 GSAVL

-1069 GNVINKNITFAAE
+1069 GKVINKNITFAAE

-1090 YNLMTP
+1090 YNLRTQ
-1096 SITQNKDNTAIS
+1096 SITQNNDNTAIA
-1108 GKITPKNLTVTFGDV
+1108 GKITPKNLNVAFGDV
-1123 TKVYDGTTKVTTA
+1123 TKVYDGTTKVTA
-1136 MLTGKESLNGKISG
+1136 DMLNGKESLNGKISG
-1150 DDLTIDLANTA
+1150 DDLTIDLDNTA

-1168 ADVNTANKVYYTGI
+1168 ADVTRANKVTYTGI
-1182 TLGGADAKNYNL
+1182 ALDGADAKNYHL
-1194 QNTDYTGNG
+1194 QNTAYTGNG
-1203 TIIKKTINSVADLEW
+1203 TITKKTINSAADLEW

-1462 KVTGTYGKQDSTG
+1462 NVIGTYGKQDSTG
-1475 FTADANAGTDKT
+1475 FTADANAGTDKA
-1487 VKYEHLN
+1487 VEYKNLN
-1494 TLLTGTSADNYEL
+1494 TLLTGTSAGNYEL
-1507 TLQGTPL
+1507 TLQSTPL

-1562 DKVSALNFSNGNKT
+1562 DAVSALNFSNGNKT

-1714 AGKNKEVRYETGLL
+1714 AGENKEVRYETGLL
-1728 NDANNNYLLVDIKGN
+1728 NDANNNYLLVDINGN

-1817 NGMFTASPD
+1817 NGIFTASPD

-1840 LGDKAGNYEV
+1840 LGDKAKNYEV
-1850 QAKAGQDSAN
+1850 QAKVGQDSAN
-1860 VADYVDV
+1860 IADYVDV
-1867 DVDGSFIGTG
+1867 AADGSFIGTG

-1990 DIKKRH
+1990 DIEKRH

-2010 TKAVTSPISAVLN
+2010 TKAVTSPISAKLN
-2023 AGTKTGADVIARDGL
+2023 AGTKVGADVIARDGL

-2044 ISGEY
+2044 VSGEY

-2086 TGKGAITKRKLYVSA
+2086 TGKGVITKRKLYVSA

-2111 DGTTAIENNN
+2111 DGTTAIENNS

-2126 EIATKNNDS
+2126 EIATKTNDS
-2135 GLTGNDDVTINGST
+2135 GLTGNDGVTINGST
-2149 SNLANAMSGRYSDK
+2149 SNLAKAMSGRYSDK

-2284 TGLAAALGADAGNYV
+2284 TGLAAALGADADNYV
-2299 LNAGDDMQTLTPV
+2299 LNAGDDTQTLTPV
-2312 TADTFVGGG
+2312 TADNFVGGG

-2405 SVTYKLELKN
+2405 LVTYKLALNN

-2458 DGTNVVT
+2458 DGTNAVT
-2465 DNIKAT
+2465 DNINAV

-2483 NRDGLTLDNSKI
+2483 NRDGLTLDNSQI

-2552 SELVNKVYDGT
+2552 IELVKKVYDGT

-2641 SGADG
+2641 SKADG

-2654 MGVIDKRTLTFAIAD
+2654 MGVIDKRKLTFAITD

-2674 DGTTFVKDAINNIK
+2674 DGKTAVKDAINNIK

-2775 GQFYGVVV
+2775 GQFYGVV

-2788 KMEQDFSFK
+2788 QMEQDFSFK

-2912 INGNLIANIGTGKD
+2912 INGNLIANIGTGED

>member
-10 SLAISIGIA
+10 RLAISIGIA

-38 KVEAGNVAI
+38 KVEAGSAAI
-47 VDAGKEVNI
+47 VNAAKEVNI

-134 STRYVSDDV
+134 STRYVSDDI
-143 AKNAC
+143 AQNAYSANNMATVM
-148 DVNDMTSVLAS
+148 DS
-159 TDKKLASDVVNLGTI
+159 TDKKMASDVVNMGHI
-174 SANKVIAEGK
+174 SADKVVAEGK
-184 NIRFLADNINAS
+184 NIRFMNTAGNMTNANT
-196 KVELRALGAKERDS
+196 VELRSD
-210 AKKDLDNGYIH
+210 DGYIH
-221 VGSSDG
+221 VGNADGASDAKYSGKTTGPSG
-227 TTKNGTRYVAKATN
+227 TAINIDWYKTVSADDVKN
-241 DAMEATDDNK
+241 NK
-251 ITWYTTV
+251 SIIGAGGSNS
-258 DKDNFV
+258 D
-264 SKVNN
+264 
-269 NLSGNY
+269 NY
-275 MLTEDIV
+275 MLTENVV
-282 LDKNNNNNF
+282 LDGSENNITPVSNF
-291 VAIHNFAGSF
+291 TGKF
-301 DGMFHTVSGLNIDI
+301 DGMFNTVSNANI
-315 ANQDAGL
+315 NSAGEAGI
-322 FASVNDARIEN
+322 FGTTDGARIEN
-333 IGVTDSIIN
+333 FGVVKSIVN
-342 AQTDTNR
+342 SKLKNMG
-349 AGAIVGYAKNSVINN
+349 AGAIVGNAKNSILKN
-364 VYNDKTKVT
+364 VYNEGTNIT
-373 ANDETIA
+373 ALTSQRA
-380 GGIAGQLSDTKIY
+380 GGIVGEMSDTTIES
-393 NSYNTGETNGGGIY
+393 SYNTGNSNGGGIL
-407 GYNDK
+407 GRSTTTTNMIQ
-412 FGNSYVKN
+412 
-420 CYNVGTTGNDNKYGI
+420 NVYSTGTTGNNNQYGI
-435 FASTDTPNSTLVEN
+435 FAVTLHANDLLVKNAYTLSKLVSSNKSSTVQDSFNVDT
-449 SYTSSLQ
+449 
-456 FNSNEGKTIVNS
+456 I
-468 FRLDKNSNTITLYN
+468 
-482 SASKN
+482 
-487 NYSDT
+487 DT
-492 KQTEHYVD
+492 KKQKTQYTD
-500 AGWSITDTGG
+500 ANWDITDTGG

-527 GGTSNPLLTAFFK
+527 GGTSNPLLMAFFK
-540 GTTAASYDYT
+540 GTMAASYDYT

-578 FGANADNSQI
+578 FGANADNRQI
-588 NYSNSKD
+588 KYSNSKD

-643 TADVIVAA
+643 TADVTVAA

-722 NGTENK
+722 NGTENT

-833 PMGYFGKQIVT
+833 PTGYFGKQIVT

-897 GQDTIAD
+897 GQDTIAN
-904 GFGTDNG
+904 GFGTDSG
-911 ILASDIDK
+911 IIASDIDK

-936 VASDATASGLATAA
+936 AAPDATASGLTTAA
-950 KKLSYTVTIT
+950 KKLAYTVTIT

-985 QPNTTVSGAG
+985 QPNNTVSGAG
-995 TINKRDIKLAGN
+995 TINKRDITLAGN
-1007 NRTNL
+1007 NKTNL
-1012 DKEYDSQDTVA
+1012 DKEYDSKDNVA
-1023 ANYNTW
+1023 DNYNTW
-1029 DPATGVITYAD
+1029 DPAAGVITYAD
-1040 GSNAL
+1040 GSAVL

-1069 GNVINKNITFAAE
+1069 GKVINKNITFAAE

-1090 YNLMTP
+1090 YNLVTQ
-1096 SITQNKDNTAIS
+1096 SITKNKDNTAIA
-1108 GKITPKNLTVTFGDV
+1108 GKITPKNLNVAFGDV
-1123 TKVYDGTTKVTTA
+1123 TKVYDGTTKVTAA
-1136 MLTGKESLNGKISG
+1136 MLNGKESLNGKISG

-1168 ADVNTANKVYYTGI
+1168 ADVTRANKVTYTGI
-1182 TLGGADAKNYNL
+1182 ALDGADAKNYHL
-1194 QNTDYTGNG
+1194 QNTAYTGNG
-1203 TIIKKTINSVADLEW
+1203 TITKKTINSAADLEW

-1265 GSHYDSANSNNSQ
+1265 GSHYNSANSNNSQ

-1462 KVTGTYGKQDSTG
+1462 NVIGTYGKQDSTG
-1475 FTADANAGTDKT
+1475 FTADANAGTDKA

-1494 TLLTGTSADNYEL
+1494 TLLTGTSANNYEL
-1507 TLQGTPL
+1507 TLQGTAL
-1514 GDIAYGKGTIDKLA
+1514 GDIAYGKGIIDKLA

-1538 FDFSGLHKVYDNSTD
+1538 FDFSGLHKVYDNSTN

-1672 AIANSSLIVKPKDND
+1672 DIANSSLIVKPKDND

-1714 AGKNKEVRYETGLL
+1714 AGENKEVRYETGLL
-1728 NDANNNYLLVDIKGN
+1728 NDANNNYLLVDLNGN
-1743 ALAKENGTSYVTG
+1743 ALAKENGTSYITG

-1817 NGMFTASPD
+1817 NGIFTASPD

-1850 QAKAGQDSAN
+1850 QAKVGQDSAN
-1860 VADYVDV
+1860 VADYADV
-1867 DVDGSFIGTG
+1867 AVDGSFIGTG

-1979 DGTKLNLNGKG
+1979 DGTKLTLNGKG

-2023 AGTKTGADVIARDGL
+2023 AGTKVGADVIARDGL

-2044 ISGEY
+2044 VSGEY

-2086 TGKGAITKRKLYVSA
+2086 TGKGVITKRKLYVSA

-2111 DGTTAIENNN
+2111 DGTTAIENNS

-2126 EIATKNNDS
+2126 EIATKTNDS

-2149 SNLANAMSGRYSDK
+2149 SNLAKAMSGRYSDK

-2170 VYYEVALTGSDA
+2170 VYYEVALTGRDA

-2209 IKKRSLNITFKNPN
+2209 IKKRSLNITFTDPV

-2246 LVAGD
+2246 LVPGD
-2251 NFASA
+2251 TFASA
-2256 AIKGSYGY
+2256 AINGSYGY

-2284 TGLAAALGADAGNYV
+2284 TGLAAALGADADNYL
-2299 LNAGDDMQTLTPV
+2299 LNAGDDTQTLTPV

-2336 LAKASKIYNGDSEVT
+2336 LAKANKIYNGDSEVT

-2390 VIAANYADA
+2390 VKEAKYADA

-2415 LDNFTIDS
+2415 LDNFIIDS
-2423 NSFSGWDGTSLN
+2423 NSLSDWDGKSKILK

-2458 DGTNVVT
+2458 DGTNAVT
-2465 DNIKAT
+2465 DNINAV

-2483 NRDGLTLDNSKI
+2483 NRDGLTLDNIKI

-2552 SELVNKVYDGT
+2552 SELVKKVYDGT

-2674 DGTTFVKDAINNIK
+2674 DGTTAVKDAINNIK

-2716 DTDKLKYHDVSYA
+2716 DTNELKYHDVSYA

-2758 ANPQEFRLGEK
+2758 VNPQEFRLGEK

-2775 GQFYGVVV
+2775 GQFYGVV

-2826 YGQNYTFTQ
+2826 YGHNYTFTQ

-2899 LKLTGSTAIEYRD
+2899 LKLTGSIAIEYRD
-2912 INGNLIANIGTGKD
+2912 INGNLIANIGTGED

>member
-38 KVEAGNVAI
+38 EVKAGHADI
-47 VDAGKEVNI
+47 VKNTTAKEVNI

-143 AKNAC
+143 AQNAYSANNMATVM
-148 DVNDMTSVLAS
+148 DS
-159 TDKKLASDVVNLGTI
+159 TDKKMASDVVNMGHI
-174 SANKVIAEGK
+174 SADKVVAEGK
-184 NIRFLADNINAS
+184 NIRFMNTAGNMTDANTI
-196 KVELRALGAKERDS
+196 ELRSD
-210 AKKDLDNGYIH
+210 DGYIH
-221 VGSSDG
+221 VGNADGASDAKYSGKTTG
-227 TTKNGTRYVAKATN
+227 TSGTAINIDWYKTVSADDVKN
-241 DAMEATDDNK
+241 NK
-251 ITWYTTV
+251 SIIGAGGSNS
-258 DKDNFV
+258 D
-264 SKVNN
+264 
-269 NLSGNY
+269 NY
-275 MLTEDIV
+275 MLTENVV
-282 LDKNNNNNF
+282 LDGSENNITPVSNF
-291 VAIHNFAGSF
+291 TGKF
-301 DGMFHTVSGLNIDI
+301 DGMFNTVSKANI
-315 ANQDAGL
+315 NSAGEAGI
-322 FASVNDARIEN
+322 FGTTDGARIEN
-333 IGVTDSIIN
+333 FGVVNSIVN
-342 AQTDTNR
+342 SNLKNMG
-349 AGAIVGYAKNSVINN
+349 AGAIVGNAKNSILKN
-364 VYNDKTKVT
+364 VYNEGTNIT
-373 ANDETIA
+373 ALTNHRA
-380 GGIAGQLSDTKIY
+380 GGIVGEMSDTTIES
-393 NSYNTGETNGGGIY
+393 SYNTGNSNGGGIL
-407 GYNDK
+407 GRSTTTTNMIQ
-412 FGNSYVKN
+412 
-420 CYNVGTTGNDNKYGI
+420 NVYSTGTTGNYNQYGI
-435 FASTDTPNSTLVEN
+435 FAVTLHANDLLVKNAYTLSKLVSSNKSSTVQDSFNVDTL
-449 SYTSSLQ
+449 
-456 FNSNEGKTIVNS
+456 
-468 FRLDKNSNTITLYN
+468 
-482 SASKN
+482 
-487 NYSDT
+487 DT
-492 KQTEHYVD
+492 KKQKIQYND
-500 AGWSITDTGG
+500 ANWDITDTGG

-527 GGTSNPLLTAFFK
+527 GGASNPLLTAFFK

-643 TADVIVAA
+643 TADVTVAA

-722 NGTENK
+722 NGTENT
-728 DISFK
+728 DISFE

-754 VYDGTNAIKGTA
+754 VYDGTNAIKGTV

-785 VKGTADAEVKYDDV
+785 VKGTADAEVKYDAV

-833 PMGYFGKQIVT
+833 PTGYFGEQIVT

-897 GQDTIAD
+897 GQDTIAN
-904 GFGTDNG
+904 GFGTDSG
-911 ILASDIDK
+911 IIASDIDK
-919 IKFTLGG
+919 IKFALGG

-936 VASDATASGLATAA
+936 AASDATASGLATAA
-950 KKLSYTVTIT
+950 KKLAYTVTIT

-1029 DPATGVITYAD
+1029 DPATGVITYAN
-1040 GSNAL
+1040 GSDAL
-1045 VAGDGTSVKL
+1045 VASDGTSVKL

-1082 LTGAKAAN
+1082 LTGAKVAN
-1090 YNLMTP
+1090 YNLITQ

-1108 GKITPKNLTVTFGDV
+1108 GKITPKDLTVTFGDV
-1123 TKVYDGTTKVTTA
+1123 TKVYDGTTKVTAA

-1168 ADVNTANKVYYTGI
+1168 ADVIMANKVTYTGI
-1182 TLGGADAKNYNL
+1182 ALDGADAKNYHL
-1194 QNTDYTGNG
+1194 QNTAYTGNG
-1203 TIIKKTINSVADLEW
+1203 TITKKTINSAADLEW

-1223 LTKIYDGNSNL
+1223 LTKIYDGNTNL

-1252 DNGSTGLNYTVGT
+1252 ANNSTGLNYTLGT
-1265 GSHYDSANSNNSQ
+1265 SSHYDSANSNNGQ
-1278 AQAVTYQIKLT
+1278 VQAVTYQIKLT
-1289 DNSGNYDFG
+1289 DDSGNYNFGADDFI
-1298 TGDFTNTVAGAG
+1298 NTVAGAG
-1310 VITPRKVFVSVKN
+1310 VITPRKVFVSVN
-1323 GLTKEYDATT
+1323 NRPTKEYDATT
-1333 EVKNAKNNIAIKNTD
+1333 EVKNAKNNIAIQNTD
-1348 RDTGFINGDAN
+1348 RDTGFINSDAN

-1367 ADKNAGSDKNVDYT
+1367 ADKNAGLNKQVNYN
-1381 LSLSGDSAGNYQLL
+1381 LNLSGDSAGNYLLL
-1395 QADNT
+1395 QNDGT
-1400 AADRLQGKGEITKHK
+1400 AGNSLQGIGDITKHK
-1415 LALTINDVRKTYD
+1415 LALTINNNVRKTYD
-1428 GDAAVAADKVAG
+1428 GDADVAANQVAG

-1462 KVTGTYGKQDSTG
+1462 NVIGTYGKQDSTG
-1475 FTADANAGTDKT
+1475 FTADANAGTDKA
-1487 VKYEHLN
+1487 VEYKNLN
-1494 TLLTGTSADNYEL
+1494 TLLTGTSANNYEL
-1507 TLQGTPL
+1507 TLQGTAL
-1514 GDIAYGKGTIDKLA
+1514 GDIAYGKGIIDKLA

-1596 TRNVTYNIKLNGDLS
+1596 TRNVTYKIKLNGDLS

-1714 AGKNKEVRYETGLL
+1714 AGENKEVRYETGLL
-1728 NDANNNYLLVDIKGN
+1728 NDANNNYLLVDLNGN
-1743 ALAKENGTSYVTG
+1743 ALAKENGTSYITG

-1817 NGMFTASPD
+1817 NGIFTASPD

-1840 LGDKAGNYEV
+1840 LGDKAKNYEV
-1850 QAKAGQDSAN
+1850 QAKVGQDSAN
-1860 VADYVDV
+1860 VADYADV
-1867 DVDGSFIGTG
+1867 AVDGSFIGTG

-1990 DIKKRH
+1990 DIEKRH

-2086 TGKGAITKRKLYVSA
+2086 TGKGVITKRKLYVSA

-2111 DGTTAIENNN
+2111 DGTTAIENNS

-2126 EIATKNNDS
+2126 EIATKTNDS
-2135 GLTGNDDVTINGST
+2135 GLTGNDNVTINGST

-2163 NAGQAKD
+2163 KAGQAKD

-2209 IKKRSLNITFKNPN
+2209 IKKRSLNITFIDPV

-2236 VLEQATATTG
+2236 VLEQTTATTG

-2251 NFASA
+2251 TFVSA
-2256 AIKGSYGY
+2256 AINGNYGY
-2264 IDTDGKFVASPDVIS
+2264 IDTDGKFVASPDVVS

-2284 TGLAAALGADAGNYV
+2284 TGLAAALGADADNYV
-2299 LNAGDDMQTLTPV
+2299 LNAGDATQALTPV

-2365 NVKTLSVILKQAD
+2365 NVKTLSVTLKQAD

-2405 SVTYKLELKN
+2405 SVTYKLALNN

-2458 DGTNVVT
+2458 DGTNAVT
-2465 DNIKAT
+2465 DNINAA

-2483 NRDGLTLDNSKI
+2483 NRDGLTLDNSQI

-2552 SELVNKVYDGT
+2552 SELVKKVYDGT

-2635 SQVELI
+2635 SHVELI

-2654 MGVIDKRTLTFAIAD
+2654 MGVIDKRKLTFAIAD

-2674 DGTTFVKDAINNIK
+2674 DGTTAVKDAINNIK

-2716 DTDKLKYHDVSYA
+2716 DTDELKYHDVSYA
-2729 ISINNDNY
+2729 ISIDNDNY

-2775 GQFYGVVV
+2775 GQIYGAV
-2783 DADKN
+2783 DADK
-2788 KMEQDFSFK
+2788 KQMEQDFSFK

-2865 GDVTNEVI
+2865 GDVTDEVI

-2912 INGNLIANIGTGKD
+2912 IHGNLIANIGTGEN

>member
-10 SLAISIGIA
+10 SLAIRIGIA

-38 KVEAGNVAI
+38 KVEAGHAAI
-47 VDAGKEVNI
+47 VKAAKEVNI

-143 AKNAC
+143 AQNAYSANNMATVM
-148 DVNDMTSVLAS
+148 DS
-159 TDKKLASDVVNLGTI
+159 TDKKMASDVVNMGHI
-174 SANKVIAEGK
+174 SADKVVAEGK
-184 NIRFLADNINAS
+184 NIRFMNTAGNMTNANT
-196 KVELRALGAKERDS
+196 VELRSD
-210 AKKDLDNGYIH
+210 DGYIH
-221 VGSSDG
+221 VGNADGASDAKYSGKTTGPSG
-227 TTKNGTRYVAKATN
+227 TAINIDWYKTVSADDVKN
-241 DAMEATDDNK
+241 NK
-251 ITWYTTV
+251 SIIGAGGS
-258 DKDNFV
+258 N
-264 SKVNN
+264 
-269 NLSGNY
+269 SGNY
-275 MLTEDIV
+275 MLTENVV
-282 LDKNNNNNF
+282 LDGSENNITPVSNF
-291 VAIHNFAGSF
+291 TGKF
-301 DGMFHTVSGLNIDI
+301 DGMFNTVSNANISSAGEAGIFGTTNGARIDNFGVI
-315 ANQDAGL
+315 NSKISTSVVKKGVGAIVGNATNSIINNVYNENTTVTGPRYLWVGGIVGEMTDTTINNAYNTGQSAGGGILGISHGTSDWSNKIDNSYNTGAVGSNNKAGL
-322 FASVNDARIEN
+322 FASAD
-333 IGVTDSIIN
+333 D
-342 AQTDTNR
+342 D
-349 AGAIVGYAKNSVINN
+349 N
-364 VYNDKTKVT
+364 VK
-373 ANDETIA
+373 
-380 GGIAGQLSDTKIY
+380 L
-393 NSYNTGETNGGGIY
+393 
-407 GYNDK
+407 
-412 FGNSYVKN
+412 VK
-420 CYNVGTTGNDNKYGI
+420 
-435 FASTDTPNSTLVEN
+435 N
-449 SYTSSLQ
+449 SYTTTNDISDNTSLTVDNSFIISATGAKVVNPEANSSLTATQ
-456 FNSNEGKTIVNS
+456 TYDN
-468 FRLDKNSNTITLYN
+468 
-482 SASKN
+482 
-487 NYSDT
+487 
-492 KQTEHYVD
+492 KQTDVYNKANWD
-500 AGWSITDTGG
+500 ITDTGG

-578 FGANADNSQI
+578 FGANADNRQI

-643 TADVIVAA
+643 TADVTVAA

-722 NGTENK
+722 NGTENT

-833 PMGYFGKQIVT
+833 PTGYFGKKIVT

-897 GQDTIAD
+897 GQDTIAN
-904 GFGTDNG
+904 GFGTDSG

-936 VASDATASGLATAA
+936 AAPDATASGLATAA

-995 TINKRDIKLAGN
+995 TINKRDITLAGN
-1007 NRTNL
+1007 NKTNL
-1012 DKEYDSQDTVA
+1012 DKEYDSKDNVA
-1023 ANYNTW
+1023 DNYNTW
-1029 DPATGVITYAD
+1029 NPAAGVITYAD
-1040 GSNAL
+1040 GSAVL
-1045 VAGDGTSVKL
+1045 VASDGTSVKL

-1069 GNVINKNITFAAE
+1069 GKVINKNITFAAE
-1082 LTGAKAAN
+1082 LTGDKAAN
-1090 YNLMTP
+1090 YNLVTQ

-1108 GKITPKNLTVTFGDV
+1108 GKITPKDLTVTFGDV
-1123 TKVYDGTTKVTTA
+1123 TKVYDGTTKVTAA
-1136 MLTGKESLNGKISG
+1136 MLNGKESLKDKISG

-1168 ADVNTANKVYYTGI
+1168 ADVNTANKVSYTGI
-1182 TLGGADAKNYNL
+1182 TLGGVDAKNYNL

-1203 TIIKKTINSVADLEW
+1203 TITKKIINSAADLEW

-1234 PSTVTK
+1234 PSNVTK

-1298 TGDFTNTVAGAG
+1298 TGDFTNTVAEAG
-1310 VITPRKVFVSVKN
+1310 VITPRKVFVSVNNNK
-1323 GLTKEYDATT
+1323 LTKEYDATT
-1333 EVKNAKNNIAIKNTD
+1333 DVNNAKNYITIGNSD
-1348 RDTGFINGDAN
+1348 SSTGFVNNDAD
-1359 NLSVNGQY
+1359 NLSVSGKY
-1367 ADKNAGSDKNVDYT
+1367 ADKNAGSNKNVDYT

-1400 AADRLQGKGEITKHK
+1400 AADSLQGKGEITKHK
-1415 LALTINDVRKTYD
+1415 LALTINNVRKNYD
-1428 GDAAVAADKVAG
+1428 GDADVATDQVAG

-1462 KVTGTYGKQDSTG
+1462 NVIGTYGKQDSTG
-1475 FTADANAGTDKT
+1475 FTADANAGTDKA
-1487 VKYEHLN
+1487 VEYKNLN
-1494 TLLTGTSADNYEL
+1494 TLLTGTSAGNYEL
-1507 TLQGTPL
+1507 TLQSTPL

-1596 TRNVTYNIKLNGDLS
+1596 TRNVTYKIKLNGDLS

-1687 RGSGLLGTDNVTVSN
+1687 RGSGLLRTDNVTVSN

-1714 AGKNKEVRYETGLL
+1714 AGENKEVRYETGLL
-1728 NDANNNYLLVDIKGN
+1728 NDANNNYLLVDINGN

-1756 LGEIKKRSLYV
+1756 LGEIKKRNLYV

-1817 NGMFTASPD
+1817 NGIFTASPD

-1840 LGDKAGNYEV
+1840 LGDKAKNYEV
-1850 QAKAGQDSAN
+1850 QAKVGQDSAN
-1860 VADYVDV
+1860 IADYVDV
-1867 DVDGSFIGTG
+1867 AADGSFIGTG

-1931 NGQEEKL
+1931 NGQEERL

-2010 TKAVTSPISAVLN
+2010 TKAVTSSISAKLN
-2023 AGTKTGADVIARDGL
+2023 AGTKVGADVIARDGL

-2044 ISGEY
+2044 VSGEY

-2086 TGKGAITKRKLYVSA
+2086 TGKGAITKRKLYVKA

-2111 DGTTAIENNN
+2111 DGTTAIENNS

-2126 EIATKNNDS
+2126 EIVTKPDDS

-2149 SNLANAMSGRYSDK
+2149 SNFANAMSGRYSDK
-2163 NAGQAKD
+2163 NAGKD
-2170 VYYEVALTGSDA
+2170 KKVYYEVALTGSAA

-2209 IKKRSLNITFKNPN
+2209 IQKRSLNITFTDPV

-2236 VLEQATATTG
+2236 VLEKATATTG

-2284 TGLAAALGADAGNYV
+2284 TGFAAALGADADNYV
-2299 LNAGDDMQTLTPV
+2299 LNAGDDTQTLTPV
-2312 TADTFVGGG
+2312 TDDNFVGGG
-2321 TINKLK
+2321 TINKLQ

-2336 LAKASKIYNGDSEVT
+2336 LAKASKIYNSDSEVT

-2405 SVTYKLELKN
+2405 SVTYKLELKK
-2415 LDNFTIDS
+2415 LDNFIIDS
-2423 NSFSGWDGTSLN
+2423 NSLSGWDGTSLN

-2458 DGTNVVT
+2458 DGTNDVT

-2635 SQVELI
+2635 SQIELI

-2654 MGVIDKRTLTFAIAD
+2654 MGVIDKRKLTFAIAD

-2674 DGTTFVKDAINNIK
+2674 DGTTAVKDAINNIK

-2716 DTDKLKYHDVSYA
+2716 DTDELKYHDVSYA

-2775 GQFYGVVV
+2775 GQFYGVV

-2788 KMEQDFSFK
+2788 QMEQDFSFK

-2826 YGQNYTFTQ
+2826 YGQNYTFMQ

-2842 VKVTRALLP
+2842 VKVNRALLP

-2912 INGNLIANIGTGKD
+2912 INGNLIANIGTGED
-2926 EDDRQASMQLKGSKT
+2926 EDDRQASMQLTGSKT